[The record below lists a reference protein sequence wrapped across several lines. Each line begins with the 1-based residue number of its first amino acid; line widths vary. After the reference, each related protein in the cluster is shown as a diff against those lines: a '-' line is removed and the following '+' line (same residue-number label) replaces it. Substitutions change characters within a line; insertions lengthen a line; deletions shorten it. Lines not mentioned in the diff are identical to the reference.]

1 MSQTVEVRLNF
12 TAETAQAEQALNR
25 LQTSL
30 RNISTQ
36 SNMDTGGFRFT
47 QELNSA
53 SDAAIKL
60 RQNLSNAINTNTNKL
75 DLSKFRK
82 EMDKSGMSL
91 EKYRVALQQIGPEGQ
106 NAFVDLSK
114 AILASQTPL
123 THSIKLFDKLW
134 DTLKRTAGWQIS
146 SLAVHGI
153 QGALSDAYDYA
164 QDLNKSLNNIRIV
177 TGYSADRM
185 ADFAKQAN
193 KAAKE
198 LSSTTLNYTD
208 ASLIYYQQG
217 LDDKAV
223 KERTDTTIKMAN
235 VTGTTAE
242 TVSQQMTAVWEN
254 FMKDGQHATEY
265 YADVMAAL
273 GATTASSTDEIADG
287 LEKFAAVADT
297 VGLSYEY
304 ATSALATITAKTRQ
318 SADVVGTALKTLFA
332 RIEGLQLGET
342 LDDGTTLNKYSSALE
357 AVGVNIKDDTGNL
370 KKMDDILSEIG
381 AKWETLSK
389 DQQVALAQTVAG
401 VRQYTQFVALMDNW
415 DFMGE
420 NLATAYGAEGTL
432 EKQQKIYEESWE
444 AARNRLQASVETLY
458 DELLKDDFFIWL
470 TDALADVVGLIDKIV
485 NSMGGLAGLLP
496 GLILLMNKLW
506 GDKIINGISSA
517 AYNIAGLIP
526 SVNQKRQEAD
536 LATRDQALVQLKAL
550 RDYQAG
556 GGRGGEA
563 VNASIKA
570 YEQISKIEE
579 TRLRLGKSIT
589 SEQAATLDIY
599 REQLE
604 IMEKAAQ
611 KQGQAY
617 NDSRKARNEQ
627 MNYVKILQ
635 AAAENEIRKSS
646 GPKYQS
652 GAGSSWLNRVGANY
666 TPGMDLTQNLPVKG
680 SSAARGVLKYVREN
694 SNNSNIQW
702 ADIQSYANGDKT
714 AQNYNIVA
722 QAIERLRDTSAE
734 AGLKVQ
740 ELQKILEFNAR
751 SMSNNPD
758 SLQYQAEKIGILE
771 SAQEQLS
778 NIMQRVGNTNDVE
791 TLSQLGAEFK
801 KIITTAMTIDKDN
814 AVLKDLDKTINNVKA
829 TSNDYLT
836 VMQQFIKGGGN
847 VTSISKAMGIANE
860 KLNKT
865 MQDLVVKY
873 KIAPE
878 AVTELTQAM
887 QAYAKDSSKAA
898 EVAKILNDAIN
909 QSSAGMGKMST
920 QIDQV
925 AKIQNIVQGVS
936 NLAMGLSSLAAIGDT
951 ISNPNLSGWDKFVS
965 VLMSA
970 SMAIGSFLPI
980 LSKFNNLYQILTGQ
994 IIIGT
999 TAQKAATAA
1008 KAEDI
1013 AITTSQ
1019 SIASAVN
1026 IPMAD
1031 ECKKAHIAQ
1040 ALAASG
1046 LSKKQIELITTTLLL
1061 AKAQGKSRD
1070 EIVKMTEELLK
1081 QQFALQSNQKILLTN
1096 ITKYAKQFGPLALGL
1111 AAVTIT
1117 IKMIQKQYS
1126 ALQDKADQAA
1136 EVAKTVADNYQSMLE
1151 AKNAFDSNVTKY
1163 DEAKRGIEGLT
1174 EGTTEY
1180 INAVREAN
1188 DVALELIK
1196 NNHDLKYSVDDNGL
1210 ININKKSLES
1220 AQKENAEKLLQ
1231 LQSSSQLANIEA
1243 TNAQNKADRAAIAQ
1257 QLKTASDFGIAGLNG
1272 LASGASGA
1280 ALGAGIAAALTPLTG
1295 GISLLT
1301 AAILGGI
1308 VGITANTIAMD
1319 TLGTASETE
1328 TSVLNKLSH
1337 ATEDQQAKLDAA
1349 QAQNDVTA
1357 FTGALSEL
1365 GLEGIGT
1372 DLVNELMNNWTA
1384 IEAQID
1390 ATQANTAA
1398 LRAWVQQNGSVIN
1411 QDNETYQNLSNEDK
1425 ELANNITAKYL
1436 ASEEG
1441 QAEISRR
1448 KGGISQNQENADQ
1461 YLIGNYGKD
1470 ALQNYKITDL
1480 AGGNVTLMKKNE
1492 EGVWET
1498 IGDENGLSWDTIK
1511 TDLATRQVAQF
1522 NSTRVGGEKDEQLK
1536 LLETLREA
1544 RAELEEING
1553 LSADSINEVLNDVA
1567 SGNTVDLSSMLLT
1580 TGQIKDM
1587 RNAADNLA
1595 TDFRSAFNEA
1605 LNAYTP
1611 DQYYQRMYE
1620 EGQAI
1625 LQEAADEYDLSKRT
1639 LEEYTEQLVENT
1651 DGLYTNYKTAA
1662 QAAAAHA
1669 KFSKNLEELTHVLDS
1684 ELDTL
1689 KNLDKSTPYTIK
1701 QLESMSKV
1709 GGALSKLYGVEVST
1723 AFFESAENLQLLEKV
1738 ANGSE
1743 KALKELGLAV
1753 SKDYFSNLKIKDLNS
1768 EVIAALN
1775 LDVNQSSLDIWKNS
1789 IISTIDT
1796 LQSKINEL
1804 ADGTNLADILG
1815 STDAVNQ
1822 FIADFNAIS
1831 MAAGWTADQVIAQL
1845 NNIGLNI
1852 NPLDVHTE
1860 KVTLPADEIPITKT
1874 YQTVTED
1881 DPTILSDGKKVTTS
1895 TIVTNTEIIGYKGGG
1910 EKTINVASIGQ
1921 GANIIAD
1928 SSRVSGSRGSTG
1940 SKSSGGGGGGS
1951 KKSAKKSSD
1960 EIERYHVVKQQ
1971 LDRLSSEYDQLS
1983 AAKDRAYGPDKLRA
1997 IDKEIAKLQ
2006 EQEAMQKRY
2015 LNEIERYYQQDR
2027 AAIAKYGAVFD
2038 ANGIITNYDALM
2050 QKQLDIF
2057 NASLTDEA
2065 EEAYNAFKETLDQYE
2080 ETLALKLEESG
2091 NLLDKQY
2098 EIVSAKLEKIT
2109 YKVEYKIEIEDDKL
2123 DYLERRLTRL
2133 SEVEKASLQVFAIN
2147 QDKIMSYW
2155 IQYATYAEA
2164 IKDIEAEINA
2174 QKAKGLE
2181 ITDEQIQK
2189 LQDYKNSMGEIEDN
2203 IYDLYN
2209 DEIDSISDRYSNLFD
2224 QLEKYQDR
2232 IRDYRDS
2239 LETIKDMYSLLG
2251 VATVED
2257 NRAMNDSIRKTY
2269 QAEAKGIQNE
2279 IDLLKAR
2286 REELDNARDSL
2297 GKSVDK
2303 QGHLIDGIVAD
2314 IKQLEDVGDLT
2325 IMEDSTIAYSQ
2336 KLKDQRDEIDQQVHE
2351 KQMEFISLVSDY
2363 LNAIKDQWIDNLE
2376 LIGQKTKDA
2385 LYEGL
2390 EWAIDKYGDLTDLS
2404 ELYLSDTRKI
2414 YELNKLNRSIQ
2425 ADINKIDNVAAKTKL
2440 RDLMKD
2446 INGYYADNV
2455 KMSEYELKNLQAQ
2468 YELRLAEIALEDARN
2483 AKSEVRLTRDNEGR
2497 WGYMYTANTEEV
2509 DKAEQE
2515 LEDKRYE
2522 LQQLQEDTLKD
2533 AGEKILA
2540 LQNDYIDAMTELQ
2553 SSDLSDE
2560 QKKQRA
2566 EELTSLY
2573 QKQLDY
2579 YYETYAQALEASG
2592 LAYEETILGQATN
2605 TKSLQEV
2612 METFGHAS
2620 IEMTD
2625 QMISETQ
2632 KYQEAFIQMVS
2643 DITGK
2648 QINSYEEAQKAWM
2661 EYMSDTQKAL
2671 NEATTQA
2678 TDNFNQVAEAI
2689 KNMSIEFKKM
2699 IDELMVYL
2707 ARLSGEDM
2715 SLLFYSALA
2724 NGDYEMAERY
2734 AKARRQKIDSNPDEY
2749 GQYDWNTEKMN
2760 QIIDEKAKKDKPLTE
2775 EERKALLATA
2785 KEPYKTDKPGGW
2797 AEEMQDAL
2805 KAGEYDKAGQ
2815 YAEYRA
2821 YKVHNA
2827 GTQAEYA
2834 WTEADLQRQI
2844 DQYAKDP
2851 NEMTEAQRRRILA
2864 TASQYDTGGYTG
2876 SWGNEGRWAL
2886 LHEKE
2891 LILNKND
2898 TSNLLTTITLLH
2910 DLMARLDQAS
2920 AWSAL
2925 RELTPAS
2932 ATTTTEILEQNV
2944 HIEASFPNAVD
2955 HNEIEQAFENIVNLA
2970 SQYANRK

>member
-1 MSQTVEVRLNF
+1 MSKTVEVRLNF

-60 RQNLSNAINTNTNKL
+60 RQNLTNAINTNTNKL

-273 GATTASSTDEIADG
+273 GAATASSTDEIADG

-470 TDALADVVGLIDKIV
+470 TDALSDVVGLIDKIV

-563 VNASIKA
+563 VSASIKA

-646 GPKYQS
+646 GPIYRA
-652 GAGSSWLNRVGANY
+652 GAGSVWLNRVGANY
-666 TPGMDLTQNLPVKG
+666 TPGMDLTQDLPVKG

-722 QAIERLRDTSAE
+722 QAIERLRDTSTEAE
-734 AGLKVQ
+734 VKVQ
-740 ELQKILEFNAR
+740 ELQKILDFNAR
-751 SMSNNPD
+751 SMSSNPD
-758 SLQYQAEKIGILE
+758 SLQYQAEQIGMLE

-778 NIMQRVGNTNDVE
+778 NIMQRVGNTNNVE
-791 TLSQLGAEFK
+791 TLSQLGTEFK
-801 KIITTAMTIDKDN
+801 KILTTTMTIDKDN
-814 AVLKDLDKTINNVKA
+814 AVLQELDSTINNVAA
-829 TSNDYLT
+829 TSNDYQT
-836 VMQQFIKGGGN
+836 VMLKFIKGGQG
-847 VTSISKAMGIANE
+847 VKSISEAMSAANE

-873 KIAPE
+873 NIAPE
-878 AVTELTQAM
+878 AVTKLTQAM
-887 QAYAKDSSKAA
+887 QAYAKDSSKTA
-898 EVAKILNDAIN
+898 EVVKTLNDAIR
-909 QSSAGMGKMST
+909 QSSTGMDKMST
-920 QIDQV
+920 QIDRV
-925 AKIQNIVQGVS
+925 AKIQNIVRGVS
-936 NLAMGLSSLAAIGDT
+936 SLAMGLSSLTASIDT
-951 ISNPNLSGWDKFVS
+951 ISNPDLSVWDKFVQ
-965 VLMSA
+965 VGFSA
-970 SMAIGSFLPI
+970 GMIFGSFKNFFKDLKEQSPAMNDFINSIFKLTDGSGATDQLQNLFKYTDGSDSRTQAELRERLLASTGLSEETVDSLIGRVNELQESALEAGSDLTEGLTRSQLAGLKLKITLDSLGKALKGALPI
-980 LSKFNNLYQILTGQ
+980 
-994 IIIGT
+994 
-999 TAQKAATAA
+999 
-1008 KAEDI
+1008 
-1013 AITTSQ
+1013 
-1019 SIASAVN
+1019 
-1026 IPMAD
+1026 M
-1031 ECKKAHIAQ
+1031 
-1040 ALAASG
+1040 
-1046 LSKKQIELITTTLLL
+1046 
-1061 AKAQGKSRD
+1061 
-1070 EIVKMTEELLK
+1070 
-1081 QQFALQSNQKILLTN
+1081 LLT
-1096 ITKYAKQFGPLALGL
+1096 
-1111 AAVTIT
+1111 AAVTVFKIG
-1117 IKMIQKQYS
+1117 ISEFKKMENAAQDS
-1126 ALQDKADQAA
+1126 ADALRAQASIVSDA
-1136 EVAKTVADNYQSMLE
+1136 YKEAQEAQSQFASNLDNY
-1151 AKNAFDSNVTKY
+1151 KNAKAGLA
-1163 DEAKRGIEGLT
+1163 ELT

-1180 INAVREAN
+1180 KEKLLEAN
-1188 DVALELIK
+1188 AAALELIQNY
-1196 NNHDLKYSVDDNGL
+1196 NNLKYSINSEGL
-1210 ININKKSLES
+1210 IEIDKDSLEQAQEDLLKQTEYMQWS
-1220 AQKENAEKLLQ
+1220 AMGSRIA
-1231 LQSSSQLANIEA
+1231 
-1243 TNAQNKADRAAIAQ
+1243 ADRAQTQADIIETSRNIDTSSDHGTNNSQDKAVGIGMLTGGATAALIA
-1257 QLKTASDFGIAGLNG
+1257 AGIATFLTGGLAAPALLAVAGAAGLGAVAGGLTGAGVDGSQGTYSQGEIDAINALGKASSEQWATVQAEAAKANNENG
-1272 LASGASGA
+1272 FLDAVRQIDGLENTSEDVIKALYNNFDAVSKNVASLQANTEALKVWAQGAASGA
-1280 ALGAGIAAALTPLTG
+1280 
-1295 GISLLT
+1295 
-1301 AAILGGI
+1301 
-1308 VGITANTIAMD
+1308 
-1319 TLGTASETE
+1319 
-1328 TSVLNKLSH
+1328 
-1337 ATEDQQAKLDAA
+1337 
-1349 QAQNDVTA
+1349 
-1357 FTGALSEL
+1357 
-1365 GLEGIGT
+1365 
-1372 DLVNELMNNWTA
+1372 
-1384 IEAQID
+1384 
-1390 ATQANTAA
+1390 
-1398 LRAWVQQNGSVIN
+1398 N
-1411 QDNETYQNLSNEDK
+1411 QDNEIYQSLDEKDQAIADIVIGNKQTLDEDEIRKNAQMHYGDLYGASSLAVVGVDSNDE
-1425 ELANNITAKYL
+1425 EKYFKYVYGDDWKNYKL
-1436 ASEEG
+1436 TDT
-1441 QAEISRR
+1441 
-1448 KGGISQNQENADQ
+1448 KGGSVTIQKRDKNNKDAWVNESDENGVSKRDIAITLAE
-1461 YLIGNYGKD
+1461 YD
-1470 ALQNYKITDL
+1470 ALQMQGSDEEKVKEITSHRGDL
-1480 AGGNVTLMKKNE
+1480 LG
-1492 EGVWET
+1492 
-1498 IGDENGLSWDTIK
+1498 IGMDANTVEQALQDYARNRKWNSSYFTKDQWSDFGQLEDSYDEN
-1511 TDLATRQVAQF
+1511 AYV
-1522 NSTRVGGEKDEQLK
+1522 EKMSELGN
-1536 LLETLREA
+1536 A
-1544 RAELEEING
+1544 ILEETAETYG
-1553 LSADSINEVLNDVA
+1553 MS
-1567 SGNTVDLSSMLLT
+1567 
-1580 TGQIKDM
+1580 K
-1587 RNAADNLA
+1587 
-1595 TDFRSAFNEA
+1595 EA
-1605 LNAYTP
+1605 LEAYT
-1611 DQYYQRMYE
+1611 
-1620 EGQAI
+1620 
-1625 LQEAADEYDLSKRT
+1625 K
-1639 LEEYTEQLVENT
+1639 QLVENSN
-1651 DGLYTNYKTAA
+1651 GLYKNYK
-1662 QAAAAHA
+1662 QAAEATARHIKFA
-1669 KFSKNLEELTHVLDS
+1669 KAVEELAGTLSD
-1684 ELDTL
+1684 ELDIL
-1689 KNLDKSTPYTIK
+1689 KTINKNTPKTTK

-1709 GGALSKLYGVEVST
+1709 SKKLADIYGVEVSES
-1723 AFFESAENLQLLEKV
+1723 FYDSAENLQLLEQ
-1738 ANGSE
+1738 AAGGSM
-1743 KALKELGLAV
+1743 KALQKLGTNVL
-1753 SKDYFSNLKIKDLNS
+1753 KDYTKNFNAAFAAHKKDVTEAITQTEFDSVAETFNS
-1768 EVIAALN
+1768 G
-1775 LDVNQSSLDIWKNS
+1775 LDL
-1789 IISTIDT
+1789 IS
-1796 LQSKINEL
+1796 SKINDLANGTSL
-1804 ADGTNLADILG
+1804 ADVFDGASLTMNQWLDALNTVALVSGWTKQQMLDNLNAIGAEVDPLDITETEVMMPTTVVNEVTEQTVEKTGSDPDTYRITSHTTQSTEPGIEKPITVAQIGKGADINVDKSSLR
-1815 STDAVNQ
+1815 N
-1822 FIADFNAIS
+1822 
-1831 MAAGWTADQVIAQL
+1831 AAGSI
-1845 NNIGLNI
+1845 
-1852 NPLDVHTE
+1852 
-1860 KVTLPADEIPITKT
+1860 
-1874 YQTVTED
+1874 
-1881 DPTILSDGKKVTTS
+1881 
-1895 TIVTNTEIIGYKGGG
+1895 GGG
-1910 EKTINVASIGQ
+1910 SKP
-1921 GANIIAD
+1921 
-1928 SSRVSGSRGSTG
+1928 SG
-1940 SKSSGGGGGGS
+1940 GGGGGGS
-1951 KKSAKKSSD
+1951 KKDKKKASD

-2174 QKAKGLE
+2174 QKANGLE
-2181 ITDEQIQK
+2181 ITNEQIQK
-2189 LQDYKNSMGEIEDN
+2189 LRDYKNSMGEIEDN
-2203 IYDLYN
+2203 IYELYN
-2209 DEIDSISDRYSNLFD
+2209 DEIDSISDRYSKLFD
-2224 QLEKYQDR
+2224 QLENYQDR

-2286 REELDNARDSL
+2286 REELEKSRDSL
-2297 GKSVDK
+2297 GKTVDK

-2314 IKQLEDVGDLT
+2314 IKQLENVGDLT

-2336 KLKDQRDEIDQQVHE
+2336 KFQDQIDEINQQVHE
-2351 KQMEFISLVSDY
+2351 KQMEFISLASDY

-2533 AGEKILA
+2533 AGEKILS

-2625 QMISETQ
+2625 QMISETK
-2632 KYQEAFIQMVS
+2632 KYQEEFIQMVR

-2648 QINSYEEAQKAWM
+2648 QINSYEEAQKAWL

-2678 TDNFNQVAEAI
+2678 TNNFNEVAEAI
-2689 KNMSIEFKKM
+2689 KNMSTEFKKM

-2734 AKARRQKIDSNPDEY
+2734 AKARRQKIDSNPEEY
-2749 GQYDWNTEKMN
+2749 GQYDWNKEKMN
-2760 QIIDEKAKKDKPLTE
+2760 QIIDEKAKKDKPLTKK
-2775 EERKALLATA
+2775 EREALLATA

-2834 WTEADLQRQI
+2834 WTETDLQRQI

-2891 LILNKND
+2891 LVLNKND

>member
-1 MSQTVEVRLNF
+1 MSKTVEVRLNF

-47 QELNSA
+47 QELNLA

-106 NAFVDLSK
+106 NAFIDLSK

-134 DTLKRTAGWQIS
+134 DSLKRTAGWQIS
-146 SLAVHGI
+146 SLAIHGI

-198 LSSTTLNYTD
+198 LSSTTLDYTD

-217 LDDKAV
+217 LNDKAV

-332 RIEGLQLGET
+332 RIEGLQLGKT

-432 EKQQKIYEESWE
+432 EEQQKIYEESWE
-444 AARNRLQASVETLY
+444 AAKNHLQASMETLY
-458 DELLKDDFFIWL
+458 NNLLKDDFFIWL
-470 TDALADVVGLIDKIV
+470 TDALSDVVGLIDKIV
-485 NSMGGLAGLLP
+485 DSMGGLTGLLP

-506 GDKIINGISSA
+506 GDKIINGISNV
-517 AYNIAGLIP
+517 AYNVSGLIP
-526 SVNQKRQEAD
+526 SVNSKRQEAD
-536 LATRDQALVQLKAL
+536 LALKNKTMAEWKIMQDEYQGNL
-550 RDYQAG
+550 NNSASKASYQAY
-556 GGRGGEA
+556 
-563 VNASIKA
+563 S
-570 YEQISKIEE
+570 QISKIEE
-579 TRLRLGKSIT
+579 TRLRLGKGIT
-589 SEQAATLDIY
+589 EQQTAILDTY

-604 IMEKAAQ
+604 LLEKVA
-611 KQGQAY
+611 KTQGQQVDATRKERVEAEAY
-617 NDSRKARNEQ
+617 MSLLQDQAKQQIKSRFTA
-627 MNYVKILQ
+627 
-635 AAAENEIRKSS
+635 
-646 GPKYQS
+646 KYRA
-652 GAGSSWLNRVGANY
+652 GVGSSWLNAVGANY
-666 TPGMDLTQNLPVKG
+666 KKGMDISSIALPQEKG
-680 SSAARGVLKYVREN
+680 AAAKGILKYLNESTGRQIN
-694 SNNSNIQW
+694 W
-702 ADIQSYANGDKT
+702 ADVQAYSSGNTANE
-714 AQNYNIVA
+714 NYDAISSS
-722 QAIERLRDTSAE
+722 IERLRDRSDEAE
-734 AGLKVQ
+734 QSVARLNEILKFSPSSGKNSG
-740 ELQKILEFNAR
+740 ELQKQAELIGTIEGIAPQLENIKTR
-751 SMSNNPD
+751 MSNIGVGEESGENIAKLTSRFRELLEAVGYSED
-758 SLQYQAEKIGILE
+758 ELKDFNQEVEGSKTDIESLTAIMDRYLIGSGDNLSITNKLTAAEKDL
-771 SAQEQLS
+771 
-778 NIMQRVGNTNDVE
+778 NN
-791 TLSQLGAEFK
+791 TLSEL
-801 KIITTAMTIDKDN
+801 
-814 AVLKDLDKTINNVKA
+814 
-829 TSNDYLT
+829 
-836 VMQQFIKGGGN
+836 
-847 VTSISKAMGIANE
+847 VT
-860 KLNKT
+860 
-865 MQDLVVKY
+865 KY
-873 KIAPE
+873 GIAPE
-878 AVTELTQAM
+878 AVTRLRNALQN
-887 QAYAKDSSKAA
+887 YAHTATDA
-898 EVAKILNDAIN
+898 EGVTEALKNAIKSTNAGLLQMDQSVDKI
-909 QSSAGMGKMST
+909 QR
-920 QIDQV
+920 
-925 AKIQNIVQGVS
+925 IQNITTAVTS
-936 NLAMGLSSLAAIGDT
+936 LAMGISSLTAIADT
-951 ISNPNLSGWDKFVS
+951 ISNPDLSGWEKFTS
-965 VLMSA
+965 VLMSV
-970 SMAIGSFLPI
+970 SMAMGSFLPI
-980 LSKFNNLYQILTGQ
+980 LKS
-994 IIIGT
+994 
-999 TAQKAATAA
+999 A
-1008 KAEDI
+1008 KALY
-1013 AITTSQ
+1013 S
-1019 SIASAVN
+1019 SLKLAVE
-1026 IPMAD
+1026 A
-1031 ECKKAHIAQ
+1031 EAAAQ
-1040 ALAASG
+1040 ALSVSVNEAA
-1046 LSKKQIELITTTLLL
+1046 
-1061 AKAQGKSRD
+1061 A
-1070 EIVKMTEELLK
+1070 IVKNKNALAIIFEKESTNKLTQEEAMQQIKALTGIEITNKKAFAHYKSKIAILQEATATDVLTLAIRRLGAVISKYKAFILVAAAIAIAVETSKMLK
-1081 QQFALQSNQKILLTN
+1081 DAMNATQE
-1096 ITKYAKQFGPLALGL
+1096 
-1111 AAVTIT
+1111 
-1117 IKMIQKQYS
+1117 
-1126 ALQDKADQAA
+1126 AA
-1136 EVAKTVADNYQSMLE
+1136 EAAQETATNLANAYNEAKTAYNELTTAWDNYNT
-1151 AKNAFDSNVTKY
+1151 AKDNLK
-1163 DEAKRGIEGLT
+1163 ELT
-1174 EGTTEY
+1174 EGTIEY
-1180 INAVREAN
+1180 TDAVREAN
-1188 DVALELIK
+1188 EAALQLI
-1196 NNHDLKYSVDDNGL
+1196 NNYDGIKYTVGNDGL
-1210 ININKKSLES
+1210 IELDKDSVLAAQQQKSKQLLQQQAVVQS
-1220 AQKENAEKLLQ
+1220 ARMNASAAQTDVDIETTAEKMHT
-1231 LQSSSQLANIEA
+1231 SSDIIPTANYMAGGAAGGAMAGALA
-1243 TNAQNKADRAAIAQ
+1243 
-1257 QLKTASDFGIAGLNG
+1257 
-1272 LASGASGA
+1272 GA
-1280 ALGAGIAAALTPLTG
+1280 ALGSVVPVVGNIIGAIIGGAIMGSGLGAATTG
-1295 GISLLT
+1295 L
-1301 AAILGGI
+1301 
-1308 VGITANTIAMD
+1308 TIADSGGM
-1319 TLGTASETE
+1319 ASKTEVETIKELAKANEE
-1328 TSVLNKLSH
+1328 TW
-1337 ATEDQQAKLDAA
+1337 AKIQAA
-1349 QAQNDVTA
+1349 QAQNDNQAFAEAVRSIDGLANISDDMLNAIDGQFDAVSDNVTA
-1357 FTGALSEL
+1357 LQANTTALQAWFKASASGINTDNDYYNNLSDADQKLAASIRAGQITQEDITSEQERIDKYQTDKSIAEDYFEKAGYDSKSQKIEKNEDGDWVLRTQDAAGNWNDGFKIAIDEMTEYLAKYNLGQATEENVGEQLAAYQQARKNLANNNVNVSDGDRDAILQHYADTGEWDFTALSEETAQAFANAIPRTFFKDVVINK
-1365 GLEGIGT
+1365 GLEYRDSDQGKRAYQDNINTKISGLSDEYGVT
-1372 DLVNELMNNWTA
+1372 TGYIEEQTAAIMANNKAYANNQRAALDLVESQLKTQEALETASDEFKNNKEVLTNWAKGLDKSLEAQKKVNSFKKSLKDLFGVQFNDNFLIENFETIQAALEGDEEAYKRLQKLAAKQVVLDIKGASSVNELPIKLQGLYNLIDMMPDLEIGATLDDTGFRGVLEQLLTDGQITVDQMNSILSGIGFTPDITYVEIPAN
-1384 IEAQID
+1384 
-1390 ATQANTAA
+1390 QASAFVNGQEQEILVPDGNDGYVKKTITTKNDLKAYGA
-1398 LRAWVQQNGSVIN
+1398 STIRIPVIGNLTKEQQSVIGSGN
-1411 QDNETYQNLSNEDK
+1411 GK
-1425 ELANNITAKYL
+1425 IIANATFTGMGSAK
-1436 ASEEG
+1436 
-1441 QAEISRR
+1441 
-1448 KGGISQNQENADQ
+1448 
-1461 YLIGNYGKD
+1461 
-1470 ALQNYKITDL
+1470 
-1480 AGGNVTLMKKNE
+1480 
-1492 EGVWET
+1492 
-1498 IGDENGLSWDTIK
+1498 GLS
-1511 TDLATRQVAQF
+1511 
-1522 NSTRVGGEKDEQLK
+1522 SP
-1536 LLETLREA
+1536 
-1544 RAELEEING
+1544 
-1553 LSADSINEVLNDVA
+1553 SS
-1567 SGNTVDLSSMLLT
+1567 SG
-1580 TGQIKDM
+1580 
-1587 RNAADNLA
+1587 
-1595 TDFRSAFNEA
+1595 
-1605 LNAYTP
+1605 
-1611 DQYYQRMYE
+1611 
-1620 EGQAI
+1620 
-1625 LQEAADEYDLSKRT
+1625 
-1639 LEEYTEQLVENT
+1639 
-1651 DGLYTNYKTAA
+1651 
-1662 QAAAAHA
+1662 
-1669 KFSKNLEELTHVLDS
+1669 
-1684 ELDTL
+1684 
-1689 KNLDKSTPYTIK
+1689 
-1701 QLESMSKV
+1701 
-1709 GGALSKLYGVEVST
+1709 
-1723 AFFESAENLQLLEKV
+1723 
-1738 ANGSE
+1738 
-1743 KALKELGLAV
+1743 
-1753 SKDYFSNLKIKDLNS
+1753 
-1768 EVIAALN
+1768 
-1775 LDVNQSSLDIWKNS
+1775 
-1789 IISTIDT
+1789 
-1796 LQSKINEL
+1796 
-1804 ADGTNLADILG
+1804 
-1815 STDAVNQ
+1815 
-1822 FIADFNAIS
+1822 
-1831 MAAGWTADQVIAQL
+1831 
-1845 NNIGLNI
+1845 
-1852 NPLDVHTE
+1852 
-1860 KVTLPADEIPITKT
+1860 
-1874 YQTVTED
+1874 
-1881 DPTILSDGKKVTTS
+1881 
-1895 TIVTNTEIIGYKGGG
+1895 
-1910 EKTINVASIGQ
+1910 
-1921 GANIIAD
+1921 
-1928 SSRVSGSRGSTG
+1928 
-1940 SKSSGGGGGGS
+1940 GGGGGGS
-1951 KKSAKKSSD
+1951 KKDKKKASD

-2189 LQDYKNSMGEIEDN
+2189 LRDYKNSMGEIEDN

-2286 REELDNARDSL
+2286 REELDKARDSL
-2297 GKSVDK
+2297 GKNVDK
-2303 QGHLIDGIVAD
+2303 QGHLTDGIVAD

-2351 KQMEFISLVSDY
+2351 KQMEFISLASDY

-2579 YYETYAQALEASG
+2579 YYQTYAQALEASG

-2632 KYQEAFIQMVS
+2632 KYQEDFIQMVS

-2749 GQYDWNTEKMN
+2749 GQYDWDTDKMN
-2760 QIIDEKAKKDKPLTE
+2760 QIIDEKQNKDTPMSQEQKE
-2775 EERKALLATA
+2775 AILATA
-2785 KEPYKTDKPGGW
+2785 KEPYSAKTDYSL
-2797 AEEMQDAL
+2797 AMRNAL
-2805 KAGEYDKAGQ
+2805 SAGEYDKAGQ

-2821 YKVHNA
+2821 YKVHNDA
-2827 GTQAEYA
+2827 NLKDQA
-2834 WTEADLQRQI
+2834 WTEARLQAEI
-2844 DQYAKDP
+2844 DQYAQDVSKMSP
-2851 NEMTEAQRRRILA
+2851 EQKRRILA

-2891 LILNKND
+2891 LVLNKND
-2898 TSNLLTTITLLH
+2898 TSNLLTTVTLLH

-2944 HIEASFPNAVD
+2944 HIEASFPNAVN

>member
-134 DTLKRTAGWQIS
+134 DTLKRTIGWQIS
-146 SLAVHGI
+146 SQAVHGI
-153 QGALSDAYDYA
+153 QGALSDAYKYA

-198 LSSTTLNYTD
+198 LSATTLDYTD

-235 VTGTTAE
+235 VTGTTAQ

-342 LDDGTTLNKYSSALE
+342 LEDGTTLNKYSSALE
-357 AVGVNIKDDTGNL
+357 AIGVNIKDDTGNL
-370 KKMDDILSEIG
+370 KAMDNILSEIG

-432 EKQQKIYEESWE
+432 EKQQKIYEESWK
-444 AARNRLQASVETLY
+444 AARNRLQASIETLY

-470 TDALADVVGLIDKIV
+470 TDALSDVVGLIDKIV

-496 GLILLMNKLW
+496 GLILLMNKLF

-526 SVNQKRQEAD
+526 SVNQKRQKAD

-646 GPKYQS
+646 GPIYRS

-666 TPGMDLTQNLPVKG
+666 TPGMDLKQGLPTKG

-694 SNNSNIQW
+694 SKNSNIQW

-722 QAIERLRDTSAE
+722 QAIERLRDTSTE
-734 AGLKVQ
+734 AGIKVQ

-751 SMSNNPD
+751 SMSSNPD

-801 KIITTAMTIDKDN
+801 KILTTAMTIDKDN

-836 VMQQFIKGGGN
+836 VMQKFIKGGQG
-847 VTSISKAMGIANE
+847 VASISGAMDTAN
-860 KLNKT
+860 KNLNKT

-887 QAYAKDSSKAA
+887 RAYAKDSSKTA
-898 EVAKILNDAIN
+898 EVVKALNDAIR

-920 QIDQV
+920 QIDRV
-925 AKIQNIVQGVS
+925 AQIQNVVQSVS
-936 NLAMGLSSLAAIGDT
+936 SLAMGISSLQSAIDA
-951 ISNPNLSGWDKFVS
+951 INNPDLSGLEKFTSVAMSVS
-965 VLMSA
+965 ITVSSLMGTLKGMQEIVSLVSGAISLLSA
-970 SMAIGSFLPI
+970 KIIINKVIQDSANASTWASIPALKSKEMAILAVQIATEKLTVEEGAKKIAELAGIPI
-980 LSKFNNLYQILTGQ
+980 D
-994 IIIGT
+994 
-999 TAQKAATAA
+999 AATTIAERILAEGRDKLTA
-1008 KAEDI
+1008 KTI
-1013 AITTSQ
+1013 I
-1019 SIASAVN
+1019 
-1026 IPMAD
+1026 
-1031 ECKKAHIAQ
+1031 
-1040 ALAASG
+1040 
-1046 LSKKQIELITTTLLL
+1046 
-1061 AKAQGKSRD
+1061 
-1070 EIVKMTEELLK
+1070 
-1081 QQFALQSNQKILLTN
+1081 
-1096 ITKYAKQFGPLALGL
+1096 L
-1111 AAVTIT
+1111 AAVEAIKNGVFLKSLATILAL
-1117 IKMIQKQYS
+1117 IGPYILLAAALGGVAFVIAKVIQAYQNQET
-1126 ALQDKADQAA
+1126 AQEKAARQA
-1136 EVAKTVADNYQSMLE
+1136 
-1151 AKNAFDSNVTKY
+1151 
-1163 DEAKRGIEGLT
+1163 DEAARATENAKKAYEELCNTIDSYESGVDKLKDLE
-1174 EGTTEY
+1174 EGTLEFKQALIDTNE
-1180 INAVREAN
+1180 R
-1188 DVALELIK
+1188 ALELINK
-1196 NNHDLKYSVDDNGL
+1196 LNLIYGKDWKYDDQGKIVFLDENGNIDEGFTEQEKEKQADKVLSTQQMATHYNNAARGVEADEYFNNYDYSVDKNTGL
-1210 ININKKSLES
+1210 STTTKGKTTTVHYDGKKYAWDYMADSGLSMTELLGMAQGLNFATGDDTMSDEQVKQFYQMLEDRGITDKDKQRAIRRSVEDVNASDDPTERATEIDKQLENKRVG
-1220 AQKENAEKLLQ
+1220 NAEKDNYYD
-1231 LQSSSQLANIEA
+1231 S
-1243 TNAQNKADRAAIAQ
+1243 KAKELVDTWGQ
-1257 QLKTASDFGIAGLNG
+1257 VLDLDE
-1272 LASGASGA
+1272 
-1280 ALGAGIAAALTPLTG
+1280 
-1295 GISLLT
+1295 T
-1301 AAILGGI
+1301 AA
-1308 VGITANTIAMD
+1308 
-1319 TLGTASETE
+1319 E
-1328 TSVLNKLSH
+1328 
-1337 ATEDQQAKLDAA
+1337 QA
-1349 QAQNDVTA
+1349 
-1357 FTGALSEL
+1357 
-1365 GLEGIGT
+1365 
-1372 DLVNELMNNWTA
+1372 
-1384 IEAQID
+1384 
-1390 ATQANTAA
+1390 
-1398 LRAWVQQNGSVIN
+1398 
-1411 QDNETYQNLSNEDK
+1411 K
-1425 ELANNITAKYL
+1425 ELANIDTVVKKSEAAKKY
-1436 ASEEG
+1436 
-1441 QAEISRR
+1441 
-1448 KGGISQNQENADQ
+1448 D
-1461 YLIGNYGKD
+1461 NYTDD
-1470 ALQNYKITDL
+1470 ALLNEYYENTGIANSDEFKENYKIEDGKL
-1480 AGGNVTLMKKNE
+1480 KKKNE
-1492 EGVWET
+1492 NGDWE
-1498 IGDENGLSWDTIK
+1498 EAS
-1511 TDLATRQVAQF
+1511 
-1522 NSTRVGGEKDEQLK
+1522 KD
-1536 LLETLREA
+1536 
-1544 RAELEEING
+1544 
-1553 LSADSINEVLNDVA
+1553 
-1567 SGNTVDLSSMLLT
+1567 
-1580 TGQIKDM
+1580 
-1587 RNAADNLA
+1587 
-1595 TDFRSAFNEA
+1595 
-1605 LNAYTP
+1605 
-1611 DQYYQRMYE
+1611 DQYYVSTETAKDSLKADAVYPEVKEDVVDSLITSYLQKNGIEVTEGGTDRMTK
-1620 EGQAI
+1620 A
-1625 LQEAADEYDLSKRT
+1625 
-1639 LEEYTEQLVENT
+1639 VENLVT
-1651 DGLYTNYKTAA
+1651 TSDDSLLDEETLTNEDIIKIQNENEDLRLTEEEIRKLHDARLKYNEMTYEGLEDEQQSLAETASNYSSCSDEVTELKDAVKKYGKESKTAQNA
-1662 QAAAAHA
+1662 QKKLNQALKNAQWTKFA
-1669 KFSKNLEELTHVLDS
+1669 KNIASAIKE
-1684 ELDTL
+1684 L
-1689 KNLDKSTPYTIK
+1689 KNLDKNGDDYKNKCQEIADAWNDIFDPDITADFVADNEELFTDWMNSSGEEAGRLATKIALKATEAADTVNSAFTKALEWKGEGDAPTGFEKKINNMQELYAATEAFLEANPLEIDAEGRANLTPLLNALMGAGASAEQVAKILAAIGQTQVEIDG
-1701 QLESMSKV
+1701 QLI
-1709 GGALSKLYGVEVST
+1709 ST
-1723 AFFESAENLQLLEKV
+1723 ADISKAKGSFEDYLKSGGFEVENFQLQAEGK
-1738 ANGSE
+1738 GS
-1743 KALKELGLAV
+1743 V
-1753 SKDYFSNLKIKDLNS
+1753 P
-1768 EVIAALN
+1768 
-1775 LDVNQSSLDIWKNS
+1775 DVNPSSIMTN
-1789 IISTIDT
+1789 
-1796 LQSKINEL
+1796 
-1804 ADGTNLADILG
+1804 AGT
-1815 STDAVNQ
+1815 
-1822 FIADFNAIS
+1822 
-1831 MAAGWTADQVIAQL
+1831 
-1845 NNIGLNI
+1845 
-1852 NPLDVHTE
+1852 
-1860 KVTLPADEIPITKT
+1860 
-1874 YQTVTED
+1874 
-1881 DPTILSDGKKVTTS
+1881 
-1895 TIVTNTEIIGYKGGG
+1895 
-1910 EKTINVASIGQ
+1910 
-1921 GANIIAD
+1921 
-1928 SSRVSGSRGSTG
+1928 
-1940 SKSSGGGGGGS
+1940 GGGGGGS
-1951 KKSAKKSSD
+1951 KKDKKKASD

-1983 AAKDRAYGPDKLRA
+1983 AAKDRAYGPDKLKA

-2286 REELDNARDSL
+2286 REELYKARDSL

-2303 QGHLIDGIVAD
+2303 QGHLTDGIVAD

-2336 KLKDQRDEIDQQVHE
+2336 KFQDQIDEINQQVHE
-2351 KQMEFISLVSDY
+2351 KQMEFISWASDY

-2390 EWAIDKYGDLTDLS
+2390 EWAIDKYGDLTDIS

-2533 AGEKILA
+2533 AGEKILS

-2648 QINSYEEAQKAWM
+2648 QINSYEEAQKAWLD
-2661 EYMSDTQKAL
+2661 YMSDTQKAL

-2678 TDNFNQVAEAI
+2678 TNNFNEVAEAI
-2689 KNMSIEFKKM
+2689 KNMSTEFKKM

-2749 GQYDWNTEKMN
+2749 GQYDWNKEKMN

-2775 EERKALLATA
+2775 KEREALLATA

-2891 LILNKND
+2891 LVLNKND

>member
-153 QGALSDAYDYA
+153 QGALSDAYKYA

-198 LSSTTLNYTD
+198 LSSTTLDYTD

-273 GATTASSTDEIADG
+273 GATTASSTDEIAEG

-318 SADVVGTALKTLFA
+318 SADIVGTALKTLFA

-342 LDDGTTLNKYSSALE
+342 LEDGTTLNKYSNALE

-370 KKMDDILSEIG
+370 KKMDNILSEIG

-444 AARNRLQASVETLY
+444 GARNRLQASVETLY

-470 TDALADVVGLIDKIV
+470 TDALSDVVGLIDKIV

-589 SEQAATLDIY
+589 SEQADTLDIY

-627 MNYVKILQ
+627 MNYIKILQ
-635 AAAENEIRKSS
+635 AVAENEIRKSS
-646 GPKYQS
+646 RPIYRA

-666 TPGMDLTQNLPVKG
+666 TPGMDLKQDLPAEG
-680 SSAARGVLKYVREN
+680 SADARGVLKYVQKN

-702 ADIQSYANGDKT
+702 ADIQSYVNGDKT

-734 AGLKVQ
+734 AGAKVQ

-751 SMSNNPD
+751 SMSSNPD

-771 SAQEQLS
+771 SAQEKLS

-791 TLSQLGAEFK
+791 ALSQLGAEFK
-801 KIITTAMTIDKDN
+801 KIITTTMSIDEN
-814 AVLKDLDKTINNVKA
+814 NTVLQELDRTINNVKA

-847 VTSISKAMGIANE
+847 VTSISEAMDAANE

-878 AVTELTQAM
+878 AVIELTQAM

-909 QSSAGMGKMST
+909 QSSTGMDKMST
-920 QIDQV
+920 QIDRV
-925 AKIQNIVQGVS
+925 AKIQNIVQGIS
-936 NLAMGLSSLAAIGDT
+936 NLTMGLSSLTAIADT
-951 ISNPNLSGWDKFVS
+951 ISNPDLSGWDKFVS
-965 VLMSA
+965 ILMSA
-970 SMAIGSFLPI
+970 SMAIGNFSSIFKTLYST
-980 LSKFNNLYQILTGQ
+980 LSTY
-994 IIIGT
+994 
-999 TAQKAATAA
+999 TAGLKAATGATMAQAA
-1008 KAEDI
+1008 AESFKSECDSKSFIINNQKVVAMIAEEAATKDLSIAQIKQRLIEEGCTQQGVASAI
-1013 AITTSQ
+1013 AIRLKAAATNTETGAVKMNIAQKLILLAVEKGILATSLVFVGVLLVISTIVLGIVALINNINNNSLASQVEGLKDATAEASEAAAAARQNYEDLKSTINDYEDAKDSINELTKGTREFEDAVDKANEKARALISDYGITDWTIDANGVIQIDEEALETAQDKARQTAKDAEGVQSASSAALARKQKEQ
-1019 SIASAVN
+1019 SINDSDLRKV
-1026 IPMAD
+1026 D
-1031 ECKKAHIAQ
+1031 V
-1040 ALAASG
+1040 
-1046 LSKKQIELITTTLLL
+1046 
-1061 AKAQGKSRD
+1061 QGNL
-1070 EIVKMTEELLK
+1070 T
-1081 QQFALQSNQKILLTN
+1081 TN
-1096 ITKYAKQFGPLALGL
+1096 INTQTSSSYTASVDNMTRIVDAMNNFENGAIGFFEGGEENFRSRVMDVLGWTKDELTTGQDAWLKSLYKGKEALLGL
-1111 AAVTIT
+1111 AESAEKADAKLQSERQLATTNNLENSTDLNVRNSKYKSQMADVIVQNEGKTKQFEQDAKADIDKKSNEEKYEAYANAKGYESWKIGTIADGLEEFQDADGQTHKASDETIT
-1117 IKMIQKQYS
+1117 NFLIEQEIQKKLGTSNEDIVKNTVNYENS
-1126 ALQDKADQAA
+1126 NNALDQAVAAYAMSSGDFSSLAGQFSQETLQQLASLLNSTNANANQDYIDYIKSVIPDFTSDDAFNFQEYFANNGQYESDQKKALDNKAA
-1136 EVAKTVADNYQSMLE
+1136 ELANSYG
-1151 AKNAFDSNVTKY
+1151 VTESY
-1163 DEAKRGIEGLT
+1163 AQNQIET
-1174 EGTTEY
+1174 
-1180 INAVREAN
+1180 IM
-1188 DVALELIK
+1188 
-1196 NNHDLKYSVDDNGL
+1196 DLGGVYED
-1210 ININKKSLES
+1210 
-1220 AQKENAEKLLQ
+1220 NAEKASEVVDSLLQ
-1231 LQSSSQLANIEA
+1231 TQKQL
-1243 TNAQNKADRAAIAQ
+1243 D
-1257 QLKTASDFGIAGLNG
+1257 
-1272 LASGASGA
+1272 
-1280 ALGAGIAAALTPLTG
+1280 
-1295 GISLLT
+1295 
-1301 AAILGGI
+1301 
-1308 VGITANTIAMD
+1308 
-1319 TLGTASETE
+1319 
-1328 TSVLNKLSH
+1328 
-1337 ATEDQQAKLDAA
+1337 
-1349 QAQNDVTA
+1349 
-1357 FTGALSEL
+1357 
-1365 GLEGIGT
+1365 
-1372 DLVNELMNNWTA
+1372 
-1384 IEAQID
+1384 
-1390 ATQANTAA
+1390 
-1398 LRAWVQQNGSVIN
+1398 
-1411 QDNETYQNLSNEDK
+1411 
-1425 ELANNITAKYL
+1425 ITAKSWKDNKDAIKNWANGVDNSFETQEKVKEL
-1436 ASEEG
+1436 
-1441 QAEISRR
+1441 
-1448 KGGISQNQENADQ
+1448 QENLSKLFDGTKFDDKF
-1461 YLIGNYGKD
+1461 IKD
-1470 ALQNYKITDL
+1470 NL
-1480 AGGNVTLMKKNE
+1480 
-1492 EGVWET
+1492 ET
-1498 IGDENGLSWDTIK
+1498 IQAALEGDEKAYKRLQKKAAEQVIFNITGKTNFDELNPQWQALYDQIENMPDLEIGASIDQTGLSNAFQALLDSGAITVDQMNSILSQIGF
-1511 TDLATRQVAQF
+1511 TPEVAYLELTPSAAEKYIGK
-1522 NSTRVGGEKDEQLK
+1522 NKTRVQVWDE
-1536 LLETLREA
+1536 EA
-1544 RAELEEING
+1544 QEFVTKEATG
-1553 LSADSINEVLNDVA
+1553 DSINEVSAGQNIRIPIIGKNAMA
-1567 SGNTVDLSSMLLT
+1567 SAQKFASDNSGAKITGNLSTYVGKGSAGSLSS
-1580 TGQIKDM
+1580 
-1587 RNAADNLA
+1587 
-1595 TDFRSAFNEA
+1595 
-1605 LNAYTP
+1605 P
-1611 DQYYQRMYE
+1611 
-1620 EGQAI
+1620 
-1625 LQEAADEYDLSKRT
+1625 
-1639 LEEYTEQLVENT
+1639 
-1651 DGLYTNYKTAA
+1651 
-1662 QAAAAHA
+1662 
-1669 KFSKNLEELTHVLDS
+1669 
-1684 ELDTL
+1684 
-1689 KNLDKSTPYTIK
+1689 
-1701 QLESMSKV
+1701 
-1709 GGALSKLYGVEVST
+1709 
-1723 AFFESAENLQLLEKV
+1723 
-1738 ANGSE
+1738 
-1743 KALKELGLAV
+1743 
-1753 SKDYFSNLKIKDLNS
+1753 
-1768 EVIAALN
+1768 
-1775 LDVNQSSLDIWKNS
+1775 SS
-1789 IISTIDT
+1789 
-1796 LQSKINEL
+1796 
-1804 ADGTNLADILG
+1804 
-1815 STDAVNQ
+1815 
-1822 FIADFNAIS
+1822 
-1831 MAAGWTADQVIAQL
+1831 
-1845 NNIGLNI
+1845 
-1852 NPLDVHTE
+1852 
-1860 KVTLPADEIPITKT
+1860 
-1874 YQTVTED
+1874 
-1881 DPTILSDGKKVTTS
+1881 
-1895 TIVTNTEIIGYKGGG
+1895 
-1910 EKTINVASIGQ
+1910 
-1921 GANIIAD
+1921 
-1928 SSRVSGSRGSTG
+1928 SG
-1940 SKSSGGGGGGS
+1940 GGGGGGS
-1951 KKSAKKSSD
+1951 KKDKKKASD

-1983 AAKDRAYGPDKLRA
+1983 AAKDRAYGPDKLKA

-2065 EEAYNAFKETLDQYE
+2065 EEAYNVFKEALDQYE

-2189 LQDYKNSMGEIEDN
+2189 LRDYKNSMGEIEDN

-2286 REELDNARDSL
+2286 REELEKSRDSL
-2297 GKSVDK
+2297 GKTVDK

-2336 KLKDQRDEIDQQVHE
+2336 KFQDQIDEINQQVHE
-2351 KQMEFISLVSDY
+2351 KEMEFISLASDY

-2643 DITGK
+2643 HITGK
-2648 QINSYEEAQKAWM
+2648 QINSYEEAQKAWLD
-2661 EYMSDTQKAL
+2661 YMSDTQKAL

-2678 TDNFNQVAEAI
+2678 TNNFNEVAEAI

-2749 GQYDWNTEKMN
+2749 GQYDWNTDKME
-2760 QIIDEKAKKDKPLTE
+2760 QIIDEKQNKDTPMSQEQKE
-2775 EERKALLATA
+2775 AILATA
-2785 KEPYKTDKPGGW
+2785 KEPYSAKTDYSLAMRK
-2797 AEEMQDAL
+2797 AL
-2805 KAGEYDKAGQ
+2805 SAGEYDKAGQ

-2821 YKVHNA
+2821 YKVHNNA
-2827 GTQAEYA
+2827 SLKDQA
-2834 WTEADLQRQI
+2834 WTEAQLQAEI
-2844 DQYAKDP
+2844 DQYAQDVSKMSP
-2851 NEMTEAQRRRILA
+2851 EQKRRILA

-2891 LILNKND
+2891 LVLNKND
-2898 TSNLLTTITLLH
+2898 TSNLLTTVTLLH

>member
-1 MSQTVEVRLNF
+1 MSRTVEVRLNF
-12 TAETAQAEQALNR
+12 TAETSSAEQALNK
-25 LQTSL
+25 LQSSL

-36 SNMDTGGFRFT
+36 TNLDTGGLRFT
-47 QELNSA
+47 SELNQA
-53 SDAAIKL
+53 SEAAIKL
-60 RQNLSNAINTNTNKL
+60 RQNLQNAINTNTNKL
-75 DLSKFRK
+75 DLSKFQR

-91 EKYRVALQQIGPEGQ
+91 EKYRLALQQIGPSGQ
-106 NAFVDLSK
+106 EAFTDLSK

-123 THSIKLFDKLW
+123 TRSLGLFDKLW

-146 SLAVHGI
+146 SNIMHGF
-153 QGALSDAYDYA
+153 QSALSDAYNYA
-164 QDLNKSLNNIRIV
+164 QDLNKSLNDIRIV
-177 TGYSADRM
+177 TGYGADRM

-198 LSSTTLNYTD
+198 LSATTLDYTD

-235 VTGTTAE
+235 VTGTTAQ

-254 FMKDGQHATEY
+254 FMKNGEHATEY
-265 YADVMAAL
+265 YADVMTAL
-273 GATTASSTDEIADG
+273 GAATASSTDEIADG

-304 ATSALATITAKTRQ
+304 ATAALTTITAKTRQ

-332 RIEGLQLGET
+332 RIEGLNLGKT
-342 LDDGTTLNKYSSALE
+342 LEDGTTLNKYSKALD
-357 AVGVNIKDDTGNL
+357 AVGVNIKDEAGQL
-370 KKMDDILSEIG
+370 KDMDEILDEIG
-381 AKWETLSK
+381 SKWDTIGK
-389 DQQVALAQTVAG
+389 DQQIALAQTVAG

-420 NLATAYGAEGTL
+420 NLATAYNAEGTL
-432 EKQQKIYEESWE
+432 NEQQKIYEESWE
-444 AARNRLQASVETLY
+444 AARNRLQASMETLY
-458 DELLKDDFFIWL
+458 DDLLKDDFFIWL
-470 TDALADVVGLIDKIV
+470 TDALSDVVGLIDKIV
-485 NSMGGLAGLLP
+485 DSMGGLAGLLP
-496 GLILLMNKLW
+496 GLVLLMNKLW
-506 GDKIINGISSA
+506 GDKIINGISTV
-517 AYNIAGLIP
+517 AYNVGGLIP
-526 SVNQKRQEAD
+526 SINSKRQEAD
-536 LATRDQALVQLKAL
+536 LALKNKTMAEWKVMQDEYQGNL
-550 RDYQAG
+550 NNSASKASYQAY
-556 GGRGGEA
+556 
-563 VNASIKA
+563 S
-570 YEQISKIEE
+570 QISKIEE
-579 TRLRLGKSIT
+579 TRLRLGKGIT
-589 SEQAATLDIY
+589 EQQTAILDTY

-604 IMEKAAQ
+604 MLEKIA
-611 KQGQAY
+611 KTQGQQVDATRKERVEAEAY
-617 NDSRKARNEQ
+617 VSLLQDQVESEVRSRSTAR
-627 MNYVKILQ
+627 YR
-635 AAAENEIRKSS
+635 A
-646 GPKYQS
+646 
-652 GAGSSWLNRVGANY
+652 GAGSTWLNAVGANY
-666 TPGMDLTQNLPVKG
+666 RKGLDISSIALPQENG
-680 SSAARGVLKYVREN
+680 SAAKGILKYLNESTSRQINWEDVQAYSSGNTANEN
-694 SNNSNIQW
+694 YDAIAS
-702 ADIQSYANGDKT
+702 
-714 AQNYNIVA
+714 
-722 QAIERLRDTSAE
+722 AIERLRDRSDEAE
-734 AGLKVQ
+734 QSVARLNEILKFSPSSGENAG
-740 ELQKILEFNAR
+740 ELQKQAELIGTIEGIAPQLENIKTR
-751 SMSNNPD
+751 MSNIGVGEESSENVTELTSRFRELLAVVGYGKEELED
-758 SLQYQAEKIGILE
+758 FDNEIEAQSGDIARINGVMAQYCANSGEQVSITDKLANAEERLN
-771 SAQEQLS
+771 Q
-778 NIMQRVGNTNDVE
+778 
-791 TLSQLGAEFK
+791 TLSEL
-801 KIITTAMTIDKDN
+801 
-814 AVLKDLDKTINNVKA
+814 
-829 TSNDYLT
+829 
-836 VMQQFIKGGGN
+836 
-847 VTSISKAMGIANE
+847 VTEYG
-860 KLNKT
+860 L
-865 MQDLVVKY
+865 
-873 KIAPE
+873 APE
-878 AVTELTQAM
+878 AVARLRNALQNYARTATNAEGVTEALKNAI
-887 QAYAKDSSKAA
+887 KATDTGLSQMGQS
-898 EVAKILNDAIN
+898 VDKI
-909 QSSAGMGKMST
+909 Q
-920 QIDQV
+920 
-925 AKIQNIVQGVS
+925 KIQNVTTTITS
-936 NLAMGLSSLAAIGDT
+936 LAMGISGLTSIFTTL
-951 ISNPNLSGWDKFVS
+951 SNPDLSAWDKFTS
-965 VLMSA
+965 ILMSA
-970 SMAIGSFLPI
+970 SMVLGSFLPI
-980 LSKFNNLYQILTGQ
+980 LKSAQTLYSSLKFAIEAETL
-994 IIIGT
+994 
-999 TAQKAATAA
+999 AKAA
-1008 KAEDI
+1008 
-1013 AITTSQ
+1013 
-1019 SIASAVN
+1019 SISVSTASAVVKN
-1026 IPMAD
+1026 KDALATIFEEAVTKKLKD
-1031 ECKKAHIAQ
+1031 EQVAQQIAALLNCSTTDALTLARNREAVAALREATATEVLKKA
-1040 ALAASG
+1040 
-1046 LSKKQIELITTTLLL
+1046 LSSL
-1061 AKAQGKSRD
+1061 GKV
-1070 EIVKMTEELLK
+1070 IVR
-1081 QQFALQSNQKILLTN
+1081 
-1096 ITKYAKQFGPLALGL
+1096 FGPLALGL
-1111 AAVTIT
+1111 TAVILT
-1117 IKMIQKQYS
+1117 IKMIQNQYS

-1136 EVAKTVADNYQSMLE
+1136 ETAKTVADNYQSMLE

-1180 INAVREAN
+1180 INAIREAN
-1188 DVALELIK
+1188 DAALELIK

-1210 ININKKSLES
+1210 INIDKKSLES
-1220 AQKENAEKLLQ
+1220 AQKENTEKLLQ

-1243 TNAQNKADRAAIAQ
+1243 TRVQNRADRATIAQ
-1257 QLKTASDFGIAGLNG
+1257 QLKTASDFGIQGANG
-1272 LASGASGA
+1272 LALGASGA
-1280 ALGAGIAAALTPLTG
+1280 LLGIGIATALAPLTG
-1295 GISLLT
+1295 GLSLLT

-1308 VGITANTIAMD
+1308 AGITANTIAMD

-1328 TSVLNKLSH
+1328 TSVLSKLSH

-1349 QAQNDVTA
+1349 QAQNDVAA
-1357 FTGALSEL
+1357 FTEALNEL

-1384 IEAQID
+1384 IDAQID

-1398 LRAWVQQNGSVIN
+1398 LRAWVQQNGSAIN
-1411 QDNETYQNLSNEDK
+1411 QDNELYKNLSDEDK
-1425 ELANNITAKYL
+1425 KLADSITAKYL

-1441 QAEISRR
+1441 QAEIERR
-1448 KGGISQNQENADQ
+1448 KGAFAQSQENANQ
-1461 YLIGNYGKD
+1461 YLINTYGKD

-1480 AGGNVTLMKKNE
+1480 AGGNVTLMKKND
-1492 EGVWET
+1492 EGAWET
-1498 IGDENGLSWDTIK
+1498 LGNEDGLSWDTIK
-1511 TDLATRQVAQF
+1511 TNLATQEVAKF

-1536 LLETLREA
+1536 LLEALRQA
-1544 RAELEEING
+1544 RTQLEKIDG
-1553 LSADSINEVLNDVA
+1553 LAADSINDILSDIA
-1567 SGNTVDLSSMLLT
+1567 DGGGVDLAGIYLT
-1580 TGQIKDM
+1580 DKQRAQM
-1587 RNAADNLA
+1587 QMVANQLA
-1595 TDFRSAFNEA
+1595 NDFGSAFNEA
-1605 LNAYTP
+1605 IASYTP
-1611 DQYYQRMYE
+1611 EQYQQRMYE

-1625 LQEAADEYDLSKRT
+1625 LQDAADEYGLSKRT

-1662 QAAAAHA
+1662 QAAAAHV
-1669 KFSKNLEELTHVLDS
+1669 KFSKNLEELTNVLDS

-1709 GGALSKLYGVEVST
+1709 GNVLSKLYGVEVST

-1753 SKDYFSNLKIKDLNS
+1753 SKDYFSNLKVEDLNS
-1768 EVIAALN
+1768 EVIAALD
-1775 LDVNQSSLDIWKNS
+1775 LEVNQSSLDIWKNS

-1860 KVTLPADEIPITKT
+1860 KVTLPADEIPITRT

-1895 TIVTNTEIIGYKGGG
+1895 TIMTDTEIIGYKGGG

-1921 GANIIAD
+1921 GANIITD
-1928 SSRVSGSRGSTG
+1928 SSRISGSKGPTS
-1940 SKSSGGGGGGS
+1940 SKSSGGGGGS
-1951 KKSAKKSSD
+1951 KKSTKKSSD

-1983 AAKDRAYGPDKLRA
+1983 AAKDRAYGPDKLKA
-1997 IDKEIAKLQ
+1997 IDNEIAKLQ

-2015 LNEIERYYQQDR
+2015 LDEINRYYQQDR

-2038 ANGIITNYDALM
+2038 ANGVVTNYDALM

-2065 EEAYNAFKETLDQYE
+2065 EEAYNIFKETLDQYE
-2080 ETLALKLEESG
+2080 ETLALKLEEAG

-2133 SEVEKASLQVFAIN
+2133 SDVEKASLQVFAIN

-2155 IQYATYAEA
+2155 VQYATYAEA
-2164 IKDIEAEINA
+2164 IKDIEAQINE

-2189 LQDYKNSMGEIEDN
+2189 LRDYKKSMGEMEDN
-2203 IYDLYN
+2203 IYELYN

-2224 QLEKYQDR
+2224 QLENYQDR

-2286 REELDNARDSL
+2286 REELDKSRNSL
-2297 GKSVDK
+2297 GKSVDE
-2303 QGHLIDGIVAD
+2303 QGHLIDGMVAD
-2314 IKQLEDVGDLT
+2314 IRKLENAGDLA
-2325 IMEDSTIAYSQ
+2325 IMENSTLAYSQ
-2336 KLKDQRDEIDQQVHE
+2336 KLQDQINEIDQQVHE
-2351 KQMEFISLVSDY
+2351 KQMELISLASDY
-2363 LNAIKDQWIDNLE
+2363 LNAIKDQWIENIE
-2376 LIGQKTKDA
+2376 LIGQKAKDA

-2390 EWAIDKYGDLTDLS
+2390 EWAIDKYEDLTDLS
-2404 ELYLSDTRKI
+2404 ELYLTDTRKI
-2414 YELNKLNRSIQ
+2414 YELNKLNRNIQ
-2425 ADINKIDNVAAKTKL
+2425 ADINRLDSVAAKTKL

-2515 LEDKRYE
+2515 LEDKQYA

-2533 AGEKILA
+2533 AGEKILS

-2573 QKQLDY
+2573 QQQLNY
-2579 YYETYAQALEASG
+2579 YYKTYAQALEASG

-2620 IEMTD
+2620 IEMTH
-2625 QMISETQ
+2625 QMTDETK
-2632 KYQEAFIQMVS
+2632 KYQENFIQMVN
-2643 DITGK
+2643 DITGA
-2648 QINSYEEAQKAWM
+2648 QVTSYEDAQKAWQT
-2661 EYMSDTQKAL
+2661 YMADTQKQLQESTKA
-2671 NEATTQA
+2671 A
-2678 TDNFNQVAEAI
+2678 TDNFNEVAKAI
-2689 KNMSIEFKKM
+2689 KDMSVQFKKM
-2699 IDELMVYL
+2699 IEELMVYL

-2734 AKARRQKIDSNPDEY
+2734 AKARRQKIDSNPGEY
-2749 GQYDWNTEKMN
+2749 GQYDWNKEQME
-2760 QIIDEKAKKDKPLTE
+2760 QIIDEKQKKDTPMSQEQRDAILT
-2775 EERKALLATA
+2775 TA
-2785 KEPYKTDKPGGW
+2785 KEPYSAKTDW
-2797 AEEMQDAL
+2797 SLAMRNAL
-2805 KAGEYDKAGQ
+2805 AAGDYDKAGQ

-2821 YKVHNA
+2821 YKVHNDA
-2827 GTQAEYA
+2827 SLKNLA
-2834 WTEADLQRQI
+2834 WTEAQLQAEI
-2844 DQYAKDP
+2844 DQYAQDVSKMSP
-2851 NEMTEAQRRRILA
+2851 EQKRRILA

-2891 LILNKND
+2891 LVLNKND

-2925 RELTPAS
+2925 RELAPAS
-2932 ATTTTEILEQNV
+2932 AAATTEILEQNV

>member
-134 DTLKRTAGWQIS
+134 DTLKRTIGWQIS
-146 SLAVHGI
+146 SQAVHGI
-153 QGALSDAYDYA
+153 QGALSDAYKYA

-198 LSSTTLNYTD
+198 LSATTLDYTD

-235 VTGTTAE
+235 VTGTTAQ

-342 LDDGTTLNKYSSALE
+342 LEDGTTLNKYSSALE
-357 AVGVNIKDDTGNL
+357 AIGVNIKDDTGNL
-370 KKMDDILSEIG
+370 KAMDNILSEIG

-432 EKQQKIYEESWE
+432 EKQQKIYEESWK
-444 AARNRLQASVETLY
+444 AARNRLQASIETLY

-470 TDALADVVGLIDKIV
+470 TDALSDVVGLIDKIV

-496 GLILLMNKLW
+496 GLILLMNKLF

-526 SVNQKRQEAD
+526 SVNQKRQKAD

-646 GPKYQS
+646 GPIYRS

-666 TPGMDLTQNLPVKG
+666 TPGMDLKQDLPTKG

-722 QAIERLRDTSAE
+722 QAIERLRDTSTE
-734 AGLKVQ
+734 AGIKVQ

-751 SMSNNPD
+751 SMSSNPD

-801 KIITTAMTIDKDN
+801 KILTTAMTIDKDN

-836 VMQQFIKGGGN
+836 VMQKFIKGGQG
-847 VTSISKAMGIANE
+847 VASISGAMDTAN
-860 KLNKT
+860 KNLNKT

-887 QAYAKDSSKAA
+887 RAYAKDSSKTA
-898 EVAKILNDAIN
+898 EVVKALNDAIR

-920 QIDQV
+920 QIDRV
-925 AKIQNIVQGVS
+925 AQIQNVVQSVS
-936 NLAMGLSSLAAIGDT
+936 SLAMGISSLQSAIDA
-951 ISNPNLSGWDKFVS
+951 INNPDLSGLEKFTSVAMSVS
-965 VLMSA
+965 ITVSSLMGTLKGMQEIVSLVSGAISLLSA
-970 SMAIGSFLPI
+970 KIIINKVIQDSANASTWASIPALKSKEMAILAVQIATEKLTVEEGAKKIAELAGIPI
-980 LSKFNNLYQILTGQ
+980 D
-994 IIIGT
+994 
-999 TAQKAATAA
+999 AATTIAERILAEGRDKLTA
-1008 KAEDI
+1008 KTI
-1013 AITTSQ
+1013 I
-1019 SIASAVN
+1019 
-1026 IPMAD
+1026 
-1031 ECKKAHIAQ
+1031 
-1040 ALAASG
+1040 
-1046 LSKKQIELITTTLLL
+1046 
-1061 AKAQGKSRD
+1061 
-1070 EIVKMTEELLK
+1070 
-1081 QQFALQSNQKILLTN
+1081 
-1096 ITKYAKQFGPLALGL
+1096 L
-1111 AAVTIT
+1111 AAVEAIKNGVFLKSLATILAL
-1117 IKMIQKQYS
+1117 IGPYILLAAALGGVAFVIAKVIQAYQNQET
-1126 ALQDKADQAA
+1126 AQEKAARQA
-1136 EVAKTVADNYQSMLE
+1136 
-1151 AKNAFDSNVTKY
+1151 
-1163 DEAKRGIEGLT
+1163 DEAARATENAKKAYEELCNTIDSYESGVDKLKDLE
-1174 EGTTEY
+1174 EGTLEFKQALIDTNE
-1180 INAVREAN
+1180 R
-1188 DVALELIK
+1188 ALELINK
-1196 NNHDLKYSVDDNGL
+1196 LNLIYGKDWKYDDQGKIVFLDENGNIDEGFTEQEKEKQADKVLSTQQMATHYNNAARGVEADEYFNNYDYSVDKNTGL
-1210 ININKKSLES
+1210 STTTKGKTTTVHYDGKKYAWDYMADSGLSMTELLGMAQGLNFATGDDTMSDEQVKQFYQMLEDRGITDKDKQRAIRRSVEDVNASDDPTERATEIDKQLENKRVG
-1220 AQKENAEKLLQ
+1220 NAEKDNYYD
-1231 LQSSSQLANIEA
+1231 S
-1243 TNAQNKADRAAIAQ
+1243 KAKELVDTWGQ
-1257 QLKTASDFGIAGLNG
+1257 VLDLDE
-1272 LASGASGA
+1272 
-1280 ALGAGIAAALTPLTG
+1280 
-1295 GISLLT
+1295 T
-1301 AAILGGI
+1301 AA
-1308 VGITANTIAMD
+1308 
-1319 TLGTASETE
+1319 E
-1328 TSVLNKLSH
+1328 
-1337 ATEDQQAKLDAA
+1337 QA
-1349 QAQNDVTA
+1349 
-1357 FTGALSEL
+1357 
-1365 GLEGIGT
+1365 
-1372 DLVNELMNNWTA
+1372 
-1384 IEAQID
+1384 
-1390 ATQANTAA
+1390 
-1398 LRAWVQQNGSVIN
+1398 
-1411 QDNETYQNLSNEDK
+1411 K
-1425 ELANNITAKYL
+1425 ELANIDTVVKKSEAAKKY
-1436 ASEEG
+1436 
-1441 QAEISRR
+1441 
-1448 KGGISQNQENADQ
+1448 D
-1461 YLIGNYGKD
+1461 NYTDD
-1470 ALQNYKITDL
+1470 ALLNEYYENTGIANSDEFKENYKIEDGKL
-1480 AGGNVTLMKKNE
+1480 KKKNE
-1492 EGVWET
+1492 NGDWE
-1498 IGDENGLSWDTIK
+1498 EAS
-1511 TDLATRQVAQF
+1511 
-1522 NSTRVGGEKDEQLK
+1522 KD
-1536 LLETLREA
+1536 
-1544 RAELEEING
+1544 
-1553 LSADSINEVLNDVA
+1553 
-1567 SGNTVDLSSMLLT
+1567 
-1580 TGQIKDM
+1580 
-1587 RNAADNLA
+1587 
-1595 TDFRSAFNEA
+1595 
-1605 LNAYTP
+1605 
-1611 DQYYQRMYE
+1611 DQYYVSTETAKDSLKADAVYPEVKEDVVDSLITSYLQKNGIEVTEGGTDRMTK
-1620 EGQAI
+1620 A
-1625 LQEAADEYDLSKRT
+1625 
-1639 LEEYTEQLVENT
+1639 VENLVT
-1651 DGLYTNYKTAA
+1651 TSDDSLLDEETLTNEDIIKIQNENEDLRLTEEEIRKLHDARLKYNEMTYEGLEDEQQSLAETASNYSSCSDEVTELKDAVKKYGKESKTAQNA
-1662 QAAAAHA
+1662 QKKLNQALKNAQWTKFA
-1669 KFSKNLEELTHVLDS
+1669 KNIASAIKE
-1684 ELDTL
+1684 L
-1689 KNLDKSTPYTIK
+1689 KNLDKNGDDYKNKCQEIADAWNDIFDPDITADFVADNEELFTDWMNSSGEEAGRLATKIALKATEAADTVNSAFTKALEWKGEGDAPTGFEKKINNMQELYAATEAFLEANPLEIDAEGRANLTPLLNALMGAGASAEQVAKILAAIGQTQVEIDG
-1701 QLESMSKV
+1701 QLI
-1709 GGALSKLYGVEVST
+1709 ST
-1723 AFFESAENLQLLEKV
+1723 ADISKAKGSFEDYLKSGGFEVENFQLQAEGK
-1738 ANGSE
+1738 GS
-1743 KALKELGLAV
+1743 V
-1753 SKDYFSNLKIKDLNS
+1753 P
-1768 EVIAALN
+1768 
-1775 LDVNQSSLDIWKNS
+1775 DVNPSSIMTN
-1789 IISTIDT
+1789 
-1796 LQSKINEL
+1796 
-1804 ADGTNLADILG
+1804 AGT
-1815 STDAVNQ
+1815 
-1822 FIADFNAIS
+1822 
-1831 MAAGWTADQVIAQL
+1831 
-1845 NNIGLNI
+1845 
-1852 NPLDVHTE
+1852 
-1860 KVTLPADEIPITKT
+1860 
-1874 YQTVTED
+1874 
-1881 DPTILSDGKKVTTS
+1881 
-1895 TIVTNTEIIGYKGGG
+1895 
-1910 EKTINVASIGQ
+1910 
-1921 GANIIAD
+1921 
-1928 SSRVSGSRGSTG
+1928 
-1940 SKSSGGGGGGS
+1940 GGGGGGS
-1951 KKSAKKSSD
+1951 KKDKKKASD

-1983 AAKDRAYGPDKLRA
+1983 AAKDRAYGPDKLKA

-2286 REELDNARDSL
+2286 REELNKSRDSL
-2297 GKSVDK
+2297 GKTVDE
-2303 QGHLIDGIVAD
+2303 QNHLTDGIVAD
-2314 IKQLEDVGDLT
+2314 IRKLEDVGDLT
-2325 IMEDSTIAYSQ
+2325 IMEDSAKAYSQ
-2336 KLKDQRDEIDQQVHE
+2336 KFQDQIDEIDQQVHE
-2351 KQMEFISLVSDY
+2351 KQMEFISLASDY
-2363 LNAIKDQWIDNLE
+2363 FNAIKDQWIDNLE

-2390 EWAIDKYGDLTDLS
+2390 EWAIDKYGDLTDIS

-2533 AGEKILA
+2533 AGEKILS

-2648 QINSYEEAQKAWM
+2648 QINSYEEAQKAWLD
-2661 EYMSDTQKAL
+2661 YMSDTQKAL

-2678 TDNFNQVAEAI
+2678 TNNFNEVAEAI
-2689 KNMSIEFKKM
+2689 KNMSTEFKKM

-2749 GQYDWNTEKMN
+2749 GQYDWNKEKMN

-2775 EERKALLATA
+2775 KERKALLATA

-2891 LILNKND
+2891 LVLNKND

>member
-1 MSQTVEVRLNF
+1 MSKTVEVRLNF

-36 SNMDTGGFRFT
+36 SNMNTGGFRFT
-47 QELNSA
+47 QELNQA

-91 EKYRVALQQIGPEGQ
+91 EKYRVALQKIGPEGQ
-106 NAFVDLSK
+106 NAFIDLSK
-114 AILASQTPL
+114 AILSSQTPL

-134 DTLKRTAGWQIS
+134 DSLKRTAGWQIS
-146 SLAVHGI
+146 SLAIHGI
-153 QGALSDAYDYA
+153 QSALSDAYHYA
-164 QDLNKSLNNIRIV
+164 EDLNKSLNNIRIV

-193 KAAKE
+193 KAARE
-198 LSSTTLNYTD
+198 LSSTTLDYTD

-273 GATTASSTDEIADG
+273 GASTASSTDEIAQG

-304 ATSALATITAKTRQ
+304 ATAALATITAKTRQ
-318 SADVVGTALKTLFA
+318 SADIVGTALKTLFA
-332 RIEGLQLGET
+332 RIEGLKLGET
-342 LDDGTTLNKYSSALE
+342 LDDGTTLNKYSEALE
-357 AVGVNIKDDTGNL
+357 AVGVNIKDDAGNL
-370 KKMDDILSEIG
+370 KKMDNILSEIG
-381 AKWETLSK
+381 AKWETLNK

-401 VRQYTQFVALMDNW
+401 IRQYTQFIALMDNW

-420 NLATAYGAEGTL
+420 NLATAYNAEGTL
-432 EKQQKIYEESWE
+432 EKQQKIYEDSWE
-444 AARNRLQASVETLY
+444 AARNRLKASVETLY

-470 TDALADVVGLIDKIV
+470 TDALSDVVGLIDKII

-506 GDKIINGISSA
+506 GDKIIKGISSA
-517 AYNIAGLIP
+517 AYNMAGLIP

-563 VNASIKA
+563 VSASIKA

-646 GPKYQS
+646 GPIYRS

-666 TPGMDLTQNLPVKG
+666 TPGMDLKQNLPVKG
-680 SSAARGVLKYVREN
+680 SSAARGVLNYVREN

-702 ADIQSYANGDKT
+702 SDIQSYANGDKT

-734 AGLKVQ
+734 AEIKVQ
-740 ELQKILEFNAR
+740 ELQKILEFNAN

-758 SLQYQAEKIGILE
+758 SLQYQAEKIGMLE

-778 NIMQRVGNTNDVE
+778 NIMQRVGNTNDVG
-791 TLSQLGAEFK
+791 TLSQLGTEFK
-801 KIITTAMTIDKDN
+801 KIITTTMDIDENN
-814 AVLKDLDKTINNVKA
+814 AAFEKLDSTINNVKA

-836 VMQQFIKGGGN
+836 VMQQFIKGGGE
-847 VTSISKAMGIANE
+847 VTSISKAMDAANE

-865 MQDLVVKY
+865 MQDLVVKG

-878 AVTELTQAM
+878 AVTKLTQAM
-887 QAYAKDSSKAA
+887 RAYAKDSSKTS
-898 EVAKILNDAIN
+898 EVIKALNDAIN

-920 QIDQV
+920 QIDRV
-925 AKIQNIVQGVS
+925 AQIQNIVQGVS
-936 NLAMGLSSLAAIGDT
+936 NLAFGLSSLSAISDT
-951 ISNPNLSGWDKFVS
+951 LSNPNLSGWDKFVS

-980 LSKFNNLYQILTGQ
+980 LKS
-994 IIIGT
+994 
-999 TAQKAATAA
+999 
-1008 KAEDI
+1008 
-1013 AITTSQ
+1013 
-1019 SIASAVN
+1019 
-1026 IPMAD
+1026 
-1031 ECKKAHIAQ
+1031 AQ
-1040 ALAASG
+1040 ALYSSLKLAIEAEAAAQA
-1046 LSKKQIELITTTLLL
+1046 LSVSMDEAAIIIKNKNLL
-1061 AKAQGKSRD
+1061 AIIFEKEATGELTQEKAIQQIKALTGI
-1070 EIVKMTEELLK
+1070 EITNAEA
-1081 QQFALQSNQKILLTN
+1081 FAHYKNTVATLQEATATDVLTMAIRRLGAVISKYKAFILVAAAIAIAVETSKILKDAMNAT
-1096 ITKYAKQFGPLALGL
+1096 QE
-1111 AAVTIT
+1111 
-1117 IKMIQKQYS
+1117 
-1126 ALQDKADQAA
+1126 AA
-1136 EVAKTVADNYQSMLE
+1136 ETAQETATNLANAYNEAKTAYNELTTAWDNYNT
-1151 AKNAFDSNVTKY
+1151 AKDNLK
-1163 DEAKRGIEGLT
+1163 ELT
-1174 EGTTEY
+1174 EGTIEY
-1180 INAVREAN
+1180 TDAVREAN
-1188 DVALELIK
+1188 EAALQLI
-1196 NNHDLKYSVDDNGL
+1196 NNYDGIKYTVGNDGL
-1210 ININKKSLES
+1210 IELDKDSVLAAQQEKSK
-1220 AQKENAEKLLQ
+1220 QLLQ
-1231 LQSSSQLANIEA
+1231 QQTVVQSARMNASAAQTDVDIETTAGKMHTLSDVTPTANYMAGGALGGAMAGALA
-1243 TNAQNKADRAAIAQ
+1243 
-1257 QLKTASDFGIAGLNG
+1257 
-1272 LASGASGA
+1272 GA
-1280 ALGAGIAAALTPLTG
+1280 ALGSVVPVVGNIIGAIIGGAIMGSGLGAVATGLTIADNGGMASKDEVEVIKELAKADEETWAKIQAAQADSNNEAFAEAVRSINGLANISDGMLNALDSQFDAVSNNVIALQANTTALQTWFKTSAG
-1295 GISLLT
+1295 GINTDNDYYNNLSDADQKLAASIRAGQVTQEDIDVEQDRINKYYTDKAIAEDYFEKAGYNSDTQKIEKNDDGDWVLRTQDAAGNWNDGFKISIDEMAEYLARYNLGQVTEENVGEQLAAYQQVHTNLANNNVNISDEDRDAILQHYADTGEWDFTALSEEIAQAFANVLPDIFSQDAIDEGLEYRNSDQGERAYQDNINTKISGLSDEYGVTTGYIEEQT
-1301 AAILGGI
+1301 AAIM
-1308 VGITANTIAMD
+1308 ANNKAYANNQKAALDLVESQLKTQAA
-1319 TLGTASETE
+1319 LETASDEFKNNKEVLTNWAKGLDKSLEAQKKVNSFKKSLKELFGIQFSDDFLIENFETI
-1328 TSVLNKLSH
+1328 
-1337 ATEDQQAKLDAA
+1337 QAA
-1349 QAQNDVTA
+1349 
-1357 FTGALSEL
+1357 
-1365 GLEGIGT
+1365 LEGDEEAYKRLQKLAAKQVVLDVVGASS
-1372 DLVNELMNNWTA
+1372 VNELPIKLQGLYNLIGMMPDLEIGATLDDTGFKGVLEQLLTDGQITVDQMNSILSGIGFTPDITYVEIPAN
-1384 IEAQID
+1384 
-1390 ATQANTAA
+1390 QASAFVNGQEQEILVPDGDDGYVKKTITTKNDLKAYGA
-1398 LRAWVQQNGSVIN
+1398 STIRIPVIGNLTKEQQSVIDSGN
-1411 QDNETYQNLSNEDK
+1411 GK
-1425 ELANNITAKYL
+1425 IIT
-1436 ASEEG
+1436 
-1441 QAEISRR
+1441 
-1448 KGGISQNQENADQ
+1448 NATFT
-1461 YLIGNYGKD
+1461 GMGS
-1470 ALQNYKITDL
+1470 
-1480 AGGNVTLMKKNE
+1480 AGG
-1492 EGVWET
+1492 
-1498 IGDENGLSWDTIK
+1498 
-1511 TDLATRQVAQF
+1511 
-1522 NSTRVGGEKDEQLK
+1522 
-1536 LLETLREA
+1536 
-1544 RAELEEING
+1544 
-1553 LSADSINEVLNDVA
+1553 
-1567 SGNTVDLSSMLLT
+1567 LSS
-1580 TGQIKDM
+1580 
-1587 RNAADNLA
+1587 
-1595 TDFRSAFNEA
+1595 
-1605 LNAYTP
+1605 
-1611 DQYYQRMYE
+1611 
-1620 EGQAI
+1620 
-1625 LQEAADEYDLSKRT
+1625 LS
-1639 LEEYTEQLVENT
+1639 
-1651 DGLYTNYKTAA
+1651 
-1662 QAAAAHA
+1662 
-1669 KFSKNLEELTHVLDS
+1669 
-1684 ELDTL
+1684 
-1689 KNLDKSTPYTIK
+1689 P
-1701 QLESMSKV
+1701 
-1709 GGALSKLYGVEVST
+1709 
-1723 AFFESAENLQLLEKV
+1723 
-1738 ANGSE
+1738 
-1743 KALKELGLAV
+1743 
-1753 SKDYFSNLKIKDLNS
+1753 
-1768 EVIAALN
+1768 
-1775 LDVNQSSLDIWKNS
+1775 
-1789 IISTIDT
+1789 
-1796 LQSKINEL
+1796 
-1804 ADGTNLADILG
+1804 
-1815 STDAVNQ
+1815 
-1822 FIADFNAIS
+1822 
-1831 MAAGWTADQVIAQL
+1831 
-1845 NNIGLNI
+1845 
-1852 NPLDVHTE
+1852 
-1860 KVTLPADEIPITKT
+1860 
-1874 YQTVTED
+1874 
-1881 DPTILSDGKKVTTS
+1881 
-1895 TIVTNTEIIGYKGGG
+1895 
-1910 EKTINVASIGQ
+1910 
-1921 GANIIAD
+1921 
-1928 SSRVSGSRGSTG
+1928 
-1940 SKSSGGGGGGS
+1940 SGGGGGGS
-1951 KKSAKKSSD
+1951 KKDKKKASD

-1971 LDRLSSEYDQLS
+1971 LDRLSSEYDRLS

-1997 IDKEIAKLQ
+1997 IDNEIAKLQ

-2015 LNEIERYYQQDR
+2015 LDEIERYYQQDR

-2038 ANGIITNYDALM
+2038 ANGIIANYDALM

-2065 EEAYNAFKETLDQYE
+2065 EEAYNAFKEALDQYE

-2109 YKVEYKIEIEDDKL
+2109 YKVEYKIEIEDNKL

-2133 SEVEKASLQVFAIN
+2133 SEVEKASLQVFAVN

-2164 IKDIEAEINA
+2164 VKDIEEDINK

-2224 QLEKYQDR
+2224 QLENYQDR

-2286 REELDNARDSL
+2286 REELDKSRDSL
-2297 GKSVDK
+2297 GKSVDE
-2303 QGHLIDGIVAD
+2303 QGNLIDGIVAD

-2325 IMEDSTIAYSQ
+2325 IMEDSTKAYSQ
-2336 KLKDQRDEIDQQVHE
+2336 KLQNQIDEIDQQVHE
-2351 KQMEFISLVSDY
+2351 KQMELISLASDY
-2363 LNAIKDQWIDNLE
+2363 LNVIKDQWINNLE

-2404 ELYLSDTRKI
+2404 ELYLSNTRKI

-2533 AGEKILA
+2533 AGEKILS
-2540 LQNDYIDAMTELQ
+2540 LQNDYIDAITELQ

-2560 QKKQRA
+2560 QKKKRA

-2579 YYETYAQALEASG
+2579 YYKTYAQALQASG
-2592 LAYEETILGQATN
+2592 LAYEETVLGQATN

-2612 METFGHAS
+2612 VKTFGHAS
-2620 IEMTD
+2620 IEMAD

-2632 KYQEAFIQMVS
+2632 KYQEAFTQMVS

-2661 EYMSDTQKAL
+2661 EYMSNTQKAL
-2671 NEATTQA
+2671 NEATAQA
-2678 TDNFNQVAEAI
+2678 TNNFNEVAKAI
-2689 KNMSIEFKKM
+2689 QNMSKEFKKL
-2699 IDELMVYL
+2699 IDELIVYL

-2749 GQYDWNTEKMN
+2749 GQYDWDTDKMN
-2760 QIIDEKAKKDKPLTE
+2760 QIIDEKQNKDTPMSQE
-2775 EERKALLATA
+2775 QREALLATA
-2785 KEPYKTDKPGGW
+2785 KEPYSTKTDW
-2797 AEEMQDAL
+2797 SLAMRNAL
-2805 KAGEYDKAGQ
+2805 SAGEYDKAGQ

-2821 YKVHNA
+2821 YKVHNDA
-2827 GTQAEYA
+2827 SLKDLA
-2834 WTEADLQRQI
+2834 WTEAQLQAEI
-2844 DQYAKDP
+2844 DRYAQDVSKMSL
-2851 NEMTEAQRRRILA
+2851 EQKRRILA

-2891 LILNKND
+2891 LVLNKND
-2898 TSNLLTTITLLH
+2898 TSNLLTTVTLLH

>member
-91 EKYRVALQQIGPEGQ
+91 EQYRVALQQIGPEGQ
-106 NAFVDLSK
+106 NAFIDLSK

-134 DTLKRTAGWQIS
+134 DTLKRTVGWQIS
-146 SLAVHGI
+146 SSAVHGF
-153 QGALSDAYDYA
+153 QSALSGAYKYA
-164 QDLNKSLNNIRIV
+164 QDLNESLNNIRIV
-177 TGYSADRM
+177 TGYNADRM

-198 LSSTTLNYTD
+198 LSATTLDYTD

-342 LDDGTTLNKYSSALE
+342 LEDGTTLNKYSSALE
-357 AVGVNIKDDTGNL
+357 AIGVNIKDDTGNL
-370 KKMDDILSEIG
+370 KAMDNILSEIG

-432 EKQQKIYEESWE
+432 EKQQKVYEESWE
-444 AARNRLQASVETLY
+444 AAHNRLQASIETLY

-470 TDALADVVGLIDKIV
+470 TDALSDVVGLIDKIV
-485 NSMGGLAGLLP
+485 NSMGGLTGLLP
-496 GLILLMNKLW
+496 GLILLMNKLF

-646 GPKYQS
+646 GPMYRS

-666 TPGMDLTQNLPVKG
+666 TPGMDLKQNLPAKG

-734 AGLKVQ
+734 AGAKVQ

-751 SMSNNPD
+751 SMSSNPD

-801 KIITTAMTIDKDN
+801 KILTTAMTIDKDN

-836 VMQQFIKGGGN
+836 VMQKFIKGGQG
-847 VTSISKAMGIANE
+847 VASISGAMDTANE
-860 KLNKT
+860 NLNKT

-873 KIAPE
+873 NIAPE
-878 AVTELTQAM
+878 AVTKLAQAM
-887 QAYAKDSSKAA
+887 QAYAKDSSKTA
-898 EVAKILNDAIN
+898 EVVKTLNDAIR
-909 QSSAGMGKMST
+909 QSSTGMGKMST

-936 NLAMGLSSLAAIGDT
+936 SLAMGLSSLTAIGDT
-951 ISNPNLSGWDKFVS
+951 LSNPNLSGWDKFVS

-1013 AITTSQ
+1013 VTTTSQ

-1031 ECKKAHIAQ
+1031 KCKKAHIAQ

-1046 LSKKQIELITTTLLL
+1046 LSEKQIELITTTLLL

-1070 EIVKMTEELLK
+1070 EIAKMTEELLK
-1081 QQFALQSNQKILLTN
+1081 QQFALQNNQKILLTN
-1096 ITKYAKQFGPLALGL
+1096 IVKYAKQFGPLALGL
-1111 AAVTIT
+1111 AAATIT

-1126 ALQDKADQAA
+1126 VLQDKANQAA

-1196 NNHDLKYSVDDNGL
+1196 NNHDLKYEVDDNGL

-1280 ALGAGIAAALTPLTG
+1280 ALGAGIAAALAPLTG

-1319 TLGTASETE
+1319 TLGTASEAE
-1328 TSVLNKLSH
+1328 TNALSKLSH

-1349 QAQNDVTA
+1349 QAQNDVMA
-1357 FTGALSEL
+1357 FTEALSGL

-1398 LRAWVQQNGSVIN
+1398 LRAWVQQNGSAIN
-1411 QDNETYQNLSNEDK
+1411 QDNETYKNLSDEDK

-1448 KGGISQNQENADQ
+1448 KAAISQSQENVDQ
-1461 YLIGNYGKD
+1461 YLIDNYGKD

-1480 AGGNVTLMKKNE
+1480 AGGNVTLMKKND

-1522 NSTRVGGEKDEQLK
+1522 NSTRVGGEKDEQLN
-1536 LLETLREA
+1536 LLKQLQDA
-1544 RAELEEING
+1544 RTKMSGIEG
-1553 LSADSINEVLNDVA
+1553 LSSNSINDVLNDVA

-1580 TGQIKDM
+1580 TDQIEDM
-1587 RNAADNLA
+1587 RSAADNLA
-1595 TDFRSAFNEA
+1595 TDFRNAFNEA
-1605 LNAYTP
+1605 LNSYTP
-1611 DQYYQRMYE
+1611 DQYYQHMYE

-1625 LQEAADEYDLSKRT
+1625 LQDAADEYELSKRT

-1669 KFSKNLEELTHVLDS
+1669 KFSKNLEELTNVLDS

-1709 GGALSKLYGVEVST
+1709 GGALSKLYGIEVST

-1789 IISTIDT
+1789 VISTIDT

-1951 KKSAKKSSD
+1951 KKSTKKSSD

-2027 AAIAKYGAVFD
+2027 ATIAKYGAVFD

-2065 EEAYNAFKETLDQYE
+2065 EEAYNAFKEALDQYE

-2209 DEIDSISDRYSNLFD
+2209 DEIDSMSDRYSNLFD
-2224 QLEKYQDR
+2224 QLENYQDR
-2232 IRDYRDS
+2232 IRNYRDS

-2286 REELDNARDSL
+2286 REELSKSRDSL
-2297 GKSVDK
+2297 GKSADK

-2336 KLKDQRDEIDQQVHE
+2336 KFQDQIDEIDQQVHE
-2351 KQMEFISLVSDY
+2351 KQMEFISLASDY

-2404 ELYLSDTRKI
+2404 DLYLSDTRKI

-2533 AGEKILA
+2533 AGEKILS

-2648 QINSYEEAQKAWM
+2648 QINSYEEAQKAWLD
-2661 EYMSDTQKAL
+2661 YMSDTQKAL

-2678 TDNFNQVAEAI
+2678 TNNFNEVAEAI
-2689 KNMSIEFKKM
+2689 KNMSTEFKKM

-2760 QIIDEKAKKDKPLTE
+2760 QIIDEKQNKDTPMSQEQKE
-2775 EERKALLATA
+2775 AILATA
-2785 KEPYKTDKPGGW
+2785 KEPYSAKTDYSL
-2797 AEEMQDAL
+2797 AMRNAL
-2805 KAGEYDKAGQ
+2805 SAGEYDKAGQ

-2821 YKVHNA
+2821 YKVHNNA
-2827 GTQAEYA
+2827 SLKDQA
-2834 WTEADLQRQI
+2834 WTEAQLQAEI
-2844 DQYAKDP
+2844 DQYAQDVSKMSP
-2851 NEMTEAQRRRILA
+2851 EQKRRILA

-2891 LILNKND
+2891 LVLNKND

>member
-1 MSQTVEVRLNF
+1 MSRTVEVRLNF
-12 TAETAQAEQALNR
+12 TAETSSAEQALHK
-25 LQTSL
+25 LQSSL

-36 SNMDTGGFRFT
+36 TNLDTGGLRFT
-47 QELNSA
+47 NELNQA
-53 SDAAIKL
+53 SEAAIKL
-60 RQNLSNAINTNTNKL
+60 RQNLQNAINTNTNKL
-75 DLSKFRK
+75 DLSKFQR

-91 EKYRVALQQIGPEGQ
+91 EKYRLVLQQIGPSGQ
-106 NAFVDLSK
+106 EAFTDLSK

-123 THSIKLFDKLW
+123 TRSLGLFDKLW

-146 SLAVHGI
+146 SNIMHGL
-153 QGALSDAYDYA
+153 QSALSDAYDYA
-164 QDLNKSLNNIRIV
+164 QDLNESLNNIRIV

-198 LSSTTLNYTD
+198 LSATTLDYTD

-235 VTGTTAE
+235 VTGTTAQ

-265 YADVMAAL
+265 YADVMTAL
-273 GATTASSTDEIADG
+273 GAATASSTDEIADG

-342 LDDGTTLNKYSSALE
+342 LEDGTTLNKYSSALE

-370 KKMDDILSEIG
+370 KDMDDILDEIG
-381 AKWETLSK
+381 TKWETLSK

-432 EKQQKIYEESWE
+432 EEQQKIYEESWK
-444 AARNRLQASVETLY
+444 AARNRLQASMETLY
-458 DELLKDDFFIWL
+458 DDLLKDDFFIWL
-470 TDALADVVGLIDKIV
+470 TDALSDVVGLIDKIV
-485 NSMGGLAGLLP
+485 DSMGGLTGLLP

-506 GDKIINGISSA
+506 GDKIISGISTV
-517 AYNIAGLIP
+517 AYNVGGLIP
-526 SVNQKRQEAD
+526 SVNSKRQEAD
-536 LATRDQALVQLKAL
+536 LALKNKTMAEWKIMQDEYQGNL
-550 RDYQAG
+550 NNSASKASYQAY
-556 GGRGGEA
+556 
-563 VNASIKA
+563 S
-570 YEQISKIEE
+570 QISKIEE
-579 TRLRLGKSIT
+579 TRLRLGKGIT
-589 SEQAATLDIY
+589 EQQTAILNTY

-604 IMEKAAQ
+604 LLEKVA
-611 KQGQAY
+611 KTQGQQVDATRKERVEAEAY
-617 NDSRKARNEQ
+617 MSLLQDQAEQQIKSRFTA
-627 MNYVKILQ
+627 
-635 AAAENEIRKSS
+635 
-646 GPKYQS
+646 KYRA
-652 GAGSSWLNRVGANY
+652 GAGSSWLNAVGANY
-666 TPGMDLTQNLPVKG
+666 KKGMDISSIALPQEKG
-680 SSAARGVLKYVREN
+680 AAAKGILKYLNESTGRQINWEDVQAYSSGNITNEN
-694 SNNSNIQW
+694 YDAISS
-702 ADIQSYANGDKT
+702 
-714 AQNYNIVA
+714 
-722 QAIERLRDTSAE
+722 AIERLRDRSDEAE
-734 AGLKVQ
+734 QSVARLNEILKFSPSSGKNSG
-740 ELQKILEFNAR
+740 ELQKQAELIGTIEGIAPQLENIKTR
-751 SMSNNPD
+751 MSNIGVGEESGENIAKLTSRFRELLETVGYSKD
-758 SLQYQAEKIGILE
+758 ELKDFNTEVEGSKTDIESLTAIMDRYLIGSGNNLSITNKLTAAETDL
-771 SAQEQLS
+771 
-778 NIMQRVGNTNDVE
+778 NN
-791 TLSQLGAEFK
+791 TLSEL
-801 KIITTAMTIDKDN
+801 
-814 AVLKDLDKTINNVKA
+814 
-829 TSNDYLT
+829 
-836 VMQQFIKGGGN
+836 
-847 VTSISKAMGIANE
+847 VT
-860 KLNKT
+860 
-865 MQDLVVKY
+865 KY
-873 KIAPE
+873 NIAPE
-878 AVTELTQAM
+878 AVTRLRNALQN
-887 QAYAKDSSKAA
+887 YARTATNA
-898 EVAKILNDAIN
+898 EGVTEALKNAIKSTDVGLSQMGQSVDKI
-909 QSSAGMGKMST
+909 Q
-920 QIDQV
+920 
-925 AKIQNIVQGVS
+925 KIQNATTTITS
-936 NLAMGLSSLAAIGDT
+936 LAMGISSLTSIFT
-951 ISNPNLSGWDKFVS
+951 TLSNPDLSAWDKFTS

-970 SMAIGSFLPI
+970 SMALGSFLPI
-980 LSKFNNLYQILTGQ
+980 LKSAQALYSSLKIAVEAETL
-994 IIIGT
+994 
-999 TAQKAATAA
+999 AKAA
-1008 KAEDI
+1008 
-1013 AITTSQ
+1013 
-1019 SIASAVN
+1019 SISVSTASAVVKN
-1026 IPMAD
+1026 KDALATIFEEATTEKLGNVQVAQRIKALLNCSATD
-1031 ECKKAHIAQ
+1031 ALTLARNRETAAALREATATEVLKKA
-1040 ALAASG
+1040 
-1046 LSKKQIELITTTLLL
+1046 LSSFGKVIT
-1061 AKAQGKSRD
+1061 R
-1070 EIVKMTEELLK
+1070 
-1081 QQFALQSNQKILLTN
+1081 
-1096 ITKYAKQFGPLALGL
+1096 FGPLALGL
-1111 AAVTIT
+1111 AAVATTIR
-1117 IKMIQKQYS
+1117 MIQKQYS
-1126 ALQDKADQAA
+1126 DLQDKANQAV
-1136 EVAKTVADNYQSMLE
+1136 ETAKTVADNYQSMLE
-1151 AKNAFDSNVTKY
+1151 AKNAFDSNITKY
-1163 DEAKRGIEGLT
+1163 DEAKRGIDGLT

-1188 DVALELIK
+1188 DAALELIK

-1210 ININKKSLES
+1210 INIDKKSLES

-1243 TNAQNKADRAAIAQ
+1243 INAQNKADRAAIAQ

-1280 ALGAGIAAALTPLTG
+1280 ALGAGIAAALAPLTG

-1319 TLGTASETE
+1319 TLGTASEAE
-1328 TSVLNKLSH
+1328 TSVLNRLSH

-1349 QAQNDVTA
+1349 QAQNDMTA
-1357 FTGALSEL
+1357 FTKALSEL
-1365 GLEGIGT
+1365 GLEGVGT

-1398 LRAWVQQNGSVIN
+1398 LRAWVQQNSSVIN
-1411 QDNETYQNLSNEDK
+1411 QDNETYQNLSDEDK
-1425 ELANNITAKYL
+1425 KLADSIAAKNL

-1448 KGGISQNQENADQ
+1448 KAAISQSQENADQ
-1461 YLIGNYGKD
+1461 YLIDNYGED
-1470 ALQNYKITDL
+1470 ALQNYKITNL

-1492 EGVWET
+1492 QGVWET
-1498 IGDENGLSWDTIK
+1498 VGDENGLSWDTIK

-1522 NSTRVGGEKDEQLK
+1522 NSTRVGGEKDEQLN
-1536 LLETLREA
+1536 LLKQLQNA
-1544 RAELEEING
+1544 RTAMSGIEG
-1553 LSADSINEVLNDVA
+1553 LSSDSINNVLNDVA

-1580 TGQIKDM
+1580 ADQIEDM
-1587 RNAADNLA
+1587 RSVASKLA
-1595 TDFRSAFNEA
+1595 TDFGSAFNEA

-1620 EGQAI
+1620 EGQGI
-1625 LQEAADEYDLSKRT
+1625 LQSTADEYGVTKEA
-1639 LEEYTEQLVENT
+1639 LEAYTEDLVENT
-1651 DGLYTNYKTAA
+1651 GELYDNYKAAA
-1662 QAAAAHA
+1662 QAASSNFKLA
-1669 KFSKNLEELTHVLDS
+1669 KNLENLSNVLDS
-1684 ELDTL
+1684 ELDVVKELL
-1689 KNLDKSTPYTIK
+1689 KTDKKTSKYY
-1701 QLESMSKV
+1701 ESLGKITQAV
-1709 GGALSKLYGVEVST
+1709 SKLFNIKVSPKFVEIP
-1723 AFFESAENLQLLEKV
+1723 ENLQLIEKA
-1738 ANGSE
+1738 ANGSQ
-1743 KALKELGLAV
+1743 KALQQLGLAI
-1753 SKDYFSNLKIKDLNS
+1753 SKDYF
-1768 EVIAALN
+1768 AN
-1775 LDVNQSSLDIWKNS
+1775 LDNLALQGLETGTGDYNDIASKFIHAQN
-1789 IISTIDT
+1789 IISNGIDT
-1796 LQSKINEL
+1796 LQSKLDEL
-1804 ADGTNLADILG
+1804 KAGTSLAEALG
-1815 STDAVNQ
+1815 SEQ
-1822 FIADFNAIS
+1822 
-1831 MAAGWTADQVIAQL
+1831 AAQEFVDS
-1845 NNIGLNI
+1845 LNI
-1852 NPLDVHTE
+1852 MATQAGISVQEMQDNLSAMGISATVEPKTVPLQTE
-1860 KVTLPADEIPITKT
+1860 VPKYRTVERTVSGGDEPGDRVFETYT
-1874 YQTVTED
+1874 YQVDTVPVTEYKTVAD
-1881 DPTILSDGKKVTTS
+1881 VKYDPKG
-1895 TIVTNTEIIGYKGGG
+1895 KGGV
-1910 EKTINVASIGQ
+1910 KAPVKIAPIGSL
-1921 GANIIAD
+1921 
-1928 SSRVSGSRGSTG
+1928 SSGGG
-1940 SKSSGGGGGGS
+1940 SKSSGGGGGGGS
-1951 KKSAKKSSD
+1951 KKDKKKASD

-2065 EEAYNAFKETLDQYE
+2065 EEAYNAFKKALDQYE

-2232 IRDYRDS
+2232 IRNYRDS

-2286 REELDNARDSL
+2286 REELNKARDSL
-2297 GKSVDK
+2297 GKSVDE

-2336 KLKDQRDEIDQQVHE
+2336 KLQDQIDEINQQVHE
-2351 KQMEFISLVSDY
+2351 KQMELISLASDY

-2533 AGEKILA
+2533 AGEKILS

-2648 QINSYEEAQKAWM
+2648 QINSYEEAQKAWLD
-2661 EYMSDTQKAL
+2661 YMSDTQKVL

-2678 TDNFNQVAEAI
+2678 TNNFNEVAEAI
-2689 KNMSIEFKKM
+2689 KNMSTEFKKM

-2749 GQYDWNTEKMN
+2749 GQYDWNTDKME
-2760 QIIDEKAKKDKPLTE
+2760 QIIDEKQNKDTPMSQE
-2775 EERKALLATA
+2775 QREAILATA
-2785 KEPYKTDKPGGW
+2785 KEPYSAKTDYSL
-2797 AEEMQDAL
+2797 AMRNAL
-2805 KAGEYDKAGQ
+2805 SAGEYDKAGQ

-2821 YKVHNA
+2821 YKVHNDA
-2827 GTQAEYA
+2827 SLKDLA
-2834 WTEADLQRQI
+2834 WTEAQLQAEI
-2844 DQYAKDP
+2844 DQYAQDVSKMKP
-2851 NEMTEAQRRRILA
+2851 EQKRRILA

-2891 LILNKND
+2891 LVLNKND
-2898 TSNLLTTITLLH
+2898 TSNLLTTVTLLH

>member
-91 EKYRVALQQIGPEGQ
+91 EQYRVALQQIGPEGQ
-106 NAFVDLSK
+106 NAFIDLSK

-134 DTLKRTAGWQIS
+134 DTLKRTVGWQIS
-146 SLAVHGI
+146 SSAVHGF
-153 QGALSDAYDYA
+153 QSALSGAYKYA
-164 QDLNKSLNNIRIV
+164 QDLNESLNNIRIV
-177 TGYSADRM
+177 TGYNADRM

-198 LSSTTLNYTD
+198 LSATTLDYTD

-342 LDDGTTLNKYSSALE
+342 LEDGTTLNKYSSALE
-357 AVGVNIKDDTGNL
+357 AIGVNIKDDTGNL
-370 KKMDDILSEIG
+370 KAMDNILSEIG

-444 AARNRLQASVETLY
+444 AARNRLQASIETLY

-470 TDALADVVGLIDKIV
+470 TDALSDVVGLIDKIV
-485 NSMGGLAGLLP
+485 NSMGGLTGLLP
-496 GLILLMNKLW
+496 GLILLMNKLF

-611 KQGQAY
+611 KQGWAY

-646 GPKYQS
+646 GPIYRP
-652 GAGSSWLNRVGANY
+652 GAGSVWLNRVGANY
-666 TPGMDLTQNLPVKG
+666 TPGMDLKQNLPAKG

-734 AGLKVQ
+734 AGAKVQ

-751 SMSNNPD
+751 SMSSNPD

-801 KIITTAMTIDKDN
+801 KILTTAMTIDKDN

-836 VMQQFIKGGGN
+836 VMQKFIKGGQG
-847 VTSISKAMGIANE
+847 VASISGAMDTAN
-860 KLNKT
+860 KNLNKT

-878 AVTELTQAM
+878 AVTELTQVM
-887 QAYAKDSSKAA
+887 RAYAKDSSKTA
-898 EVAKILNDAIN
+898 EVVKALNDAIR

-920 QIDQV
+920 QIDRV
-925 AKIQNIVQGVS
+925 AQIQNVVQSVS
-936 NLAMGLSSLAAIGDT
+936 SLAMGISSLQSAIDA
-951 ISNPNLSGWDKFVS
+951 INNPDLSGLEKFTSVAMSVS
-965 VLMSA
+965 IAVSGLMGTLKGMQEIVSLVSGAISLLSA
-970 SMAIGSFLPI
+970 KIIINKVIQDSANASIWASIPALKSKEMAILAVQIATEKLTVEEGAKKIAELAGIPI
-980 LSKFNNLYQILTGQ
+980 D
-994 IIIGT
+994 
-999 TAQKAATAA
+999 AATTIAERILAEGRDKLTA
-1008 KAEDI
+1008 KTI
-1013 AITTSQ
+1013 I
-1019 SIASAVN
+1019 
-1026 IPMAD
+1026 
-1031 ECKKAHIAQ
+1031 
-1040 ALAASG
+1040 
-1046 LSKKQIELITTTLLL
+1046 
-1061 AKAQGKSRD
+1061 
-1070 EIVKMTEELLK
+1070 
-1081 QQFALQSNQKILLTN
+1081 
-1096 ITKYAKQFGPLALGL
+1096 L
-1111 AAVTIT
+1111 AAVEA
-1117 IKMIQKQYS
+1117 IKNGVFLKSLATVLALIGPYILLAAALGGVAFVIAKVIQAYQNQET
-1126 ALQDKADQAA
+1126 AQEKAARQA
-1136 EVAKTVADNYQSMLE
+1136 
-1151 AKNAFDSNVTKY
+1151 
-1163 DEAKRGIEGLT
+1163 DEAARATENAKKAYEELCNTIDSYESGVDKLKDLE
-1174 EGTTEY
+1174 EGTLEFKQALIDTNE
-1180 INAVREAN
+1180 R
-1188 DVALELIK
+1188 ALELINK
-1196 NNHDLKYSVDDNGL
+1196 LNLIYGKDWKYDNQGKIVFLDENGNVDEGFTEQEKEKQADKVLSTQQMTTHYNNAARGVEADEYFNNYDYSVDKNTGL
-1210 ININKKSLES
+1210 STTTKGKTTTVHYDGKKYAWDYMADSGLSMTELLGMAQGLNFATGDDTMSDEQVKQFYQMLEDRGITDKDKQRAIRRSVEDVNASDDPTERATEIDKQLENKRVG
-1220 AQKENAEKLLQ
+1220 NAEKDNYYD
-1231 LQSSSQLANIEA
+1231 S
-1243 TNAQNKADRAAIAQ
+1243 KAKELVDTWGQ
-1257 QLKTASDFGIAGLNG
+1257 VLDLDETA
-1272 LASGASGA
+1272 
-1280 ALGAGIAAALTPLTG
+1280 
-1295 GISLLT
+1295 
-1301 AAILGGI
+1301 
-1308 VGITANTIAMD
+1308 V
-1319 TLGTASETE
+1319 E
-1328 TSVLNKLSH
+1328 
-1337 ATEDQQAKLDAA
+1337 QA
-1349 QAQNDVTA
+1349 
-1357 FTGALSEL
+1357 
-1365 GLEGIGT
+1365 
-1372 DLVNELMNNWTA
+1372 
-1384 IEAQID
+1384 
-1390 ATQANTAA
+1390 
-1398 LRAWVQQNGSVIN
+1398 
-1411 QDNETYQNLSNEDK
+1411 K
-1425 ELANNITAKYL
+1425 ELANIDTVVKKSEAAKKY
-1436 ASEEG
+1436 
-1441 QAEISRR
+1441 
-1448 KGGISQNQENADQ
+1448 D
-1461 YLIGNYGKD
+1461 NYTDD
-1470 ALQNYKITDL
+1470 ALLNEYYENTGIANSDEFKENYKIEDGKL
-1480 AGGNVTLMKKNE
+1480 KKKNE
-1492 EGVWET
+1492 NGDWE
-1498 IGDENGLSWDTIK
+1498 
-1511 TDLATRQVAQF
+1511 
-1522 NSTRVGGEKDEQLK
+1522 
-1536 LLETLREA
+1536 EA
-1544 RAELEEING
+1544 SE
-1553 LSADSINEVLNDVA
+1553 D
-1567 SGNTVDLSSMLLT
+1567 
-1580 TGQIKDM
+1580 
-1587 RNAADNLA
+1587 
-1595 TDFRSAFNEA
+1595 
-1605 LNAYTP
+1605 
-1611 DQYYQRMYE
+1611 DQYYVSTETAKDSLKADAVYPEVKEDVVDSLITSYLQKNGIEVTEGGTDRMTK
-1620 EGQAI
+1620 A
-1625 LQEAADEYDLSKRT
+1625 
-1639 LEEYTEQLVENT
+1639 VENLVT
-1651 DGLYTNYKTAA
+1651 TSDNSLLDEETLTNEDIIKIQNENEDLRLTEEEIRKLHDARLKYNEMTYEGLEDEQQSLAETASNYSSCSDEVTELKDAVKKYGKESKSA
-1662 QAAAAHA
+1662 QNAQKKLNQALKNAQWTKFA
-1669 KFSKNLEELTHVLDS
+1669 KNIASAIKE
-1684 ELDTL
+1684 L
-1689 KNLDKSTPYTIK
+1689 KNLDKNGDDYKNKCQEIADAWNDIFDPDITADFVADNEELFTDWMNSSGEEAGRLATKIALKATKAADTANSAFTKALEWKGEGDAPTGFEKKINNMQELYAATEAFLEANPLEIDAEGRANLTPLLNALMGAGASAEQVAKILAAIGQTQVEIDG
-1701 QLESMSKV
+1701 QLI
-1709 GGALSKLYGVEVST
+1709 ST
-1723 AFFESAENLQLLEKV
+1723 ADISKAKGSFEDYLKSGGFEVENFQLQAEGK
-1738 ANGSE
+1738 GS
-1743 KALKELGLAV
+1743 V
-1753 SKDYFSNLKIKDLNS
+1753 P
-1768 EVIAALN
+1768 
-1775 LDVNQSSLDIWKNS
+1775 DVNPSSIMTN
-1789 IISTIDT
+1789 
-1796 LQSKINEL
+1796 
-1804 ADGTNLADILG
+1804 AGTG
-1815 STDAVNQ
+1815 
-1822 FIADFNAIS
+1822 
-1831 MAAGWTADQVIAQL
+1831 
-1845 NNIGLNI
+1845 
-1852 NPLDVHTE
+1852 
-1860 KVTLPADEIPITKT
+1860 
-1874 YQTVTED
+1874 
-1881 DPTILSDGKKVTTS
+1881 
-1895 TIVTNTEIIGYKGGG
+1895 
-1910 EKTINVASIGQ
+1910 
-1921 GANIIAD
+1921 
-1928 SSRVSGSRGSTG
+1928 
-1940 SKSSGGGGGGS
+1940 GGGGGGS
-1951 KKSAKKSSD
+1951 KKDKKKASD

-2027 AAIAKYGAVFD
+2027 AAIAKYGAIFD

-2065 EEAYNAFKETLDQYE
+2065 EEAYNVFKEALDQYE

-2155 IQYATYAEA
+2155 VQYATYAEA

-2189 LQDYKNSMGEIEDN
+2189 LRDYKNSMGEIEDN

-2209 DEIDSISDRYSNLFD
+2209 DEIDSISDRYSKLFD
-2224 QLEKYQDR
+2224 QLENYQDR

-2286 REELDNARDSL
+2286 REELSKSHDSL
-2297 GKSVDK
+2297 GKSADK

-2336 KLKDQRDEIDQQVHE
+2336 KFQDQIDEIDQQVHE
-2351 KQMEFISLVSDY
+2351 KQMEFISLASDY

-2404 ELYLSDTRKI
+2404 DLYLSDTRKI

-2533 AGEKILA
+2533 AGEKILS

-2661 EYMSDTQKAL
+2661 EYMSNTQKAL
-2671 NEATTQA
+2671 NEATTKA
-2678 TDNFNQVAEAI
+2678 TNNFNEVAEAI

-2749 GQYDWNTEKMN
+2749 GQYDWDTDKMN
-2760 QIIDEKAKKDKPLTE
+2760 QIIDEKQNKDTPMSQE
-2775 EERKALLATA
+2775 QREALLATA
-2785 KEPYKTDKPGGW
+2785 KEPYSAKTDW
-2797 AEEMQDAL
+2797 SLAMRNAL
-2805 KAGEYDKAGQ
+2805 SAGEYDKAGQ

-2821 YKVHNA
+2821 YKVHNDA
-2827 GTQAEYA
+2827 SLKDLA
-2834 WTEADLQRQI
+2834 WTEAQLQAEI
-2844 DQYAKDP
+2844 DRYAQDVSKMSP
-2851 NEMTEAQRRRILA
+2851 EQKRRILA

-2891 LILNKND
+2891 LVLNKSD
-2898 TSNLLTTITLLH
+2898 TSNLLTAVTLLH

>member
-1 MSQTVEVRLNF
+1 MSKTVEVRLNF

-36 SNMDTGGFRFT
+36 SNMNTGGFRFT
-47 QELNSA
+47 QELNQA

-91 EKYRVALQQIGPEGQ
+91 EKYRVALQKIGPEGQ
-106 NAFVDLSK
+106 NAFIDLSK
-114 AILASQTPL
+114 AILSSQTPL

-134 DTLKRTAGWQIS
+134 DSLKRTAGWQIS
-146 SLAVHGI
+146 SLAIHGI
-153 QGALSDAYDYA
+153 QSALSDAYHYA
-164 QDLNKSLNNIRIV
+164 EDLNKSLNNIRIV

-198 LSSTTLNYTD
+198 LSSTTLDYTD

-273 GATTASSTDEIADG
+273 GASTASSTDEIAEG

-304 ATSALATITAKTRQ
+304 ATAALTTITAKTRQ

-332 RIEGLQLGET
+332 RIEGLKLGET
-342 LDDGTTLNKYSSALE
+342 LDDGTTLNKYSQALE
-357 AVGVNIKDDTGNL
+357 AVGVHIKDGTGNL
-370 KKMDDILSEIG
+370 KDMDNILDEIG
-381 AKWETLSK
+381 AKWETLNK

-401 VRQYTQFVALMDNW
+401 IRQYTQFIALMDNW
-415 DFMGE
+415 DFMSE
-420 NLATAYGAEGTL
+420 NLATAYSAEGTL

-470 TDALADVVGLIDKIV
+470 TNALSDVVGLIDKIV

-496 GLILLMNKLW
+496 GLVLLMNKLW
-506 GDKIINGISSA
+506 GDKIIKGISSA
-517 AYNIAGLIP
+517 AYNMAGLIP

-536 LATRDQALVQLKAL
+536 LATRDQALVQLRAL

-635 AAAENEIRKSS
+635 ASAENEIRKSS
-646 GPKYQS
+646 GPIYRS

-666 TPGMDLTQNLPVKG
+666 TPGMDLKQNLPTKG
-680 SSAARGVLKYVREN
+680 SSAARGVLNYVREN

-702 ADIQSYANGDKT
+702 ADIQSYANGDTT

-734 AGLKVQ
+734 AEVKVQ
-740 ELQKILEFNAR
+740 ELQKILEFNAN
-751 SMSNNPD
+751 SMSSNPD
-758 SLQYQAEKIGILE
+758 SLQYQAEQIGMLE

-778 NIMQRVGNTNDVE
+778 NIMQRVGNTNDVG
-791 TLSQLGAEFK
+791 TLSQLGTEFK
-801 KIITTAMTIDKDN
+801 KILTTAMAGTKTNAEYDDALTKLDN
-814 AVLKDLDKTINNVKA
+814 TINNVTA
-829 TSNDYLT
+829 TSDDYQKI
-836 VMQQFIKGGGN
+836 MQQFIKGGGN
-847 VTSISKAMGIANE
+847 VTSISEAMGTANE
-860 KLNKT
+860 KLSKT

-887 QAYAKDSSKAA
+887 RTYARDSSKTA
-898 EVAKILNDAIN
+898 EVVKALNDAIN
-909 QSSAGMGKMST
+909 QSSAGMGKMTT
-920 QIDQV
+920 QIDRV
-925 AKIQNIVQGVS
+925 AQIQNVVRGVS
-936 NLAMGLSSLAAIGDT
+936 NLAMGLSSLTASIET
-951 ISNPNLSGWDKFVS
+951 ISNPDLSAWDKFVQVGFS
-965 VLMSA
+965 AGIIFSSFNSFFKDLKEQSPAVNDFVNSIFKLTAGSGAIDQLQDLFKYTDSSDPRTQLGLRDRLLVSTGLSEETVDGLIGNVNELQESALEAGSDLTEGLTRSQLAGLKLKVTLKSLGKVLKGA
-970 SMAIGSFLPI
+970 LPI
-980 LSKFNNLYQILTGQ
+980 MLFAGAVAAFKLGVSAFKKMEDAAQDSADALRAQASTVSDAYKEAQEAQSQFASNLDNY
-994 IIIGT
+994 
-999 TAQKAATAA
+999 
-1008 KAEDI
+1008 
-1013 AITTSQ
+1013 
-1019 SIASAVN
+1019 
-1026 IPMAD
+1026 
-1031 ECKKAHIAQ
+1031 KKA
-1040 ALAASG
+1040 
-1046 LSKKQIELITTTLLL
+1046 KT
-1061 AKAQGKSRD
+1061 
-1070 EIVKMTEELLK
+1070 
-1081 QQFALQSNQKILLTN
+1081 
-1096 ITKYAKQFGPLALGL
+1096 GL
-1111 AAVTIT
+1111 A
-1117 IKMIQKQYS
+1117 
-1126 ALQDKADQAA
+1126 
-1136 EVAKTVADNYQSMLE
+1136 E
-1151 AKNAFDSNVTKY
+1151 
-1163 DEAKRGIEGLT
+1163 LT

-1180 INAVREAN
+1180 KEKLLEAN
-1188 DVALELIK
+1188 AAALELIQNY
-1196 NNHDLKYSVDDNGL
+1196 NNLKYSINSEGL
-1210 ININKKSLES
+1210 IEIDKDSLEQAQEDLLKQTEYMQWS
-1220 AQKENAEKLLQ
+1220 AMGSRITADQAQTQADIVETSRNMDTSGDYNT
-1231 LQSSSQLANIEA
+1231 SSSSDKAIGIGMLTGGATAALIAAGIATFLTGGLAAVAIAAVAGAVGAVAGGLTGYGIDASQGTYSQGEIDAINALGKANSEQWAKVQAEA
-1243 TNAQNKADRAAIAQ
+1243 AAGNERGFLEAVSSIDGLENTSEDVIKALYNNFDAVSKNVASLQANTEALKVWAQGAASGVNQNNEIYQSLDEKDQAIADTVIANKQELDPDEIRKNAQMHYGY
-1257 QLKTASDFGIAGLNG
+1257 LY
-1272 LASGASGA
+1272 GATWMT
-1280 ALGAGIAAALTPLTG
+1280 GAGIDSDDAEKYLKYKYGDDWKNYRIIHP
-1295 GISLLT
+1295 
-1301 AAILGGI
+1301 LGGG
-1308 VGITANTIAMD
+1308 VTIQKRD
-1319 TLGTASETE
+1319 KDNS
-1328 TSVLNKLSH
+1328 
-1337 ATEDQQAKLDAA
+1337 
-1349 QAQNDVTA
+1349 DV
-1357 FTGALSEL
+1357 
-1365 GLEGIGT
+1365 
-1372 DLVNELMNNWTA
+1372 W
-1384 IEAQID
+1384 
-1390 ATQANTAA
+1390 
-1398 LRAWVQQNGSVIN
+1398 
-1411 QDNETYQNLSNEDK
+1411 
-1425 ELANNITAKYL
+1425 NNI
-1436 ASEEG
+1436 SEEDG
-1441 QAEISRR
+1441 VDKQDIAIALAE
-1448 KGGISQNQENADQ
+1448 
-1461 YLIGNYGKD
+1461 YD
-1470 ALQNYKITDL
+1470 ALQMQESDKEK
-1480 AGGNVTLMKKNE
+1480 V
-1492 EGVWET
+1492 
-1498 IGDENGLSWDTIK
+1498 ENIVSNRD
-1511 TDLATRQVAQF
+1511 
-1522 NSTRVGGEKDEQLK
+1522 K
-1536 LLETLREA
+1536 LLETKMDADIVEQVLQDYAKNNEWDSSYFTKDQWLA
-1544 RAELEEING
+1544 FGQPDNLYDEKAYNHKMSELGNSILEETAEIYG
-1553 LSADSINEVLNDVA
+1553 IS
-1567 SGNTVDLSSMLLT
+1567 
-1580 TGQIKDM
+1580 KD
-1587 RNAADNLA
+1587 
-1595 TDFRSAFNEA
+1595 A
-1605 LNAYTP
+1605 LK
-1611 DQYYQRMYE
+1611 
-1620 EGQAI
+1620 I
-1625 LQEAADEYDLSKRT
+1625 
-1639 LEEYTEQLVENT
+1639 YTEQLVENSN
-1651 DGLYTNYKTAA
+1651 GLYKNYK
-1662 QAAAAHA
+1662 QAAEATARHMKFA
-1669 KFSKNLEELTHVLDS
+1669 KAVDELAGTLSD
-1684 ELDTL
+1684 ELDIL
-1689 KNLDKSTPYTIK
+1689 KTINKNTPKTTK

-1709 GGALSKLYGVEVST
+1709 SKKLANIYGVEVSES
-1723 AFFESAENLQLLEKV
+1723 FYDSAENIKLLEQ
-1738 ANGSE
+1738 AAGGSM
-1743 KALKELGLAV
+1743 KALQKLGTNVL
-1753 SKDYFSNLKIKDLNS
+1753 KDFTKNFNAEFAAHKKTKDVITQEDFDSVAEKFNS
-1768 EVIAALN
+1768 G
-1775 LDVNQSSLDIWKNS
+1775 LDL
-1789 IISTIDT
+1789 IS
-1796 LQSKINEL
+1796 SKINEL
-1804 ADGTNLADILG
+1804 QSGASLADVFAGAQLPMNEWL
-1815 STDAVNQ
+1815 DALNTV
-1822 FIADFNAIS
+1822 ALAS
-1831 MAAGWTADQVIAQL
+1831 GWTKQQMLDNLNSIGVGIDPLDITETEVMMPTTVVNEVTDQVVEKTGSDPDTYKITSHTTQSTEPGIEKPISVAQIGE
-1845 NNIGLNI
+1845 NAKINIDKSSLRNAG
-1852 NPLDVHTE
+1852 DSV
-1860 KVTLPADEIPITKT
+1860 
-1874 YQTVTED
+1874 
-1881 DPTILSDGKKVTTS
+1881 
-1895 TIVTNTEIIGYKGGG
+1895 GGG
-1910 EKTINVASIGQ
+1910 K
-1921 GANIIAD
+1921 
-1928 SSRVSGSRGSTG
+1928 
-1940 SKSSGGGGGGS
+1940 KSSGGGGGGS
-1951 KKSAKKSSD
+1951 KKDKKKASD

-1971 LDRLSSEYDQLS
+1971 LDRLSSEYDRLS

-2015 LNEIERYYQQDR
+2015 LDEIERYYQQDR

-2038 ANGIITNYDALM
+2038 ANGIIANYDALM

-2065 EEAYNAFKETLDQYE
+2065 EEAYNAFKEALDQYE
-2080 ETLALKLEESG
+2080 ETLALKLDEAG

-2133 SEVEKASLQVFAIN
+2133 SEVEKASLQVFAVN

-2164 IKDIEAEINA
+2164 IKDIEEDINA

-2209 DEIDSISDRYSNLFD
+2209 DEIDSISDRYSDLFD
-2224 QLEKYQDR
+2224 QLENYQDR

-2286 REELDNARDSL
+2286 REELDKSRDSL
-2297 GKSVDK
+2297 GKSVDE
-2303 QGHLIDGIVAD
+2303 QGNLIDGIVAD

-2325 IMEDSTIAYSQ
+2325 IMEDSTKAYSQ
-2336 KLKDQRDEIDQQVHE
+2336 KLQDQIDEVDQQVHE
-2351 KQMEFISLVSDY
+2351 KQMELISLASDY
-2363 LNAIKDQWIDNLE
+2363 LNAIKDQWINNLE

-2404 ELYLSDTRKI
+2404 ELYLSNTRKI

-2533 AGEKILA
+2533 AGEKILS

-2560 QKKQRA
+2560 QKKKRA

-2579 YYETYAQALEASG
+2579 YYKTYAQALQASG

-2620 IEMTD
+2620 IEMAD

-2632 KYQEAFIQMVS
+2632 KYQEAFTQMVS

-2648 QINSYEEAQKAWM
+2648 QINSYEEAQTAWM
-2661 EYMSDTQKAL
+2661 EYMSNTQKAL
-2671 NEATTQA
+2671 NEATTKA
-2678 TDNFNQVAEAI
+2678 TDNFNEVAKAI
-2689 KNMSIEFKKM
+2689 QNMSEEFKKM
-2699 IDELMVYL
+2699 IEELMVYL

-2715 SLLFYSALA
+2715 GLLFYSALA

-2749 GQYDWNTEKMN
+2749 GQYDWDTDKMN
-2760 QIIDEKAKKDKPLTE
+2760 QIIDENQNKDTPMSQE
-2775 EERKALLATA
+2775 QREALLATA
-2785 KEPYKTDKPGGW
+2785 KEPYSAKTDW
-2797 AEEMQDAL
+2797 SLAMRNAL
-2805 KAGEYDKAGQ
+2805 SAGEYDKAGQ

-2821 YKVHNA
+2821 YKVHNDVSLKDL
-2827 GTQAEYA
+2827 A
-2834 WTEADLQRQI
+2834 WTEAQLQAEI
-2844 DQYAKDP
+2844 DRYAQDVSKMSP
-2851 NEMTEAQRRRILA
+2851 EQKRRILA

-2891 LILNKND
+2891 LVLNKSD
-2898 TSNLLTTITLLH
+2898 TSNLLTAVTLLH

-2932 ATTTTEILEQNV
+2932 AATTTEILEQNV

>member
-1 MSQTVEVRLNF
+1 MSRTVEVRLNF
-12 TAETAQAEQALNR
+12 TAETSSAEQALNK
-25 LQTSL
+25 LQSSL

-36 SNMDTGGFRFT
+36 TNLDTGGLRFT
-47 QELNSA
+47 NELNQA
-53 SDAAIKL
+53 SEAAIKL
-60 RQNLSNAINTNTNKL
+60 RQNLQNAINTNTNKL
-75 DLSKFRK
+75 DLSKFQK

-91 EKYRVALQQIGPEGQ
+91 EKYRLVLQQIGPSGQ
-106 NAFVDLSK
+106 EAFTDLSK

-123 THSIKLFDKLW
+123 TRSLGLFDKLW

-146 SLAVHGI
+146 SNIMHGL
-153 QGALSDAYDYA
+153 QSALSDAYGYA
-164 QDLNKSLNNIRIV
+164 QDLNRSLNDIRIV
-177 TGYSADRM
+177 TGYGADRM

-198 LSSTTLNYTD
+198 LSATTLDYTD

-235 VTGTTAE
+235 VTGTTAQ

-254 FMKDGQHATEY
+254 FMKNGEHATEY
-265 YADVMAAL
+265 YADVMTAL
-273 GATTASSTDEIADG
+273 GAATASSTDEIADG

-304 ATSALATITAKTRQ
+304 ATAALTTITAKTRQ

-332 RIEGLQLGET
+332 RIEGLNLGET
-342 LDDGTTLNKYSSALE
+342 LDDGTTLNKYSTALE

-370 KKMDDILSEIG
+370 KDMDDILDEIG
-381 AKWETLSK
+381 SKWETLSK

-415 DFMGE
+415 DFMSE

-432 EKQQKIYEESWE
+432 EEQQKIYEESWE
-444 AARNRLQASVETLY
+444 AARNRLQASMETLY
-458 DELLKDDFFIWL
+458 DDLLKDDFFIWL
-470 TDALADVVGLIDKIV
+470 TDALSDVVGLIDKIID
-485 NSMGGLAGLLP
+485 SMGGLAGLLP

-506 GDKIINGISSA
+506 GDKIINSISTV
-517 AYNIAGLIP
+517 AYNIGGLIP
-526 SVNQKRQEAD
+526 SVNSKRQEAD
-536 LATRDQALVQLKAL
+536 LALKNKTMTEWKMMQ
-550 RDYQAG
+550 DYQGTLNNSASKASY
-556 GGRGGEA
+556 EA
-563 VNASIKA
+563 YS
-570 YEQISKIEE
+570 QISKVEE
-579 TRLRLGKSIT
+579 TRLRLGKGIT
-589 SEQAATLDIY
+589 EQQTAILDTY

-604 IMEKAAQ
+604 MLEKVA
-611 KQGQAY
+611 KTQGQQV
-617 NDSRKARNEQ
+617 DITRKEREE
-627 MNYVKILQ
+627 
-635 AAAENEIRKSS
+635 AENYMSLLKMQSEDNIRFKAKATWR
-646 GPKYQS
+646 P
-652 GAGSSWLNRVGANY
+652 GAGSAWLNAVGANY
-666 TPGMDLTQNLPVKG
+666 KKGMDISSIALPKENGTAAKG
-680 SSAARGVLKYVREN
+680 ILKYLNESTGRLINWEDVQAYSSGNTANEN
-694 SNNSNIQW
+694 YDAIAS
-702 ADIQSYANGDKT
+702 
-714 AQNYNIVA
+714 
-722 QAIERLRDTSAE
+722 AIERLRDRSDEAEQSVARLNEILKFSPSSGKNSGELQKQAELIGAIEGIAPQLENIKTRMSNIGFGEESGENITKLTSHFKELLKTVGYSEDELKQFDNEIKDSATDIGLLTRTMEQYLAGSGNTLSITNKLTSAE
-734 AGLKVQ
+734 
-740 ELQKILEFNAR
+740 
-751 SMSNNPD
+751 
-758 SLQYQAEKIGILE
+758 
-771 SAQEQLS
+771 
-778 NIMQRVGNTNDVE
+778 E
-791 TLSQLGAEFK
+791 TLNQTLSEL
-801 KIITTAMTIDKDN
+801 
-814 AVLKDLDKTINNVKA
+814 
-829 TSNDYLT
+829 
-836 VMQQFIKGGGN
+836 
-847 VTSISKAMGIANE
+847 VT
-860 KLNKT
+860 
-865 MQDLVVKY
+865 KY
-873 KIAPE
+873 NIAPE
-878 AVTELTQAM
+878 AVSRLRDALQKYARTATDAEGVTEALKNAIKSTDTGLSQM
-887 QAYAKDSSKAA
+887 GQSVD
-898 EVAKILNDAIN
+898 KI
-909 QSSAGMGKMST
+909 Q
-920 QIDQV
+920 
-925 AKIQNIVQGVS
+925 KIQNVTTTITS
-936 NLAMGLSSLAAIGDT
+936 LAMGLSSLTSIFT
-951 ISNPNLSGWDKFVS
+951 TLSNPDLSAWDKFIS

-970 SMAIGSFLPI
+970 SMALGSFLPV
-980 LSKFNNLYQILTGQ
+980 LKSAQTLYFSLKFAVEAETL
-994 IIIGT
+994 
-999 TAQKAATAA
+999 AKAA
-1008 KAEDI
+1008 
-1013 AITTSQ
+1013 
-1019 SIASAVN
+1019 SISVGTASAVVKN
-1026 IPMAD
+1026 KDALATIFEEAATEKLSNVQVAQRIEALLNCSATD
-1031 ECKKAHIAQ
+1031 ALTLARNKETAAALREATATEVLKKALSSFGKVIARFGF
-1040 ALAASG
+1040 LAA
-1046 LSKKQIELITTTLLL
+1046 
-1061 AKAQGKSRD
+1061 
-1070 EIVKMTEELLK
+1070 
-1081 QQFALQSNQKILLTN
+1081 
-1096 ITKYAKQFGPLALGL
+1096 GL
-1111 AAVTIT
+1111 AAVVLT
-1117 IKMIQKQYS
+1117 IKMVQNQYS

-1136 EVAKTVADNYQSMLE
+1136 ETAKTVADNYQSMLE

-1163 DEAKRGIEGLT
+1163 DDAKRGIEGLT
-1174 EGTTEY
+1174 EGTAEY

-1188 DVALELIK
+1188 DAALELIK

-1210 ININKKSLES
+1210 INIDKKSLES
-1220 AQKENAEKLLQ
+1220 AQKENTEKLLQ

-1243 TNAQNKADRAAIAQ
+1243 TSAQNKADRATIAQ
-1257 QLKTASDFGIAGLNG
+1257 QLKTASDFGIQGANG
-1272 LASGASGA
+1272 LAFGASGA
-1280 ALGAGIAAALTPLTG
+1280 LLGIGIATALAPLTG
-1295 GISLLT
+1295 GLSLLT

-1308 VGITANTIAMD
+1308 AGITANTIAMD
-1319 TLGTASETE
+1319 TLGTASEAE

-1337 ATEDQQAKLDAA
+1337 ATEEQQAKLDAA
-1349 QAQNDVTA
+1349 QGQNNVTA
-1357 FTGALSEL
+1357 FTEALSEL

-1384 IEAQID
+1384 IDAQID

-1398 LRAWVQQNGSVIN
+1398 LRTWVQQNGSAIN
-1411 QDNETYQNLSNEDK
+1411 QDNETYKNLSNEDK
-1425 ELANNITAKYL
+1425 KLADSITAKYL

-1441 QAEISRR
+1441 QAEIERR
-1448 KGGISQNQENADQ
+1448 KGAFAQSQENANQ
-1461 YLIGNYGKD
+1461 YLINTYGKD

-1480 AGGNVTLMKKNE
+1480 AGGNVTLMKKNDD
-1492 EGVWET
+1492 GAWET
-1498 IGDENGLSWDTIK
+1498 LGNEDGLSWDTIK
-1511 TDLATRQVAQF
+1511 TNLATQEVAQF

-1536 LLETLREA
+1536 LLEALRQA
-1544 RAELEEING
+1544 RTQLEKIDG
-1553 LSADSINEVLNDVA
+1553 LDADSINDILSDVA
-1567 SGNTVDLSSMLLT
+1567 DGGGVDLAGIYLT
-1580 TGQIKDM
+1580 DKQRAQM
-1587 RNAADNLA
+1587 QMVANELA
-1595 TDFRSAFNEA
+1595 NDFGSAFNEA
-1605 LNAYTP
+1605 IASYTP
-1611 DQYYQRMYE
+1611 EQYQQRMYE

-1625 LQEAADEYDLSKRT
+1625 LQEAADEYELSKRT

-1669 KFSKNLEELTHVLDS
+1669 KFSKNLEELTNVLDS

-1689 KNLDKSTPYTIK
+1689 KNLDKNTPYTIK

-1709 GGALSKLYGVEVST
+1709 GDALSKLYGVEVST

-1753 SKDYFSNLKIKDLNS
+1753 SKDYFSNLKIEDLNS
-1768 EVIAALN
+1768 EVIAALDS
-1775 LDVNQSSLDIWKNS
+1775 DVNQSSLDIWKNS
-1789 IISTIDT
+1789 VISTIDT

-1860 KVTLPADEIPITKT
+1860 KVTLPADEIPITRT

-1881 DPTILSDGKKVTTS
+1881 DPTILPDGKKVITS
-1895 TIVTNTEIIGYKGGG
+1895 TITTDTEIIGHKGGG
-1910 EKTINVASIGQ
+1910 DKTIYIASIGQ

-1928 SSRVSGSRGSTG
+1928 SSRVAGSKGSTG

-1951 KKSAKKSSD
+1951 KKSTKKSSD

-1983 AAKDRAYGPDKLRA
+1983 AAKDRAYGPDKLKA

-2015 LNEIERYYQQDR
+2015 LDEIERYYQQDR

-2057 NASLTDEA
+2057 NTSLTDEA
-2065 EEAYNAFKETLDQYE
+2065 EEAYNTFKETLDQYE
-2080 ETLALKLEESG
+2080 ETLALKLEEAG

-2133 SEVEKASLQVFAIN
+2133 SEVEKASLQVFAVN

-2164 IKDIEAEINA
+2164 IKDIETEINA

-2189 LQDYKNSMGEIEDN
+2189 LRDYKKSMGEMEDN
-2203 IYDLYN
+2203 IYELYN

-2232 IRDYRDS
+2232 VRDYRDS

-2251 VATVED
+2251 VATIED

-2286 REELDNARDSL
+2286 REELDKSRNSL
-2297 GKSVDK
+2297 GKSVDE
-2303 QGHLIDGIVAD
+2303 QDHLIDGMVAD
-2314 IKQLEDVGDLT
+2314 IRKLENAGDLT
-2325 IMEDSTIAYSQ
+2325 IMEDSTKAYSQ
-2336 KLKDQRDEIDQQVHE
+2336 KLQDQIDEIDQQVHE
-2351 KQMEFISLVSDY
+2351 KQMELISLASDY
-2363 LNAIKDQWIDNLE
+2363 LNAIKDQWIENLE

-2404 ELYLSDTRKI
+2404 ELYLTDTRKI
-2414 YELNKLNRSIQ
+2414 YELNKLNRNIQ
-2425 ADINKIDNVAAKTKL
+2425 TDINKLDSVVAKTKL

-2533 AGEKILA
+2533 AGEKILS

-2573 QKQLDY
+2573 QKQLGY
-2579 YYETYAQALEASG
+2579 YYKTYAQALEASG

-2625 QMISETQ
+2625 QMINETQ
-2632 KYQEAFIQMVS
+2632 KYQEAFTQMVS

-2661 EYMSDTQKAL
+2661 DYMGNTQKSL
-2671 NEATTQA
+2671 NEATIKA
-2678 TDNFNQVAEAI
+2678 TDNFNEVAKAI
-2689 KNMSIEFKKM
+2689 RSLSEDFKKM
-2699 IDELMVYL
+2699 IEELMVYL

-2734 AKARRQKIDSNPDEY
+2734 AKARRQKIDSNPSEY
-2749 GQYDWNTEKMN
+2749 GQYDWNRDQMN
-2760 QIIDEKAKKDKPLTE
+2760 QIINEKSNKENPITE
-2775 EERKALLATA
+2775 DQRKALLVTA
-2785 KEPYKTDKPGGW
+2785 KEPYSAKTDW
-2797 AEEMQDAL
+2797 SLAMRNAL
-2805 KAGEYDKAGQ
+2805 AAGEYDKAGQ

-2821 YKVHNA
+2821 YKVHNDA
-2827 GTQAEYA
+2827 SLKHLAWSEAQLQAE
-2834 WTEADLQRQI
+2834 I
-2844 DQYAKDP
+2844 DQYAQDVSKMSP
-2851 NEMTEAQRRRILA
+2851 EQKRRILA

-2891 LILNKND
+2891 LVLNKND

-2925 RELTPAS
+2925 RELAPAS
-2932 ATTTTEILEQNV
+2932 ATATTEILEQNV

>member
-1 MSQTVEVRLNF
+1 MSKTVEVRLNF

-36 SNMDTGGFRFT
+36 SNMNTGGFRFT
-47 QELNSA
+47 QELNQA

-91 EKYRVALQQIGPEGQ
+91 EKYRVALQKIGPEGQ
-106 NAFVDLSK
+106 NAFIDLSK
-114 AILASQTPL
+114 AILSSQTPL

-134 DTLKRTAGWQIS
+134 DSLKRTAGWQIS
-146 SLAVHGI
+146 SLAIHGI
-153 QGALSDAYDYA
+153 QSALSDAYHYA
-164 QDLNKSLNNIRIV
+164 EDLNKSLNNIRIV

-193 KAAKE
+193 KAARE
-198 LSSTTLNYTD
+198 LSSTTLDYTD

-273 GATTASSTDEIADG
+273 GASTASSTDEIAQG

-304 ATSALATITAKTRQ
+304 ATAALTTITAKTRQ
-318 SADVVGTALKTLFA
+318 SADIVGTALKTLFA
-332 RIEGLQLGET
+332 RIEGLKLGET
-342 LDDGTTLNKYSSALE
+342 LDDGTTLNKYSKALE
-357 AVGVNIKDDTGNL
+357 AVGVNIKDDAGNL
-370 KKMDDILSEIG
+370 KDMDNILDEIG
-381 AKWETLSK
+381 IKWENLSK
-389 DQQVALAQTVAG
+389 DQQVALAQAVAG
-401 VRQYTQFVALMDNW
+401 IRQYTQFIALMDNW

-420 NLATAYGAEGTL
+420 NLATAYSAEGTL

-470 TDALADVVGLIDKIV
+470 TNALSDVVGLIDKIIS
-485 NSMGGLAGLLP
+485 SMGGLAGLLP

-506 GDKIINGISSA
+506 GDKIIKGISSA
-517 AYNIAGLIP
+517 AYNMAGLIP

-563 VNASIKA
+563 VSASIKA
-570 YEQISKIEE
+570 YDQISKIEE
-579 TRLRLGKSIT
+579 TRLRLGKNIT

-646 GPKYQS
+646 GPIYRS

-666 TPGMDLTQNLPVKG
+666 TPGMDLKQGLPTKG
-680 SSAARGVLKYVREN
+680 SSAARGVLNYVREN

-722 QAIERLRDTSAE
+722 QAIERLRDTSTE
-734 AGLKVQ
+734 AGVKVQ
-740 ELQKILEFNAR
+740 ELQKILEFNAN
-751 SMSNNPD
+751 SMSSNPG
-758 SLQYQAEKIGILE
+758 SLQYQAEQVGMLE
-771 SAQEQLS
+771 SAQEKLS
-778 NIMQRVGNTNDVE
+778 NIMQRVGSTNDAA

-801 KIITTAMTIDKDN
+801 KILTTTMAGTETSVEYKKALD
-814 AVLKDLDKTINNVKA
+814 DLNSTINNVAA
-829 TSNDYLT
+829 TSNDYQKI
-836 VMQQFIKGGGN
+836 MQQFIKGGGN
-847 VTSISKAMGIANE
+847 VTSISKAMDAANE

-865 MQDLVVKY
+865 MQDLAVKY
-873 KIAPE
+873 KIPIK

-887 QAYAKDSSKAA
+887 RTYAKDSSKTA
-898 EVAKILNDAIN
+898 EVIKALNDAIN

-920 QIDQV
+920 QIDRV
-925 AKIQNIVQGVS
+925 AQIQNIVSGVT
-936 NLAMGLSSLAAIGDT
+936 NLAFGLSSLQSAIDA
-951 ISNPNLSGWDKFVS
+951 INNPNLSGFEKFTS
-965 VLMSA
+965 VAMSA
-970 SMAIGSFLPI
+970 SIAVSSLMGTLKGMQEIVSLVSGAISILSAKIIINKVIQDSANASTWASIPALKSKEMAILAVQIATEKLTVEEGAKKIAELAGIPI
-980 LSKFNNLYQILTGQ
+980 D
-994 IIIGT
+994 
-999 TAQKAATAA
+999 AATTIAERILAEGRDKLTA
-1008 KAEDI
+1008 KTI
-1013 AITTSQ
+1013 I
-1019 SIASAVN
+1019 
-1026 IPMAD
+1026 
-1031 ECKKAHIAQ
+1031 
-1040 ALAASG
+1040 
-1046 LSKKQIELITTTLLL
+1046 
-1061 AKAQGKSRD
+1061 
-1070 EIVKMTEELLK
+1070 
-1081 QQFALQSNQKILLTN
+1081 
-1096 ITKYAKQFGPLALGL
+1096 L
-1111 AAVTIT
+1111 AAVEAIKNGVFLKSLATILAL
-1117 IKMIQKQYS
+1117 IGPYILLAAAIGGVAFIIAKVIQAYQNQET
-1126 ALQDKADQAA
+1126 AQEKAARQA
-1136 EVAKTVADNYQSMLE
+1136 
-1151 AKNAFDSNVTKY
+1151 
-1163 DEAKRGIEGLT
+1163 DEAARAT
-1174 EGTTEY
+1174 E
-1180 INAVREAN
+1180 NAKKAYEELCNTIDSYESGVDKLKDLEEATLEFKQALIDTN
-1188 DVALELIK
+1188 ESALELINK
-1196 NNHDLKYSVDDNGL
+1196 LNLIYGKDWKYDDQGKIVFLDENGNVDEGFTEQEKEKQADKVLSTQQMATHYNNVAKGVEADEYFNNYDYSVDKNIGL
-1210 ININKKSLES
+1210 SATTKGKTTTVHYDGKKYAWDYMADSGLSMTELLGMAQGLNFATGDDTMSDEQVKQFYQMLKDRGITDKDEQRAIRRVVEDVNASDDPTERATEIDKQLENKRVG
-1220 AQKENAEKLLQ
+1220 NAEKDDYYD
-1231 LQSSSQLANIEA
+1231 SKAKELA
-1243 TNAQNKADRAAIAQ
+1243 
-1257 QLKTASDFGIAGLNG
+1257 
-1272 LASGASGA
+1272 
-1280 ALGAGIAAALTPLTG
+1280 
-1295 GISLLT
+1295 
-1301 AAILGGI
+1301 
-1308 VGITANTIAMD
+1308 D
-1319 TLGTASETE
+1319 TWGQ
-1328 TSVLNKLSH
+1328 VL
-1337 ATEDQQAKLDAA
+1337 DLD
-1349 QAQNDVTA
+1349 
-1357 FTGALSEL
+1357 E
-1365 GLEGIGT
+1365 
-1372 DLVNELMNNWTA
+1372 TA
-1384 IEAQID
+1384 IK
-1390 ATQANTAA
+1390 QA
-1398 LRAWVQQNGSVIN
+1398 
-1411 QDNETYQNLSNEDK
+1411 K
-1425 ELANNITAKYL
+1425 ELANIDTAVKKSKAAKKY
-1436 ASEEG
+1436 
-1441 QAEISRR
+1441 
-1448 KGGISQNQENADQ
+1448 D
-1461 YLIGNYGKD
+1461 NYTDD
-1470 ALQNYKITDL
+1470 ALLNEYYENTGIANSDEFKENYKIEDGKL
-1480 AGGNVTLMKKNE
+1480 KKKNE
-1492 EGVWET
+1492 NGDWE
-1498 IGDENGLSWDTIK
+1498 
-1511 TDLATRQVAQF
+1511 
-1522 NSTRVGGEKDEQLK
+1522 
-1536 LLETLREA
+1536 EA
-1544 RAELEEING
+1544 SE
-1553 LSADSINEVLNDVA
+1553 D
-1567 SGNTVDLSSMLLT
+1567 
-1580 TGQIKDM
+1580 
-1587 RNAADNLA
+1587 
-1595 TDFRSAFNEA
+1595 
-1605 LNAYTP
+1605 
-1611 DQYYQRMYE
+1611 DQYYVSTETAKDSLKADAVYPE
-1620 EGQAI
+1620 VKENVVDSLI
-1625 LQEAADEYDLSKRT
+1625 TSYLQENGIEVTKGGTDRMTKA
-1639 LEEYTEQLVENT
+1639 VENLVAT
-1651 DGLYTNYKTAA
+1651 SDDSLLDEETLTNEDIIKIQNENEDLRLTEEEIRKLHDARLKYNEMTYEGLEDEQQSLAETASNYSSCSDEVTELKDAVKKYGKESKTAQNA
-1662 QAAAAHA
+1662 QKKLNQALKNAQWTKFA
-1669 KFSKNLEELTHVLDS
+1669 KNIASAIKE
-1684 ELDTL
+1684 L
-1689 KNLDKSTPYTIK
+1689 KNLDKNGDDYKNKCQEIANAWNDIFDSDITADFVADNEELFTDWMNSSGEEAGRLATKIALKATEAADTVNSAFTKALEWKGEGDAPTGFEKKINNMQELYAATEAFLEANPLEIDAEGRANLTPLLNALMGAGASAEQVAKILAAIGQTDVEIDG
-1701 QLESMSKV
+1701 QLI
-1709 GGALSKLYGVEVST
+1709 ST
-1723 AFFESAENLQLLEKV
+1723 ADISKAKGSFEDYLKSGGFEVENFKLQAEGK
-1738 ANGSE
+1738 GS
-1743 KALKELGLAV
+1743 V
-1753 SKDYFSNLKIKDLNS
+1753 P
-1768 EVIAALN
+1768 
-1775 LDVNQSSLDIWKNS
+1775 DVNPSSIMTN
-1789 IISTIDT
+1789 
-1796 LQSKINEL
+1796 
-1804 ADGTNLADILG
+1804 AGTG
-1815 STDAVNQ
+1815 
-1822 FIADFNAIS
+1822 
-1831 MAAGWTADQVIAQL
+1831 
-1845 NNIGLNI
+1845 
-1852 NPLDVHTE
+1852 
-1860 KVTLPADEIPITKT
+1860 
-1874 YQTVTED
+1874 
-1881 DPTILSDGKKVTTS
+1881 
-1895 TIVTNTEIIGYKGGG
+1895 
-1910 EKTINVASIGQ
+1910 
-1921 GANIIAD
+1921 
-1928 SSRVSGSRGSTG
+1928 
-1940 SKSSGGGGGGS
+1940 GGGGGGS
-1951 KKSAKKSSD
+1951 KKDKKKASD

-1971 LDRLSSEYDQLS
+1971 LDRLSSEYDRLS

-2065 EEAYNAFKETLDQYE
+2065 EEAYNAFKEALDQYE
-2080 ETLALKLEESG
+2080 ETLALKLDEAG

-2133 SEVEKASLQVFAIN
+2133 SEVEKASLQVFAVN

-2224 QLEKYQDR
+2224 QLENYQDR

-2286 REELDNARDSL
+2286 REELDKSRDSL
-2297 GKSVDK
+2297 GKSVDE
-2303 QGHLIDGIVAD
+2303 QGNLIDGIIAD

-2325 IMEDSTIAYSQ
+2325 IMEDSTKAYSQ
-2336 KLKDQRDEIDQQVHE
+2336 KLQNQIDEINQQVHE
-2351 KQMEFISLVSDY
+2351 KQMELISLASDY
-2363 LNAIKDQWIDNLE
+2363 LNAIKDQWINNLE

-2404 ELYLSDTRKI
+2404 ELYLSNTRKI

-2533 AGEKILA
+2533 AGEKILS

-2560 QKKQRA
+2560 QKKKRA

-2579 YYETYAQALEASG
+2579 YYKTYTQALQASG

-2620 IEMTD
+2620 IEMAD

-2632 KYQEAFIQMVS
+2632 KYQEAFTQMVN

-2661 EYMSDTQKAL
+2661 EYMSNTQKAL
-2671 NEATTQA
+2671 NDATTQA
-2678 TDNFNQVAEAI
+2678 ANNFNEVAEAI
-2689 KNMSIEFKKM
+2689 QNMSKEFKKM
-2699 IDELMVYL
+2699 IEELMVYL

-2715 SLLFYSALA
+2715 GLLFYSALA

-2749 GQYDWNTEKMN
+2749 GQYDWDTDKMN
-2760 QIIDEKAKKDKPLTE
+2760 QIIDENQNKDNPMSQE
-2775 EERKALLATA
+2775 QREALLATA
-2785 KEPYKTDKPGGW
+2785 KEPYSAKTDW
-2797 AEEMQDAL
+2797 SLAMRNAL
-2805 KAGEYDKAGQ
+2805 SAGEYDKAGQ

-2821 YKVHNA
+2821 YKVHNDA
-2827 GTQAEYA
+2827 SLKDLA
-2834 WTEADLQRQI
+2834 WTEAQLQAEI
-2844 DQYAKDP
+2844 DRYAQDVSKMSP
-2851 NEMTEAQRRRILA
+2851 EQKRRILA

-2891 LILNKND
+2891 LVLNKSD
-2898 TSNLLTTITLLH
+2898 TSNLLTAVTLLH

>member
-106 NAFVDLSK
+106 NAFIDLSK

-134 DTLKRTAGWQIS
+134 DTLKRTVGWQIS
-146 SLAVHGI
+146 SSAVHGF
-153 QGALSDAYDYA
+153 QSALSGAYKYA
-164 QDLNKSLNNIRIV
+164 QDLNESLNNIRIV

-198 LSSTTLNYTD
+198 LSATTLDYTD

-273 GATTASSTDEIADG
+273 GATTASSTDEIAEG

-342 LDDGTTLNKYSSALE
+342 LDDGTTLNKYSNALE

-370 KKMDDILSEIG
+370 KAMDNILSEIG

-470 TDALADVVGLIDKIV
+470 TDALSDVVGLIDKIV

-646 GPKYQS
+646 GPIYRP
-652 GAGSSWLNRVGANY
+652 GAGSVWLNRVGANY

-680 SSAARGVLKYVREN
+680 STAARGVLKYVREN

-751 SMSNNPD
+751 SMSSNPD

-771 SAQEQLS
+771 SAQEKLS
-778 NIMQRVGNTNDVE
+778 NIMQRVGNTSDVE
-791 TLSQLGAEFK
+791 TLSQLGTEFK
-801 KIITTAMTIDKDN
+801 KILTTAMTIDKDN
-814 AVLKDLDKTINNVKA
+814 AVLKELDGTINNVKA

-836 VMQQFIKGGGN
+836 VMQKFIKGGQG
-847 VTSISKAMGIANE
+847 VASISEAMDAAN
-860 KLNKT
+860 KNLNKT
-865 MQDLVVKY
+865 IQDLVVKY

-878 AVTELTQAM
+878 AVTKLTQAM
-887 QAYAKDSSKAA
+887 QAYAKDSSKTV
-898 EVAKILNDAIN
+898 EVVKALNDAIN

-920 QIDQV
+920 QIDRV
-925 AKIQNIVQGVS
+925 AKIQNIVSNVS
-936 NLAMGLSSLAAIGDT
+936 SLAMGLSSLTAIGDT

-980 LSKFNNLYQILTGQ
+980 LKSAKALYSSLKIAVEAETF
-994 IIIGT
+994 
-999 TAQKAATAA
+999 AKAA
-1008 KAEDI
+1008 
-1013 AITTSQ
+1013 
-1019 SIASAVN
+1019 SISVNAASAAIKNKEAIATIFEEAATNKLGNVQVAQRIKALLN
-1026 IPMAD
+1026 CSAAD
-1031 ECKKAHIAQ
+1031 ALTLARNREAVAALQEATATDVLKKA
-1040 ALAASG
+1040 LSG
-1046 LSKKQIELITTTLLL
+1046 LGKVIT
-1061 AKAQGKSRD
+1061 R
-1070 EIVKMTEELLK
+1070 
-1081 QQFALQSNQKILLTN
+1081 
-1096 ITKYAKQFGPLALGL
+1096 FGPLALGL

-1126 ALQDKADQAA
+1126 ALQDKANQAA

-1151 AKNAFDSNVTKY
+1151 AKNAFDSNLTKY

-1210 ININKKSLES
+1210 INIDKKSLEL

-1257 QLKTASDFGIAGLNG
+1257 QLKTASDFGIVGLNG

-1280 ALGAGIAAALTPLTG
+1280 ALGAGIAATLAPLTG

-1319 TLGTASETE
+1319 TLGTASEAE
-1328 TSVLNKLSH
+1328 TSVLNKLSY

-1349 QAQNDVTA
+1349 QAQNDVMA
-1357 FTGALSEL
+1357 FTEALSEL

-1398 LRAWVQQNGSVIN
+1398 LRAWVQQNSSAIN
-1411 QDNETYQNLSNEDK
+1411 QDNETYKNLSNEDK

-1448 KGGISQNQENADQ
+1448 KAAISQNQENAVQ
-1461 YLIGNYGKD
+1461 YLIDNYGKD

-1498 IGDENGLSWDTIK
+1498 VGDENGLSWDTIK

-1553 LSADSINEVLNDVA
+1553 LSADSINDILSDVA
-1567 SGNTVDLSSMLLT
+1567 NGGGIDLAGIYLT
-1580 TGQIKDM
+1580 DGQRSQMSTIAKE
-1587 RNAADNLA
+1587 LA
-1595 TDFRSAFNEA
+1595 NDFGSAFSEA
-1605 LNAYTP
+1605 IASYTP

-1669 KFSKNLEELTHVLDS
+1669 KFSKNLEELTNVLDS

-1753 SKDYFSNLKIKDLNS
+1753 SKDYFSNLKIEDLNS

-1789 IISTIDT
+1789 VISTIDT

-1831 MAAGWTADQVIAQL
+1831 MAAGWTAEQVIAQL

-1928 SSRVSGSRGSTG
+1928 SSRVSSSRGQTG

-1997 IDKEIAKLQ
+1997 INKEIAKLQ

-2065 EEAYNAFKETLDQYE
+2065 EEAYNAFKEALDQYE

-2091 NLLDKQY
+2091 KLLDKQY

-2189 LQDYKNSMGEIEDN
+2189 LRDYKNSMGEIEDN

-2209 DEIDSISDRYSNLFD
+2209 DEIDSISDRYSKLFD
-2224 QLEKYQDR
+2224 QLENYQDR

-2279 IDLLKAR
+2279 IDLLKIR
-2286 REELDNARDSL
+2286 REELDKSRDSL
-2297 GKSVDK
+2297 GKTVDK

-2336 KLKDQRDEIDQQVHE
+2336 KLQDQIDEIDQQVHE
-2351 KQMEFISLVSDY
+2351 KQMELISLASDY

-2425 ADINKIDNVAAKTKL
+2425 TDINKIDNVAAKTKL

-2579 YYETYAQALEASG
+2579 YYKTYAQALEASG

-2632 KYQEAFIQMVS
+2632 KYQEAFIQMVG

-2648 QINSYEEAQKAWM
+2648 QINSYEEAQKAWLD
-2661 EYMSDTQKAL
+2661 YMSDTQKAL

-2689 KNMSIEFKKM
+2689 KNMSEDFKKM

-2749 GQYDWNTEKMN
+2749 GQYDWNTDKMEE
-2760 QIIDEKAKKDKPLTE
+2760 IIDEKQKKDKPMSQE
-2775 EERKALLATA
+2775 QKEAILATA

-2891 LILNKND
+2891 LVLNKND
-2898 TSNLLTTITLLH
+2898 TSNLLTTVTLLH

>member
-1 MSQTVEVRLNF
+1 MSRTVEVRLNF
-12 TAETAQAEQALNR
+12 TAETSSAEQALNR
-25 LQTSL
+25 LQSSL

-36 SNMDTGGFRFT
+36 NNLDTGGLRFT
-47 QELNSA
+47 NELNQA
-53 SDAAIKL
+53 SEAAIKL
-60 RQNLSNAINTNTNKL
+60 RQNLQNAINTNTNKL
-75 DLSKFRK
+75 DLSKFQR

-91 EKYRVALQQIGPEGQ
+91 EKYRLVLQQIGPSGQ
-106 NAFVDLSK
+106 EAFTDLSK

-123 THSIKLFDKLW
+123 TRSLGLFDKLW

-146 SLAVHGI
+146 SNIMHGL
-153 QGALSDAYDYA
+153 QSALSDAYDYA

-198 LSSTTLNYTD
+198 LSATTLDYTD

-273 GATTASSTDEIADG
+273 GATTASSTDEIAEG

-318 SADVVGTALKTLFA
+318 SADIVGTALKTLFA
-332 RIEGLQLGET
+332 RIEGLKLGET

-370 KKMDDILSEIG
+370 KAMDNILSEIG

-444 AARNRLQASVETLY
+444 AAKNRLQASMETLY
-458 DELLKDDFFIWL
+458 DDLLKDDFFIWL

-485 NSMGGLAGLLP
+485 DSMGGLTGLLP

-506 GDKIINGISSA
+506 GDKIINGISNV
-517 AYNIAGLIP
+517 AYNIGGLIP
-526 SVNQKRQEAD
+526 SVNSERQEAD
-536 LATRDQALVQLKAL
+536 LALKNKTMAEWKIMQDEYQGNL
-550 RDYQAG
+550 NNSASKASYQAY
-556 GGRGGEA
+556 
-563 VNASIKA
+563 S
-570 YEQISKIEE
+570 QISKIEE
-579 TRLRLGKSIT
+579 TRLRLGKGIT
-589 SEQAATLDIY
+589 EQQTAILNTY

-604 IMEKAAQ
+604 LLEKVA
-611 KQGQAY
+611 KTQGQQVDATRKERIEAEAY
-617 NDSRKARNEQ
+617 MSLLQDQAEQQIKSRFTA
-627 MNYVKILQ
+627 
-635 AAAENEIRKSS
+635 
-646 GPKYQS
+646 KYRA
-652 GAGSSWLNRVGANY
+652 GAGSSWLNAVGANY
-666 TPGMDLTQNLPVKG
+666 KKGMDISSIALPQEKG
-680 SSAARGVLKYVREN
+680 AAAKGILKYLNESTGRQINWEDVQAYSSGNTANEN
-694 SNNSNIQW
+694 YDAISS
-702 ADIQSYANGDKT
+702 
-714 AQNYNIVA
+714 
-722 QAIERLRDTSAE
+722 AIERLRDRSDEAE
-734 AGLKVQ
+734 QSVARLNEILKFSPSSGKNSG
-740 ELQKILEFNAR
+740 ELQKQAELIGTIEGIAPQLENIKTR
-751 SMSNNPD
+751 MSNIGVGEESGENIAKLTSRFRELLETVGYSENELKD
-758 SLQYQAEKIGILE
+758 FDTEVEGSKTDIESLTAIMDRYLIGSGNNLSITNKLTAAETDL
-771 SAQEQLS
+771 
-778 NIMQRVGNTNDVE
+778 NN
-791 TLSQLGAEFK
+791 TLSEL
-801 KIITTAMTIDKDN
+801 
-814 AVLKDLDKTINNVKA
+814 
-829 TSNDYLT
+829 
-836 VMQQFIKGGGN
+836 
-847 VTSISKAMGIANE
+847 VTE
-860 KLNKT
+860 Y
-865 MQDLVVKY
+865 D
-873 KIAPE
+873 IAPE
-878 AVTELTQAM
+878 AVTRLRNALQN
-887 QAYAKDSSKAA
+887 YARTATNA
-898 EVAKILNDAIN
+898 EGVTEALKNAIKSTDVGLSQMGQSVDKI
-909 QSSAGMGKMST
+909 Q
-920 QIDQV
+920 
-925 AKIQNIVQGVS
+925 KIQNVTTTITS
-936 NLAMGLSSLAAIGDT
+936 LAMGISSLTSIFT
-951 ISNPNLSGWDKFVS
+951 TLSNPDLSAWDKFTS

-970 SMAIGSFLPI
+970 SMVLSSVLPV
-980 LSKFNNLYQILTGQ
+980 LKS
-994 IIIGT
+994 
-999 TAQKAATAA
+999 A
-1008 KAEDI
+1008 KALY
-1013 AITTSQ
+1013 S
-1019 SIASAVN
+1019 SLKLAVE
-1026 IPMAD
+1026 A
-1031 ECKKAHIAQ
+1031 EAAAQ
-1040 ALAASG
+1040 ALSVSVNEAA
-1046 LSKKQIELITTTLLL
+1046 T
-1061 AKAQGKSRD
+1061 
-1070 EIVKMTEELLK
+1070 IVKNKNALAIIFEKESTNKLTREEAIQQIKALTGIEITNEKAFAHYKSKIAILEEATATDVLTLAIRRLGAVISKYKAFILVAAAIAIAVETSKMLK
-1081 QQFALQSNQKILLTN
+1081 DAMNATQE
-1096 ITKYAKQFGPLALGL
+1096 
-1111 AAVTIT
+1111 
-1117 IKMIQKQYS
+1117 
-1126 ALQDKADQAA
+1126 AA
-1136 EVAKTVADNYQSMLE
+1136 EAAQETATNLANAYNEAKTAYNELTTAWDNYNT
-1151 AKNAFDSNVTKY
+1151 AKDNLK
-1163 DEAKRGIEGLT
+1163 ELT
-1174 EGTTEY
+1174 EGTIEY
-1180 INAVREAN
+1180 TDAVREAN
-1188 DVALELIK
+1188 EAALQLI
-1196 NNHDLKYSVDDNGL
+1196 NNYDGIKYTVGNDGL
-1210 ININKKSLES
+1210 IELDKNSVLAAQQEKSKQLLQQQAVVQS
-1220 AQKENAEKLLQ
+1220 ARMNASAAQTDVDIETTAEKMHT
-1231 LQSSSQLANIEA
+1231 SSDIMPTANYMAGGAAGGAMAGALA
-1243 TNAQNKADRAAIAQ
+1243 
-1257 QLKTASDFGIAGLNG
+1257 
-1272 LASGASGA
+1272 GA
-1280 ALGAGIAAALTPLTG
+1280 ALGSVVPVVGNIIGAIIGGAIMGSGLGAVATG
-1295 GISLLT
+1295 L
-1301 AAILGGI
+1301 
-1308 VGITANTIAMD
+1308 TIADSGGM
-1319 TLGTASETE
+1319 ASKTEVETIKELAKADKE
-1328 TSVLNKLSH
+1328 TW
-1337 ATEDQQAKLDAA
+1337 AKIQAA
-1349 QAQNDVTA
+1349 QAQNDNQAFAEAVRSIDGLANISDDMLNAIDGQFEAVSDNVTA
-1357 FTGALSEL
+1357 L
-1365 GLEGIGT
+1365 
-1372 DLVNELMNNWTA
+1372 
-1384 IEAQID
+1384 
-1390 ATQANTAA
+1390 QANTTA
-1398 LRAWVQQNGSVIN
+1398 LQAWFKASASGIN
-1411 QDNETYQNLSNEDK
+1411 TDNDYYNNLSDADQKLAASIRAGQITQEDIKSEQERIDKYQTDKSIAEDYFEKAGYDSKTQKIEKNEDGDWVLRTQDAAGNWNDGFK
-1425 ELANNITAKYL
+1425 IAIDEMTEYLAKYNLGQATEENVGEQLTAYQQVRTNLANNNVN
-1436 ASEEG
+1436 
-1441 QAEISRR
+1441 ISDEDRDN
-1448 KGGISQNQENADQ
+1448 ILQHYADT
-1461 YLIGNYGKD
+1461 GEWD
-1470 ALQNYKITDL
+1470 FT
-1480 AGGNVTLMKKNE
+1480 
-1492 EGVWET
+1492 
-1498 IGDENGLSWDTIK
+1498 GLSTEVAEAFADAIK
-1511 TDLATRQVAQF
+1511 QTDKFLYEPVNEGIDYR
-1522 NSTRVGGEKDEQLK
+1522 NSDQGE
-1536 LLETLREA
+1536 
-1544 RAELEEING
+1544 RAYQ
-1553 LSADSINEVLNDVA
+1553 DSINQKTNELSDEYGVTTGYIEEQTAAIMANNKAYANNQRAALDLVESQLKTQAALETASDEFKSNKEVLTNWA
-1567 SGNTVDLSSMLLT
+1567 KGL
-1580 TGQIKDM
+1580 
-1587 RNAADNLA
+1587 DNSL
-1595 TDFRSAFNEA
+1595 EA
-1605 LNAYTP
+1605 QKKVN
-1611 DQYYQRMYE
+1611 
-1620 EGQAI
+1620 
-1625 LQEAADEYDLSKRT
+1625 SFK
-1639 LEEYTEQLVENT
+1639 
-1651 DGLYTNYKTAA
+1651 
-1662 QAAAAHA
+1662 
-1669 KFSKNLEELTHVLDS
+1669 
-1684 ELDTL
+1684 
-1689 KNLDKSTPYTIK
+1689 KS
-1701 QLESMSKV
+1701 
-1709 GGALSKLYGVEVST
+1709 
-1723 AFFESAENLQLLEKV
+1723 
-1738 ANGSE
+1738 
-1743 KALKELGLAV
+1743 LKELFGIQFNDDFLIEN
-1753 SKDYFSNLKIKDLNS
+1753 FETIQ
-1768 EVIAALN
+1768 AALEGDEQAYKRLQKLAAKQVV
-1775 LDVNQSSLDIWKNS
+1775 LDVKGASSVDELPIQLQGLYNLIDMMPDLEIGATLD
-1789 IISTIDT
+1789 DT
-1796 LQSKINEL
+1796 GFRGVLEQLL
-1804 ADGTNLADILG
+1804 ADGQITVD
-1815 STDAVNQ
+1815 Q
-1822 FIADFNAIS
+1822 MNAILS
-1831 MAAGWTADQVIAQL
+1831 G
-1845 NNIGLNI
+1845 IGFTPDI
-1852 NPLDVHTE
+1852 SYV
-1860 KVTLPADEIPITKT
+1860 EIPANQASAFVGSQEQEILVPNGDGGYDKKTITTQNDLKALGA
-1874 YQTVTED
+1874 QTIRI
-1881 DPTILSDGKKVTTS
+1881 P
-1895 TIVTNTEIIGYKGGG
+1895 IIGNLTKDQQSAIKSGGG
-1910 EKTINVASIGQ
+1910 K
-1921 GANIIAD
+1921 IIANATFTGKGSAGSL
-1928 SSRVSGSRGSTG
+1928 SSPSSSG
-1940 SKSSGGGGGGS
+1940 GGGGGGS
-1951 KKSAKKSSD
+1951 KKDKKKASD

-1983 AAKDRAYGPDKLRA
+1983 AAKDRAYGPDKLKA

-2065 EEAYNAFKETLDQYE
+2065 EEAYNAFKEALDQYE

-2189 LQDYKNSMGEIEDN
+2189 LRDYKNSMGEIEDN

-2209 DEIDSISDRYSNLFD
+2209 DEIDSISDRYSKLFD
-2224 QLEKYQDR
+2224 QLENYQDR

-2286 REELDNARDSL
+2286 REELNKSRDSL
-2297 GKSVDK
+2297 GKTVDE
-2303 QGHLIDGIVAD
+2303 QNHLTDGIVAD
-2314 IKQLEDVGDLT
+2314 IRKLEDVGDLT

-2336 KLKDQRDEIDQQVHE
+2336 KLQDQRQEIDQQIHE
-2351 KQMEFISLVSDY
+2351 KQMEYISLASDY
-2363 LNAIKDQWIDNLE
+2363 FNAIKDQWIDNLE

-2390 EWAIDKYGDLTDLS
+2390 EWAIDKYSDLTDLS

-2533 AGEKILA
+2533 AGEKILS

-2648 QINSYEEAQKAWM
+2648 QINSYEEAQKAWLD
-2661 EYMSDTQKAL
+2661 YMSDTQKAL

-2678 TDNFNQVAEAI
+2678 TDNFNQVADAI

-2749 GQYDWNTEKMN
+2749 GQYDWNKEKMEE
-2760 QIIDEKAKKDKPLTE
+2760 IIDEKQKKDKPMSQE
-2775 EERKALLATA
+2775 QREALLATA

-2851 NEMTEAQRRRILA
+2851 NEMTEAQKRRILA

-2891 LILNKND
+2891 LVLNKND
-2898 TSNLLTTITLLH
+2898 TSNLLTTVTLLH

-2932 ATTTTEILEQNV
+2932 AMATTEILEQNV

>member
-134 DTLKRTAGWQIS
+134 DSLKRTAGWQIS
-146 SLAVHGI
+146 SLAIHGI

-198 LSSTTLNYTD
+198 LSSTTLDYTD

-273 GATTASSTDEIADG
+273 GATTASSTDEIAEG

-342 LDDGTTLNKYSSALE
+342 LEDGTTLNKYSSALE

-370 KKMDDILSEIG
+370 KDMDNILSEIG

-444 AARNRLQASVETLY
+444 AARNRLQASIETLY

-470 TDALADVVGLIDKIV
+470 TDALSDVVGLIDKIV

-589 SEQAATLDIY
+589 SEQADTLDIY

-646 GPKYQS
+646 GPIYRA
-652 GAGSSWLNRVGANY
+652 GAGSVWLNRVGANY

-680 SSAARGVLKYVREN
+680 SPAARGVLKYVREN

-734 AGLKVQ
+734 ARVKVQ

-751 SMSNNPD
+751 SMSSNPD

-771 SAQEQLS
+771 SAQEKLS

-814 AVLKDLDKTINNVKA
+814 AVLKELDGTIKNVKA

-847 VTSISKAMGIANE
+847 VASISKAMDAAN
-860 KLNKT
+860 KNLNKT
-865 MQDLVVKY
+865 IQDLVVKY

-878 AVTELTQAM
+878 AVTKLTQAM
-887 QAYAKDSSKAA
+887 QAYAKDSSKTV
-898 EVAKILNDAIN
+898 EVVKALNDAIN
-909 QSSAGMGKMST
+909 QSNAGMGKMFT

-925 AKIQNIVQGVS
+925 TKIQNIISNVS
-936 NLAMGLSSLAAIGDT
+936 SLAMGLSSLTAIGDT

-980 LSKFNNLYQILTGQ
+980 LKSAKALYSSLKIAVEAETF
-994 IIIGT
+994 
-999 TAQKAATAA
+999 AKAA
-1008 KAEDI
+1008 
-1013 AITTSQ
+1013 
-1019 SIASAVN
+1019 SISVNAASAAIKNKEAIATIFEEAATKKLGNVQVAQRIKALLN
-1026 IPMAD
+1026 CSAAD
-1031 ECKKAHIAQ
+1031 ALTLARNREAIAALQEATATDVLKKA
-1040 ALAASG
+1040 LSG
-1046 LSKKQIELITTTLLL
+1046 LGKVIT
-1061 AKAQGKSRD
+1061 R
-1070 EIVKMTEELLK
+1070 
-1081 QQFALQSNQKILLTN
+1081 
-1096 ITKYAKQFGPLALGL
+1096 FGPLALGL

-1126 ALQDKADQAA
+1126 ALQDKANQAA

-1243 TNAQNKADRAAIAQ
+1243 TNVQNKADRVAIAQ

-1280 ALGAGIAAALTPLTG
+1280 ALGAGIAAALAPLTG

-1319 TLGTASETE
+1319 TLGTASEAE

-1337 ATEDQQAKLDAA
+1337 TTEDQQAKLDAA

-1411 QDNETYQNLSNEDK
+1411 QDNKTYQNLSEEDQK
-1425 ELANNITAKYL
+1425 LADSITVKYL

-1580 TGQIKDM
+1580 TDQIKDM

-1753 SKDYFSNLKIKDLNS
+1753 SKDYFSNLKIEDLNS

-1789 IISTIDT
+1789 VISTIDT

-1940 SKSSGGGGGGS
+1940 SKSSGGGGGGGS

-1983 AAKDRAYGPDKLRA
+1983 AAKDRAYGPDKLKA

-2065 EEAYNAFKETLDQYE
+2065 EEAYNAFKEALDQYE

-2189 LQDYKNSMGEIEDN
+2189 LRDYKNSMGEIEDN

-2286 REELDNARDSL
+2286 REELNNARDSL

-2336 KLKDQRDEIDQQVHE
+2336 KLQDQIDEIDQQVHE
-2351 KQMEFISLVSDY
+2351 KQMELISLASDY

-2579 YYETYAQALEASG
+2579 YYKTYAQALEASG

-2648 QINSYEEAQKAWM
+2648 QINSYEEAQKAWLD
-2661 EYMSDTQKAL
+2661 YMSDTQKAL

-2678 TDNFNQVAEAI
+2678 TDNFNKVAQAI
-2689 KNMSIEFKKM
+2689 QNMSTEFKKM

-2851 NEMTEAQRRRILA
+2851 NEMTEAQKRRILA

-2891 LILNKND
+2891 LVLNKND
-2898 TSNLLTTITLLH
+2898 TSNLLTTVTLLH

-2925 RELTPAS
+2925 RELIPAS

>member
-198 LSSTTLNYTD
+198 LSSTTLDYTD

-273 GATTASSTDEIADG
+273 GAATASSTDEIADG

-342 LDDGTTLNKYSSALE
+342 LEDGTTLNKYSTALE
-357 AVGVNIKDDTGNL
+357 AVGVNIKDDAGNL

-470 TDALADVVGLIDKIV
+470 TDALSDVIGLIDKIV

-536 LATRDQALVQLKAL
+536 LATRDQALAQLKAL

-617 NDSRKARNEQ
+617 NDSRKVRNEQ

-646 GPKYQS
+646 GPIYRA
-652 GAGSSWLNRVGANY
+652 GAGSVWLNRVGANY
-666 TPGMDLTQNLPVKG
+666 TPGMDLKQDFPTKG

-734 AGLKVQ
+734 AEIKVQ

-751 SMSNNPD
+751 SMSSNPD

-791 TLSQLGAEFK
+791 ALSQLGAEFK
-801 KIITTAMTIDKDN
+801 KIITTTMSIDENN
-814 AVLKDLDKTINNVKA
+814 AVLQELDGTINNVKA

-847 VTSISKAMGIANE
+847 VISISKAMDAANE

-909 QSSAGMGKMST
+909 QSSTGMDKMST
-920 QIDQV
+920 QIDRV
-925 AKIQNIVQGVS
+925 AKIQNIVRGVS
-936 NLAMGLSSLAAIGDT
+936 SLAMGLSSLTASIDT
-951 ISNPNLSGWDKFVS
+951 ISNPDLSVWDKFVQ
-965 VLMSA
+965 VGFSA
-970 SMAIGSFLPI
+970 GMIFGSFKNFFKDLKEQSPAMNDFINSIFKLTDGSGATDQLQDLFKYTDGSDFRTQEELRERLLASTGLSEEAVDSLIGRVNELQESALEAGSSLTDGLTRSQLAGLKLKITLDSLGKALKGALPI
-980 LSKFNNLYQILTGQ
+980 
-994 IIIGT
+994 
-999 TAQKAATAA
+999 
-1008 KAEDI
+1008 
-1013 AITTSQ
+1013 
-1019 SIASAVN
+1019 
-1026 IPMAD
+1026 M
-1031 ECKKAHIAQ
+1031 
-1040 ALAASG
+1040 
-1046 LSKKQIELITTTLLL
+1046 
-1061 AKAQGKSRD
+1061 
-1070 EIVKMTEELLK
+1070 
-1081 QQFALQSNQKILLTN
+1081 LLT
-1096 ITKYAKQFGPLALGL
+1096 
-1111 AAVTIT
+1111 AAVTVFKIG
-1117 IKMIQKQYS
+1117 ISEFKKMENAAQNS
-1126 ALQDKADQAA
+1126 ADALRAQASTVSDA
-1136 EVAKTVADNYQSMLE
+1136 YKEAQEAQSQFASNLDNYKNAKTGLAE
-1151 AKNAFDSNVTKY
+1151 
-1163 DEAKRGIEGLT
+1163 LT

-1180 INAVREAN
+1180 KEKLLEAN
-1188 DVALELIK
+1188 AAALELIQNY
-1196 NNHDLKYSVDDNGL
+1196 NNLKYSINSEGL
-1210 ININKKSLES
+1210 IEIDKDSLEQAQEDLLKQTEYMQWS
-1220 AQKENAEKLLQ
+1220 AMGSRIA
-1231 LQSSSQLANIEA
+1231 
-1243 TNAQNKADRAAIAQ
+1243 ADRAQTQADIIETSRNINTSSDHGTNNSSDKAVGIGMLTGGTTAALIAAGIATFLTGGLAAPALLAVAGAAGLGAVVGGLTGSGIDASQGTYSQGEIDAINALGKANSKQWAEVQTAAAKTDNEDGFLDAVRQIDGLKNTSEDVIKALYNNFDAVSKNVASLQANTEALKVWAQGAASGANQDNKIYQSLDEKDQAIADIVIGNKQ
-1257 QLKTASDFGIAGLNG
+1257 TLDEDKIRKNAQMHYGNLYGASSLTAFGVDSDDEEKYLKYRYGDDWKNYRLTDTAGGGVTIQKRDKNNDDAWADITGEDAVDKQDIALALAQYDALQMQESDKEKVENVTSHRGDLLDTDMDADIVEQVLQDYARNGKWNSSYFTKDQWSDFGQSKDLYDENAY
-1272 LASGASGA
+1272 
-1280 ALGAGIAAALTPLTG
+1280 
-1295 GISLLT
+1295 
-1301 AAILGGI
+1301 
-1308 VGITANTIAMD
+1308 VEKM
-1319 TLGTASETE
+1319 
-1328 TSVLNKLSH
+1328 
-1337 ATEDQQAKLDAA
+1337 
-1349 QAQNDVTA
+1349 
-1357 FTGALSEL
+1357 SEL
-1365 GLEGIGT
+1365 GNAILE
-1372 DLVNELMNNWTA
+1372 ETA
-1384 IEAQID
+1384 
-1390 ATQANTAA
+1390 
-1398 LRAWVQQNGSVIN
+1398 
-1411 QDNETYQNLSNEDK
+1411 ETYGMSK
-1425 ELANNITAKYL
+1425 
-1436 ASEEG
+1436 
-1441 QAEISRR
+1441 
-1448 KGGISQNQENADQ
+1448 
-1461 YLIGNYGKD
+1461 
-1470 ALQNYKITDL
+1470 
-1480 AGGNVTLMKKNE
+1480 
-1492 EGVWET
+1492 
-1498 IGDENGLSWDTIK
+1498 
-1511 TDLATRQVAQF
+1511 
-1522 NSTRVGGEKDEQLK
+1522 
-1536 LLETLREA
+1536 
-1544 RAELEEING
+1544 
-1553 LSADSINEVLNDVA
+1553 
-1567 SGNTVDLSSMLLT
+1567 
-1580 TGQIKDM
+1580 
-1587 RNAADNLA
+1587 
-1595 TDFRSAFNEA
+1595 EA
-1605 LNAYTP
+1605 LEAYT
-1611 DQYYQRMYE
+1611 
-1620 EGQAI
+1620 
-1625 LQEAADEYDLSKRT
+1625 K
-1639 LEEYTEQLVENT
+1639 QLVENSN
-1651 DGLYTNYKTAA
+1651 GLYKNYK
-1662 QAAAAHA
+1662 QAAEATARHIKFA
-1669 KFSKNLEELTHVLDS
+1669 KAVDALADTLSD
-1684 ELDTL
+1684 ELDIL
-1689 KNLDKSTPYTIK
+1689 KTINKNTPKTTK

-1709 GGALSKLYGVEVST
+1709 SKKLADIYGVEVSES
-1723 AFFESAENLQLLEKV
+1723 FYDSAENLQLLEQ
-1738 ANGSE
+1738 AAGGSM
-1743 KALKELGLAV
+1743 KALQKLGTNVL
-1753 SKDYFSNLKIKDLNS
+1753 KDYTKNFNAAFAAHKKEQEAITQTDFDSAAEKFNSGLDL
-1768 EVIAALN
+1768 
-1775 LDVNQSSLDIWKNS
+1775 
-1789 IISTIDT
+1789 IS
-1796 LQSKINEL
+1796 SKINDL
-1804 ADGTNLADILG
+1804 ANGTSLAEVFAGASLTMDQWLDALNTVALASGWTKQQMLDNLNAIGAEVDPLDITETEVMMPTTVVNEVTDQTVEKTGSDPDTYRITSHTTQSTEPGIEKPISVAQIGKGADINVDKSSLR
-1815 STDAVNQ
+1815 N
-1822 FIADFNAIS
+1822 
-1831 MAAGWTADQVIAQL
+1831 AAGSI
-1845 NNIGLNI
+1845 
-1852 NPLDVHTE
+1852 
-1860 KVTLPADEIPITKT
+1860 
-1874 YQTVTED
+1874 
-1881 DPTILSDGKKVTTS
+1881 
-1895 TIVTNTEIIGYKGGG
+1895 GGG
-1910 EKTINVASIGQ
+1910 SKP
-1921 GANIIAD
+1921 
-1928 SSRVSGSRGSTG
+1928 SG
-1940 SKSSGGGGGGS
+1940 GGGGGGS
-1951 KKSAKKSSD
+1951 KKDKKKASD

-2065 EEAYNAFKETLDQYE
+2065 EEAYNAFKEALDQYE

-2133 SEVEKASLQVFAIN
+2133 SEVEKASIQVFAIN

-2155 IQYATYAEA
+2155 VQYATYAEA

-2189 LQDYKNSMGEIEDN
+2189 LRDYKNSMGEIEDN

-2209 DEIDSISDRYSNLFD
+2209 DEIDSISDRYSKLFD
-2224 QLEKYQDR
+2224 QLENYQDR

-2286 REELDNARDSL
+2286 REELEKSRDSL
-2297 GKSVDK
+2297 GKTVDK
-2303 QGHLIDGIVAD
+2303 QGHLTDGIVAD
-2314 IKQLEDVGDLT
+2314 IKQLENVGDLT

-2336 KLKDQRDEIDQQVHE
+2336 KFQDQIDEIDQQVHE
-2351 KQMEFISLVSDY
+2351 KQMDYLSLASDY

-2414 YELNKLNRSIQ
+2414 YELNKLNRSVQ

-2612 METFGHAS
+2612 IETFGHAS

-2643 DITGK
+2643 ETTGK
-2648 QINSYEEAQKAWM
+2648 QINSYEEAQKAWLD
-2661 EYMSDTQKAL
+2661 YMSDTQKAL

-2678 TDNFNQVAEAI
+2678 TDNFNQVAQAI
-2689 KNMSIEFKKM
+2689 KNMSTEFKKM

-2749 GQYDWNTEKMN
+2749 GQYDWDTDQMT
-2760 QIIDEKAKKDKPLTE
+2760 QIIDEKQKKDKPMSQE
-2775 EERKALLATA
+2775 QREAILATA
-2785 KEPYKTDKPGGW
+2785 KEPYSAKTDW
-2797 AEEMQDAL
+2797 SLAMRNAL
-2805 KAGEYDKAGQ
+2805 SAGEYDKAGQ

-2821 YKVHNA
+2821 YKVHNDA
-2827 GTQAEYA
+2827 SLKDLA
-2834 WTEADLQRQI
+2834 WTEAQLQAEI
-2844 DQYAKDP
+2844 DQYAQDVSKMSP
-2851 NEMTEAQRRRILA
+2851 EQKRRILA

-2891 LILNKND
+2891 LVLNKND
-2898 TSNLLTTITLLH
+2898 TSNLLTTVTLLH

-2944 HIEASFPNAVD
+2944 HIEASFPNAVN

>member
-1 MSQTVEVRLNF
+1 MSKTVEVRLNF

-134 DTLKRTAGWQIS
+134 DTLKRTVGWQIS
-146 SLAVHGI
+146 SSAVHGF
-153 QGALSDAYDYA
+153 QSALSGAYKYA
-164 QDLNKSLNNIRIV
+164 QDLNESLNNIRIV
-177 TGYSADRM
+177 TGYNADRM

-198 LSSTTLNYTD
+198 LSATTLDYTD

-342 LDDGTTLNKYSSALE
+342 LEDGTTLNKYSKALE
-357 AVGVNIKDDTGNL
+357 AVGVNIKDDAGNL
-370 KKMDDILSEIG
+370 KDMDNILSEIG

-470 TDALADVVGLIDKIV
+470 TDALSDVVGLIDKIV

-604 IMEKAAQ
+604 IMEKAAKQ
-611 KQGQAY
+611 QGQAY

-635 AAAENEIRKSS
+635 AAAENEIRKNS

-734 AGLKVQ
+734 AGAKVQ

-751 SMSNNPD
+751 SMSSNPD

-801 KIITTAMTIDKDN
+801 KILTTAMTIDKDN

-836 VMQQFIKGGGN
+836 VMQQFIKGGGK
-847 VTSISKAMGIANE
+847 VTSISEAMGAANE

-878 AVTELTQAM
+878 AVTELAQAM

-920 QIDQV
+920 QIDRV
-925 AKIQNIVQGVS
+925 AQIQNVVQSVS
-936 NLAMGLSSLAAIGDT
+936 SLAMGISSLQSAIDA
-951 ISNPNLSGWDKFVS
+951 INNPDLSGLEKFTSVAMSVS
-965 VLMSA
+965 IAVSSLMGTLKGMQEIVSLVSGAISLLSA
-970 SMAIGSFLPI
+970 KIIINKVIQDSVNASTWASIPALKSKEMAILAVQIATEKLTVEEGAKKIAELAGIPI
-980 LSKFNNLYQILTGQ
+980 D
-994 IIIGT
+994 
-999 TAQKAATAA
+999 AATTIAERILAEGRDKLTA
-1008 KAEDI
+1008 KTI
-1013 AITTSQ
+1013 I
-1019 SIASAVN
+1019 
-1026 IPMAD
+1026 
-1031 ECKKAHIAQ
+1031 
-1040 ALAASG
+1040 
-1046 LSKKQIELITTTLLL
+1046 
-1061 AKAQGKSRD
+1061 
-1070 EIVKMTEELLK
+1070 
-1081 QQFALQSNQKILLTN
+1081 
-1096 ITKYAKQFGPLALGL
+1096 L
-1111 AAVTIT
+1111 AAVEAIKNGVFLKSLATILAL
-1117 IKMIQKQYS
+1117 IGPYILLAAALGGVAFVIAKVIQAYQNQET
-1126 ALQDKADQAA
+1126 AQEKATRQA
-1136 EVAKTVADNYQSMLE
+1136 
-1151 AKNAFDSNVTKY
+1151 
-1163 DEAKRGIEGLT
+1163 DEAARATENAKKAYEELCNTIDSYESGVDKLKDLE
-1174 EGTTEY
+1174 EGTLEFKQALIDTNE
-1180 INAVREAN
+1180 R
-1188 DVALELIK
+1188 ALELINK
-1196 NNHDLKYSVDDNGL
+1196 LNLIYGKDWKYDDQGKIVFLDENGNVDEGFTEQEKEKQADKVLSAQQMATHYNNAAKGVEADEYFNNYDYSVDKNIGL
-1210 ININKKSLES
+1210 SATTKGKTTTVHYDGKKYAWDYMADSGLSMTELLGMAQGLNFATGDDTMSDEQVKQFYQMLEDRGITDKDKQRAIRRSVEDVNASDDPTERATEIDKQLENKRVG
-1220 AQKENAEKLLQ
+1220 NAEKDNYYN
-1231 LQSSSQLANIEA
+1231 S
-1243 TNAQNKADRAAIAQ
+1243 KAKELVDTWGQ
-1257 QLKTASDFGIAGLNG
+1257 VLDLDETA
-1272 LASGASGA
+1272 
-1280 ALGAGIAAALTPLTG
+1280 
-1295 GISLLT
+1295 
-1301 AAILGGI
+1301 
-1308 VGITANTIAMD
+1308 V
-1319 TLGTASETE
+1319 E
-1328 TSVLNKLSH
+1328 
-1337 ATEDQQAKLDAA
+1337 QA
-1349 QAQNDVTA
+1349 
-1357 FTGALSEL
+1357 
-1365 GLEGIGT
+1365 
-1372 DLVNELMNNWTA
+1372 
-1384 IEAQID
+1384 
-1390 ATQANTAA
+1390 
-1398 LRAWVQQNGSVIN
+1398 
-1411 QDNETYQNLSNEDK
+1411 K
-1425 ELANNITAKYL
+1425 ELANIDTVVKKSEAAKKY
-1436 ASEEG
+1436 
-1441 QAEISRR
+1441 
-1448 KGGISQNQENADQ
+1448 D
-1461 YLIGNYGKD
+1461 NYTDD
-1470 ALQNYKITDL
+1470 ALLNEYYENTGIANSDEFKENYKIEDGKL
-1480 AGGNVTLMKKNE
+1480 KKKNE
-1492 EGVWET
+1492 NGDWE
-1498 IGDENGLSWDTIK
+1498 
-1511 TDLATRQVAQF
+1511 
-1522 NSTRVGGEKDEQLK
+1522 
-1536 LLETLREA
+1536 EA
-1544 RAELEEING
+1544 SE
-1553 LSADSINEVLNDVA
+1553 D
-1567 SGNTVDLSSMLLT
+1567 
-1580 TGQIKDM
+1580 
-1587 RNAADNLA
+1587 
-1595 TDFRSAFNEA
+1595 
-1605 LNAYTP
+1605 
-1611 DQYYQRMYE
+1611 DQYYVSTETAKDSLKADAVYPEVKEDVVDSLITSYLQKNGIEVTEGGTDRMTK
-1620 EGQAI
+1620 A
-1625 LQEAADEYDLSKRT
+1625 
-1639 LEEYTEQLVENT
+1639 VENLVT
-1651 DGLYTNYKTAA
+1651 TSDDSLLDEETLTNEDIIKIQNENEDLRLTEEEIRKLHDARLKYNEMTYEGLEDEQQSLAETASNYSSCSDEVTELKDAVEKYGKESKTAQNA
-1662 QAAAAHA
+1662 QKKLNQALKNAQWTKFA
-1669 KFSKNLEELTHVLDS
+1669 KNIASAIKE
-1684 ELDTL
+1684 L
-1689 KNLDKSTPYTIK
+1689 KNLDKNGDDYKNKCQEIADAWNDIFDPDITADFVADNEELFTDWMNSSGEEAGRLATKIALKATEAADTVNSAFTKALEWKGEGDAPTGFEKKINNMQELYAATEAFLEANPLEIDAEGRANLTPLLNALMGAGASAEQVAKILAAIGQTQVEIDG
-1701 QLESMSKV
+1701 QLI
-1709 GGALSKLYGVEVST
+1709 ST
-1723 AFFESAENLQLLEKV
+1723 ADISKAKGSFEDYLKSGGFEVENFQLQAEGK
-1738 ANGSE
+1738 GS
-1743 KALKELGLAV
+1743 V
-1753 SKDYFSNLKIKDLNS
+1753 P
-1768 EVIAALN
+1768 
-1775 LDVNQSSLDIWKNS
+1775 DVNPSSIMTN
-1789 IISTIDT
+1789 
-1796 LQSKINEL
+1796 
-1804 ADGTNLADILG
+1804 AGTG
-1815 STDAVNQ
+1815 
-1822 FIADFNAIS
+1822 
-1831 MAAGWTADQVIAQL
+1831 
-1845 NNIGLNI
+1845 
-1852 NPLDVHTE
+1852 
-1860 KVTLPADEIPITKT
+1860 
-1874 YQTVTED
+1874 
-1881 DPTILSDGKKVTTS
+1881 
-1895 TIVTNTEIIGYKGGG
+1895 
-1910 EKTINVASIGQ
+1910 
-1921 GANIIAD
+1921 
-1928 SSRVSGSRGSTG
+1928 
-1940 SKSSGGGGGGS
+1940 GGGGGGS
-1951 KKSAKKSSD
+1951 KKDKKKASD

-2027 AAIAKYGAVFD
+2027 AAIAEYGAVFD

-2080 ETLALKLEESG
+2080 ETLALKIEESG

-2155 IQYATYAEA
+2155 VQYATYAEA

-2189 LQDYKNSMGEIEDN
+2189 LRDYKNSMGEIEDN

-2209 DEIDSISDRYSNLFD
+2209 DEIDSISDRYSKLFD
-2224 QLEKYQDR
+2224 QLENYQDR

-2251 VATVED
+2251 VATVKD

-2286 REELDNARDSL
+2286 REELDKSRDSL
-2297 GKSVDK
+2297 GKSVDE

-2314 IKQLEDVGDLT
+2314 IRQLEDVGDLT
-2325 IMEDSTIAYSQ
+2325 IMEDSTQAYSQ
-2336 KLKDQRDEIDQQVHE
+2336 KLQDQIDEIDQQVHE
-2351 KQMEFISLVSDY
+2351 KQMELISLASDY
-2363 LNAIKDQWIDNLE
+2363 LNAIKDQWINNLE

-2425 ADINKIDNVAAKTKL
+2425 ADINKIDSIAAKTKL

-2533 AGEKILA
+2533 AGEKILS

-2579 YYETYAQALEASG
+2579 YYKTYAQALEASG

-2678 TDNFNQVAEAI
+2678 TNNFNQVAEAI

-2734 AKARRQKIDSNPDEY
+2734 AKARRQKIDSNPEEY
-2749 GQYDWNTEKMN
+2749 GKYDWNTDKMT
-2760 QIIDEKAKKDKPLTE
+2760 QIIDENQKKDKPMSQE
-2775 EERKALLATA
+2775 QKEAILATA

-2891 LILNKND
+2891 LVLNKND
-2898 TSNLLTTITLLH
+2898 TSNLLTTVTLLH

>member
-1 MSQTVEVRLNF
+1 MSKTVEVRLNF

-60 RQNLSNAINTNTNKL
+60 RQNLTNAINTNTNKL

-134 DTLKRTAGWQIS
+134 DTLKRTVGWQIS
-146 SLAVHGI
+146 SQAVHGI
-153 QGALSDAYDYA
+153 QGALSDAYKYA

-273 GATTASSTDEIADG
+273 GATTASSTDEIAEG

-342 LDDGTTLNKYSSALE
+342 LEDGTTLNKYSSALE

-370 KKMDDILSEIG
+370 KKMDNILSEIG

-470 TDALADVVGLIDKIV
+470 TDALSDVVGLIDKIV

-506 GDKIINGISSA
+506 GDKIINGISTA

-579 TRLRLGKSIT
+579 TRLRLGKNIT
-589 SEQAATLDIY
+589 SEQADTLDIY

-635 AAAENEIRKSS
+635 AVAENEIRKNSR
-646 GPKYQS
+646 PIYRA

-666 TPGMDLTQNLPVKG
+666 TPGMDLKQNLPAEG
-680 SSAARGVLKYVREN
+680 SADARGVLKYVQKN

-702 ADIQSYANGDKT
+702 ADIQSYVNGDKT

-722 QAIERLRDTSAE
+722 QAIERLRDTSTE
-734 AGLKVQ
+734 AGIKVQ

-751 SMSNNPD
+751 SMSSNPD

-771 SAQEQLS
+771 SAQEKLS
-778 NIMQRVGNTNDVE
+778 NIMQRVGSTNNVE

-801 KIITTAMTIDKDN
+801 KIITTTMTIDKDN

-836 VMQQFIKGGGN
+836 VMQKFIKGGQG
-847 VTSISKAMGIANE
+847 VTSISETMDTAN
-860 KLNKT
+860 KNLNKT

-887 QAYAKDSSKAA
+887 RAYAKDSSKTA
-898 EVAKILNDAIN
+898 EVVKALNDAIN
-909 QSSAGMGKMST
+909 QSNAGMGKMST
-920 QIDQV
+920 QIDRV
-925 AKIQNIVQGVS
+925 AQIQNVVQGVS
-936 NLAMGLSSLAAIGDT
+936 NLAMGLSSLQSAIDA
-951 ISNPNLSGWDKFVS
+951 INNPNLSGLEKFTSVAMSVS
-965 VLMSA
+965 IAVSSLMGTLKGMQEIVSLVSGAISLLSA
-970 SMAIGSFLPI
+970 KIIINKVIQDSANASTWASIPALKSKKMAILAVQIATEKLTVEEGAKKIAELAGIPI
-980 LSKFNNLYQILTGQ
+980 D
-994 IIIGT
+994 
-999 TAQKAATAA
+999 AATTIAERILAEGRDKLTA
-1008 KAEDI
+1008 KTI
-1013 AITTSQ
+1013 I
-1019 SIASAVN
+1019 
-1026 IPMAD
+1026 
-1031 ECKKAHIAQ
+1031 
-1040 ALAASG
+1040 
-1046 LSKKQIELITTTLLL
+1046 
-1061 AKAQGKSRD
+1061 
-1070 EIVKMTEELLK
+1070 
-1081 QQFALQSNQKILLTN
+1081 
-1096 ITKYAKQFGPLALGL
+1096 L
-1111 AAVTIT
+1111 AAVEAIKNGVFLKSLATILAL
-1117 IKMIQKQYS
+1117 IGPYILLAAALGGVAFIIAKVIQAYQNQET
-1126 ALQDKADQAA
+1126 AQEKAARQA
-1136 EVAKTVADNYQSMLE
+1136 
-1151 AKNAFDSNVTKY
+1151 
-1163 DEAKRGIEGLT
+1163 DEAARATENAKKAYEELCNTIDSYESGVDKLKDLE
-1174 EGTTEY
+1174 EGTLEFKQALIDTNEK
-1180 INAVREAN
+1180 
-1188 DVALELIK
+1188 ALELINK
-1196 NNHDLKYSVDDNGL
+1196 LNLIYGKDWKYDDQGKIVFLDENGNVDEGFIEQEKEKQADKVLSTQQMATHYNNAARGVEADEYFNNYDYSVDKNIGL
-1210 ININKKSLES
+1210 STTTKGKTTTFHYDGKKYAWDYMADSGLSMTELLGMAQGLNFATGDDTMSDEQVKQFYQMLKDRGITDKDKQRAIRRAVEDVNASDDPTERATEIDKQLENKRVG
-1220 AQKENAEKLLQ
+1220 NAEKDNYYD
-1231 LQSSSQLANIEA
+1231 SKAKELA
-1243 TNAQNKADRAAIAQ
+1243 
-1257 QLKTASDFGIAGLNG
+1257 
-1272 LASGASGA
+1272 
-1280 ALGAGIAAALTPLTG
+1280 
-1295 GISLLT
+1295 
-1301 AAILGGI
+1301 
-1308 VGITANTIAMD
+1308 D
-1319 TLGTASETE
+1319 TWGQVLDLDET
-1328 TSVLNKLSH
+1328 
-1337 ATEDQQAKLDAA
+1337 ATEQA
-1349 QAQNDVTA
+1349 
-1357 FTGALSEL
+1357 
-1365 GLEGIGT
+1365 
-1372 DLVNELMNNWTA
+1372 
-1384 IEAQID
+1384 
-1390 ATQANTAA
+1390 
-1398 LRAWVQQNGSVIN
+1398 
-1411 QDNETYQNLSNEDK
+1411 K
-1425 ELANNITAKYL
+1425 ELANIDTAVKKSEAAKKY
-1436 ASEEG
+1436 
-1441 QAEISRR
+1441 
-1448 KGGISQNQENADQ
+1448 N
-1461 YLIGNYGKD
+1461 NYTDD
-1470 ALQNYKITDL
+1470 ALLNEYYENTGIANSDEFKENYKIEDGKL
-1480 AGGNVTLMKKNE
+1480 KKKNE
-1492 EGVWET
+1492 NGDWE
-1498 IGDENGLSWDTIK
+1498 
-1511 TDLATRQVAQF
+1511 
-1522 NSTRVGGEKDEQLK
+1522 
-1536 LLETLREA
+1536 EA
-1544 RAELEEING
+1544 SE
-1553 LSADSINEVLNDVA
+1553 D
-1567 SGNTVDLSSMLLT
+1567 
-1580 TGQIKDM
+1580 
-1587 RNAADNLA
+1587 
-1595 TDFRSAFNEA
+1595 
-1605 LNAYTP
+1605 
-1611 DQYYQRMYE
+1611 DQYYVSTETAKDSLKADAVYPEVKEDVVDSLITSYLQKNGIEVTEGGTDRMTK
-1620 EGQAI
+1620 A
-1625 LQEAADEYDLSKRT
+1625 
-1639 LEEYTEQLVENT
+1639 VENLVAT
-1651 DGLYTNYKTAA
+1651 SDDSLLDEETLTNEDIIKIQNENEDLRLTEEEIRKLHDARLKYNEMTYEGLEDEQQSLAETASNYSSCSDEVTELEDAVKKYGKESKTAQNA
-1662 QAAAAHA
+1662 QKKLNQALKNAQWTKFA
-1669 KFSKNLEELTHVLDS
+1669 KNIAGAIKE
-1684 ELDTL
+1684 L
-1689 KNLDKSTPYTIK
+1689 KNLDKNGDDYKNKCQEIADAWNDIFDSDITADFVADNEELFTDWMNSSGEEAGRLATKIALKATEAADTANSAFTKALEWKGEGDAPTGFEKKINNMQELYAATEAFLEANPLEIDAEGRANLTPLLNALMGAGASAEQVAKILAAIGQTQVEIDG
-1701 QLESMSKV
+1701 QLI
-1709 GGALSKLYGVEVST
+1709 ST
-1723 AFFESAENLQLLEKV
+1723 ADISKAKGSFEDYLKSGGFEVENFQLQAEGK
-1738 ANGSE
+1738 GS
-1743 KALKELGLAV
+1743 V
-1753 SKDYFSNLKIKDLNS
+1753 P
-1768 EVIAALN
+1768 
-1775 LDVNQSSLDIWKNS
+1775 DVNPSSIMTN
-1789 IISTIDT
+1789 
-1796 LQSKINEL
+1796 
-1804 ADGTNLADILG
+1804 AGTG
-1815 STDAVNQ
+1815 
-1822 FIADFNAIS
+1822 
-1831 MAAGWTADQVIAQL
+1831 
-1845 NNIGLNI
+1845 
-1852 NPLDVHTE
+1852 
-1860 KVTLPADEIPITKT
+1860 
-1874 YQTVTED
+1874 
-1881 DPTILSDGKKVTTS
+1881 
-1895 TIVTNTEIIGYKGGG
+1895 
-1910 EKTINVASIGQ
+1910 
-1921 GANIIAD
+1921 
-1928 SSRVSGSRGSTG
+1928 
-1940 SKSSGGGGGGS
+1940 GGGGGGS
-1951 KKSAKKSSD
+1951 KKDKKKASD

-1983 AAKDRAYGPDKLRA
+1983 AAKDRAYGPDKLKA

-2080 ETLALKLEESG
+2080 ETLALKLEESV

-2189 LQDYKNSMGEIEDN
+2189 LRDYKNSMGEIEDN
-2203 IYDLYN
+2203 IYELYN
-2209 DEIDSISDRYSNLFD
+2209 DEIDSISDRYSKLFD
-2224 QLEKYQDR
+2224 QLENYQDR

-2239 LETIKDMYSLLG
+2239 LETVKDMYSLLG

-2286 REELDNARDSL
+2286 REELEKSRDSL
-2297 GKSVDK
+2297 GKTVDK

-2314 IKQLEDVGDLT
+2314 IKQLENVGDLT

-2336 KLKDQRDEIDQQVHE
+2336 KSQDQIDEINQQVHE
-2351 KQMEFISLVSDY
+2351 KQMEYLSLASDY
-2363 LNAIKDQWIDNLE
+2363 FNAIKDQWIDNLE

-2425 ADINKIDNVAAKTKL
+2425 ADINKIDNIAAKTKL

-2648 QINSYEEAQKAWM
+2648 QINSYEEAQKAWLD
-2661 EYMSDTQKAL
+2661 YMSDTQKAL

-2689 KNMSIEFKKM
+2689 KNMSVEFKKM

-2749 GQYDWNTEKMN
+2749 GQYDWNKDKME
-2760 QIIDEKAKKDKPLTE
+2760 QIIDEKANKDTPMSQEQKE
-2775 EERKALLATA
+2775 AILATA

-2844 DQYAKDP
+2844 DQYAQDVSKMSP
-2851 NEMTEAQRRRILA
+2851 EQKRRILA

-2891 LILNKND
+2891 LVLNKND
-2898 TSNLLTTITLLH
+2898 TSNLLTTVTLLH

-2932 ATTTTEILEQNV
+2932 AATTTEILEQNV

>member
-153 QGALSDAYDYA
+153 QGALSDAYKYA

-273 GATTASSTDEIADG
+273 GATTASSTDEIAEG

-318 SADVVGTALKTLFA
+318 SADIVGTALKTLFA

-342 LDDGTTLNKYSSALE
+342 LDDGTTLNKYSTALE

-370 KKMDDILSEIG
+370 KKMDDILDEIG

-444 AARNRLQASVETLY
+444 GARNRLQASVETLY

-470 TDALADVVGLIDKIV
+470 TNALSDVVGLIDKIV

-589 SEQAATLDIY
+589 SEQADTLDIY

-627 MNYVKILQ
+627 MNYIKILQ
-635 AAAENEIRKSS
+635 AVAENEIRKSS
-646 GPKYQS
+646 RPIYRA

-666 TPGMDLTQNLPVKG
+666 TPGMDLKQDLPAEG
-680 SSAARGVLKYVREN
+680 SADARGVLKYVQKN

-702 ADIQSYANGDKT
+702 ADIQSYVNGDKT

-734 AGLKVQ
+734 AGAKVQ

-751 SMSNNPD
+751 SMSSNPD

-814 AVLKDLDKTINNVKA
+814 AVLKELDGTINNVKA

-847 VTSISKAMGIANE
+847 VTSISEAMGAANE

-873 KIAPE
+873 NIAPE

-887 QAYAKDSSKAA
+887 RTYAKDSSKAA
-898 EVAKILNDAIN
+898 EVVKILNDAIN
-909 QSSAGMGKMST
+909 QSSAGMDKMST
-920 QIDQV
+920 QIDRV
-925 AKIQNIVQGVS
+925 TKIQNIVQGIS
-936 NLAMGLSSLAAIGDT
+936 NLTMGLSSLTAIADT
-951 ISNPNLSGWDKFVS
+951 ISNPDLSGWDKFVS

-970 SMAIGSFLPI
+970 SMALGNFLPI
-980 LSKFNNLYQILTGQ
+980 LKSAQILYSSLKFAVEAETL
-994 IIIGT
+994 
-999 TAQKAATAA
+999 AKAA
-1008 KAEDI
+1008 
-1013 AITTSQ
+1013 
-1019 SIASAVN
+1019 SISVSTASAVIKN
-1026 IPMAD
+1026 KDALATIFEEATTEKLGNVQVAQRIKALLNCSATD
-1031 ECKKAHIAQ
+1031 ALTLARNREAVAALQEATATDVLKKA
-1040 ALAASG
+1040 
-1046 LSKKQIELITTTLLL
+1046 LSSFGKVIT
-1061 AKAQGKSRD
+1061 R
-1070 EIVKMTEELLK
+1070 
-1081 QQFALQSNQKILLTN
+1081 
-1096 ITKYAKQFGPLALGL
+1096 FGPLALGL
-1111 AAVTIT
+1111 AAVTTT

-1126 ALQDKADQAA
+1126 DLQDKANQAA
-1136 EVAKTVADNYQSMLE
+1136 ETAKTVADNYQSMLE

-1163 DEAKRGIEGLT
+1163 DDAKRGIEDLT

-1188 DVALELIK
+1188 DAALELIK

-1210 ININKKSLES
+1210 INIDKKSLES
-1220 AQKENAEKLLQ
+1220 AQKENSEKLLQ

-1243 TNAQNKADRAAIAQ
+1243 TNAQNKADRATIAQ

-1280 ALGAGIAAALTPLTG
+1280 ALGAGIAAALAPLTG

-1319 TLGTASETE
+1319 TLGTASEAE

-1357 FTGALSEL
+1357 FTEALSEL

-1398 LRAWVQQNGSVIN
+1398 LRAWVQQNSSVIN
-1411 QDNETYQNLSNEDK
+1411 QDNAAYKNLSDEDK

-1441 QAEISRR
+1441 QAEINRQ
-1448 KGGISQNQENADQ
+1448 KVAISQSQENADQ
-1461 YLIGNYGKD
+1461 YLIDNYGED
-1470 ALQNYKITDL
+1470 ALQNYKITNL

-1492 EGVWET
+1492 EDVWET
-1498 IGDENGLSWDTIK
+1498 VGDENGLSWDTIK

-1553 LSADSINEVLNDVA
+1553 LSADSINDILSDVA
-1567 SGNTVDLSSMLLT
+1567 NGGGVDLAGIYLT
-1580 TGQIKDM
+1580 DGQ
-1587 RNAADNLA
+1587 RNQMSTIATELA
-1595 TDFRSAFNEA
+1595 NDFGSAFSEA
-1605 LNAYTP
+1605 IASYTP
-1611 DQYYQRMYE
+1611 EQYQQRMYE

-1753 SKDYFSNLKIKDLNS
+1753 SKDYFSNLKIEDLNS

-1789 IISTIDT
+1789 VISTIDT

-2189 LQDYKNSMGEIEDN
+2189 LRDYKNSMGEIEDN

-2286 REELDNARDSL
+2286 REELNKSRDSL
-2297 GKSVDK
+2297 GKSVDE

-2314 IKQLEDVGDLT
+2314 IKQLENVGDLT

-2336 KLKDQRDEIDQQVHE
+2336 KLQDQIDEINQQVHE
-2351 KQMEFISLVSDY
+2351 KQMELISLASDY

-2648 QINSYEEAQKAWM
+2648 QINSYEEAQKAWLD
-2661 EYMSDTQKAL
+2661 YMSDTQKAL

-2678 TDNFNQVAEAI
+2678 TNNFNEVAEAI
-2689 KNMSIEFKKM
+2689 KNMSTEFKKM

-2749 GQYDWNTEKMN
+2749 GQYDWNKEKMD
-2760 QIIDEKAKKDKPLTE
+2760 QIIDEKANKDKPLTE
-2775 EERKALLATA
+2775 KEREALLATA

-2898 TSNLLTTITLLH
+2898 TSNLLTTVTLLH

>member
-1 MSQTVEVRLNF
+1 MSRTVEVRLNF
-12 TAETAQAEQALNR
+12 TAETSSAEQALHK
-25 LQTSL
+25 LQSSL

-36 SNMDTGGFRFT
+36 INLDTGGLRFT
-47 QELNSA
+47 NELDQA
-53 SDAAIKL
+53 SEAAIKL
-60 RQNLSNAINTNTNKL
+60 RQNLQNAINTNTNKL
-75 DLSKFRK
+75 DLSKFQR

-91 EKYRVALQQIGPEGQ
+91 EKYRLVLQQIGPSGQ
-106 NAFVDLSK
+106 EAFTDLSK

-123 THSIKLFDKLW
+123 TRSLGLFDKLW

-146 SLAVHGI
+146 SNIMHGL
-153 QGALSDAYDYA
+153 QSALSDAYDYA

-177 TGYSADRM
+177 TSYSADRM

-198 LSSTTLNYTD
+198 LSSTTLDYTD

-342 LDDGTTLNKYSSALE
+342 LEDGTTLNKYSSALE

-444 AARNRLQASVETLY
+444 AARNRLQASMETLY
-458 DELLKDDFFIWL
+458 NNLLKDDFFIWL
-470 TDALADVVGLIDKIV
+470 TNALSDVVGLIDKIV
-485 NSMGGLAGLLP
+485 DSMGGLTGLLP

-506 GDKIINGISSA
+506 GDKIINGISNV
-517 AYNIAGLIP
+517 AYNVSGLIP
-526 SVNQKRQEAD
+526 SVNSKRQEAD
-536 LATRDQALVQLKAL
+536 LALKNKTMAEWKIMQDEYQGNL
-550 RDYQAG
+550 NNSASKASYQAY
-556 GGRGGEA
+556 
-563 VNASIKA
+563 S
-570 YEQISKIEE
+570 QISKIEE
-579 TRLRLGKSIT
+579 TRLRLGKGIT
-589 SEQAATLDIY
+589 EQQTAILDTY

-604 IMEKAAQ
+604 LLEKVA
-611 KQGQAY
+611 KTQGQQVDATRKERVEAEAY
-617 NDSRKARNEQ
+617 MSLLQDQAKQQIKSRFTA
-627 MNYVKILQ
+627 
-635 AAAENEIRKSS
+635 
-646 GPKYQS
+646 KYRA
-652 GAGSSWLNRVGANY
+652 GVGSSWLNAVGANY
-666 TPGMDLTQNLPVKG
+666 KKGMDISSIALPQEKG
-680 SSAARGVLKYVREN
+680 AAAKGILKYLNESTGRQIN
-694 SNNSNIQW
+694 W
-702 ADIQSYANGDKT
+702 ADVQAYSSGNTANE
-714 AQNYNIVA
+714 NYDAISS
-722 QAIERLRDTSAE
+722 AIERLRDRSDEAE
-734 AGLKVQ
+734 QSVARLNEILKFSPSSGKNSG
-740 ELQKILEFNAR
+740 ELQKQAELIGTIEGIAPQLENIKTR
-751 SMSNNPD
+751 MSNIGVGEESGENIAKLTSRFRELLEAVGYSED
-758 SLQYQAEKIGILE
+758 ELKDFNQEVEGSKTDIESLTAIMDRYLIGSGDNLSITNKLTAAEKDL
-771 SAQEQLS
+771 
-778 NIMQRVGNTNDVE
+778 NN
-791 TLSQLGAEFK
+791 TLSEL
-801 KIITTAMTIDKDN
+801 
-814 AVLKDLDKTINNVKA
+814 
-829 TSNDYLT
+829 
-836 VMQQFIKGGGN
+836 
-847 VTSISKAMGIANE
+847 VT
-860 KLNKT
+860 
-865 MQDLVVKY
+865 KY
-873 KIAPE
+873 GIAPE
-878 AVTELTQAM
+878 AVTRLRNALQNY
-887 QAYAKDSSKAA
+887 AYTATDA
-898 EVAKILNDAIN
+898 EGVTEALKNAIKSTNAGLLQMDQSVDKI
-909 QSSAGMGKMST
+909 QR
-920 QIDQV
+920 
-925 AKIQNIVQGVS
+925 IQNITTAVTS
-936 NLAMGLSSLAAIGDT
+936 LAMGISSLAAIGDT

-980 LSKFNNLYQILTGQ
+980 LKSAKALYSSLKIAVEAETF
-994 IIIGT
+994 
-999 TAQKAATAA
+999 AKAA
-1008 KAEDI
+1008 
-1013 AITTSQ
+1013 
-1019 SIASAVN
+1019 SISVNAASAA
-1026 IPMAD
+1026 IKDKEAIATIFEEATTEKLGD
-1031 ECKKAHIAQ
+1031 EQVAQRIKALLNCSATDALTLARNREAVAALQEATATDVLKKA
-1040 ALAASG
+1040 LSG
-1046 LSKKQIELITTTLLL
+1046 LGKVIT
-1061 AKAQGKSRD
+1061 R
-1070 EIVKMTEELLK
+1070 
-1081 QQFALQSNQKILLTN
+1081 
-1096 ITKYAKQFGPLALGL
+1096 FGPLALGL

-1136 EVAKTVADNYQSMLE
+1136 EVAKIVADNYQSMLE

-1210 ININKKSLES
+1210 INIDKKSLES

-1257 QLKTASDFGIAGLNG
+1257 QLKTVSDFGIAGLNG
-1272 LASGASGA
+1272 LASGTSGA
-1280 ALGAGIAAALTPLTG
+1280 ALGAGIAAALAPLTG

-1319 TLGTASETE
+1319 TLGTASEAE

-1357 FTGALSEL
+1357 FTEALSEL

-1411 QDNETYQNLSNEDK
+1411 QDNAAYKNLSDEDK
-1425 ELANNITAKYL
+1425 ELANSITAKYL
-1436 ASEEG
+1436 VSEEG

-1448 KGGISQNQENADQ
+1448 KAAISQSQENADQ
-1461 YLIGNYGKD
+1461 YLIDNYGED
-1470 ALQNYKITDL
+1470 ALQNYKITNL
-1480 AGGNVTLMKKNE
+1480 SGGNATLMKKNE

-1511 TDLATRQVAQF
+1511 TDLATREVAQF
-1522 NSTRVGGEKDEQLK
+1522 NSPRVGGEKDEQLK
-1536 LLETLREA
+1536 LLKQLQSA
-1544 RAELEEING
+1544 RTAMSGIEG
-1553 LSADSINEVLNDVA
+1553 LSRDSINDVLNDVA

-1580 TGQIKDM
+1580 TDQIDDM
-1587 RNAADNLA
+1587 RSVANNLA
-1595 TDFRSAFNEA
+1595 DDFGSAFNEA

-1625 LQEAADEYDLSKRT
+1625 LQSTADEYGVTKEA
-1639 LEEYTEQLVENT
+1639 LEAYTEDLVENT
-1651 DGLYTNYKTAA
+1651 GELYDNYKAAA
-1662 QAAAAHA
+1662 QAASSNFKLA
-1669 KFSKNLEELTHVLDS
+1669 KNLENLSNVLDS
-1684 ELDTL
+1684 ELDVVKELL
-1689 KNLDKSTPYTIK
+1689 KTDKKTSKYY
-1701 QLESMSKV
+1701 ESLGKITQAV
-1709 GGALSKLYGVEVST
+1709 SKLFNIKVSPKFVEIP
-1723 AFFESAENLQLLEKV
+1723 ENLQLIEKA
-1738 ANGSE
+1738 ANGSQ
-1743 KALKELGLAV
+1743 KALQQLGLAI
-1753 SKDYFSNLKIKDLNS
+1753 SKDYF
-1768 EVIAALN
+1768 AN
-1775 LDVNQSSLDIWKNS
+1775 LDNLALQGLETGTGDYNDIASKFIHAQN
-1789 IISTIDT
+1789 IISNGIDT
-1796 LQSKINEL
+1796 LQSKLDELKAGTSL
-1804 ADGTNLADILG
+1804 ADALG
-1815 STDAVNQ
+1815 SEQ
-1822 FIADFNAIS
+1822 
-1831 MAAGWTADQVIAQL
+1831 AAQEFVDS
-1845 NNIGLNI
+1845 LNI
-1852 NPLDVHTE
+1852 MATQAGISVQEMQDNLSAMGISATVEPKTVPLQTE
-1860 KVTLPADEIPITKT
+1860 VPKYRTVERTVSGGNEPGDRVFETYT
-1874 YQTVTED
+1874 YQVDTVPVTEYKTVAD
-1881 DPTILSDGKKVTTS
+1881 VKYDPKG
-1895 TIVTNTEIIGYKGGG
+1895 KGGV
-1910 EKTINVASIGQ
+1910 KAPVK
-1921 GANIIAD
+1921 IAP
-1928 SSRVSGSRGSTG
+1928 VGSLGGGGG
-1940 SKSSGGGGGGS
+1940 SKSSGGGGGGGS
-1951 KKSAKKSSD
+1951 KKDKKKASD

-1971 LDRLSSEYDQLS
+1971 LNRLSSEYDQLS

-2209 DEIDSISDRYSNLFD
+2209 DEIDSISDRYSKLFD
-2224 QLEKYQDR
+2224 QLENYQDR

-2269 QAEAKGIQNE
+2269 QAEANGIQNE

-2286 REELDNARDSL
+2286 REELDKSRDSL

-2336 KLKDQRDEIDQQVHE
+2336 KLQDQIDEIDQQIHE
-2351 KQMEFISLVSDY
+2351 KQMELISLASDY

-2425 ADINKIDNVAAKTKL
+2425 ADINKIDNVAAKIKL

-2579 YYETYAQALEASG
+2579 YYKTYAQALEASG

-2689 KNMSIEFKKM
+2689 KNMSEDFKKM

-2749 GQYDWNTEKMN
+2749 GQYDWDTDTMK
-2760 QIIDEKAKKDKPLTE
+2760 QIIDEKQNKDTPMSQEQKE
-2775 EERKALLATA
+2775 AILATA
-2785 KEPYKTDKPGGW
+2785 KEPYSAKTDYSL
-2797 AEEMQDAL
+2797 AMRNAL
-2805 KAGEYDKAGQ
+2805 SAGEYDKAGQ

-2821 YKVHNA
+2821 YKVHNDA
-2827 GTQAEYA
+2827 NLKDQA
-2834 WTEADLQRQI
+2834 WTEARLQAEI
-2844 DQYAKDP
+2844 DQYAQDVSKMSP
-2851 NEMTEAQRRRILA
+2851 EQKRRILA

-2891 LILNKND
+2891 LVLNKND
-2898 TSNLLTTITLLH
+2898 TSNLLTTVTLLH

>member
-1 MSQTVEVRLNF
+1 MSRTVEVRLNF
-12 TAETAQAEQALNR
+12 TAETSSAEQALNR
-25 LQTSL
+25 LQSSL

-36 SNMDTGGFRFT
+36 NNLDTGGLRFT
-47 QELNSA
+47 NELNQA
-53 SDAAIKL
+53 SEAAIKL
-60 RQNLSNAINTNTNKL
+60 RQNLQNAINTNTNKL
-75 DLSKFRK
+75 DLSKFQR

-91 EKYRVALQQIGPEGQ
+91 EKYRLVLQQIGPSGQ
-106 NAFVDLSK
+106 EAFTDLSK

-123 THSIKLFDKLW
+123 TRSLGLFDKLW

-146 SLAVHGI
+146 SNIMHGL
-153 QGALSDAYDYA
+153 QSALSDAYDYA
-164 QDLNKSLNNIRIV
+164 QDLNESLNNIRIV

-198 LSSTTLNYTD
+198 LSATTLDYTD

-342 LDDGTTLNKYSSALE
+342 LEDGTTLNKYSSALE

-370 KKMDDILSEIG
+370 KDMDDILDEIG
-381 AKWETLSK
+381 TKWETLSK

-420 NLATAYGAEGTL
+420 NLATAYGAEDTL
-432 EKQQKIYEESWE
+432 EEQQKIYEESWE
-444 AARNRLQASVETLY
+444 AARNRLQASMETLY
-458 DELLKDDFFIWL
+458 NDLLKDDFFIWL
-470 TDALADVVGLIDKIV
+470 TDALSDVVGLIDKIV
-485 NSMGGLAGLLP
+485 DSMGGLAGLLP

-506 GDKIINGISSA
+506 GDKIINGISTV
-517 AYNIAGLIP
+517 AYNVGGLIP
-526 SVNQKRQEAD
+526 SVNSKRQEAD
-536 LATRDQALVQLKAL
+536 LALKNKTMAEWKIMQDEYQGNL
-550 RDYQAG
+550 NNSASKASYQAY
-556 GGRGGEA
+556 
-563 VNASIKA
+563 S
-570 YEQISKIEE
+570 QISKIEE
-579 TRLRLGKSIT
+579 TRLRLGKGIT
-589 SEQAATLDIY
+589 EQQTAILNTY

-604 IMEKAAQ
+604 LLEKVA
-611 KQGQAY
+611 KTQGQQVDATRKERVEAEAY
-617 NDSRKARNEQ
+617 MSLLQDQAEQQIKSRFTA
-627 MNYVKILQ
+627 
-635 AAAENEIRKSS
+635 
-646 GPKYQS
+646 KYRA
-652 GAGSSWLNRVGANY
+652 GAGSSWLNAVGANY
-666 TPGMDLTQNLPVKG
+666 KKGMDISSITLPQEKG
-680 SSAARGVLKYVREN
+680 AAAKGILKYLNESTGRQINWEDVQAYSSGNTANEN
-694 SNNSNIQW
+694 YDAISS
-702 ADIQSYANGDKT
+702 
-714 AQNYNIVA
+714 
-722 QAIERLRDTSAE
+722 AIERLRDRSDEAEQSVARLNEILKFSPSSGKNSGELQKQAELIGTIEGIVPQLENIKTRMSNIGVGEESGENIAKLTSRFRELLETVGYSEDELKDFNTEVEGSKTDIESLTAIMNRYLAGSGNTLSITNKLTSAE
-734 AGLKVQ
+734 
-740 ELQKILEFNAR
+740 
-751 SMSNNPD
+751 
-758 SLQYQAEKIGILE
+758 
-771 SAQEQLS
+771 
-778 NIMQRVGNTNDVE
+778 E
-791 TLSQLGAEFK
+791 TLNQTLSEL
-801 KIITTAMTIDKDN
+801 
-814 AVLKDLDKTINNVKA
+814 
-829 TSNDYLT
+829 
-836 VMQQFIKGGGN
+836 
-847 VTSISKAMGIANE
+847 VT
-860 KLNKT
+860 
-865 MQDLVVKY
+865 KY
-873 KIAPE
+873 NIAPE
-878 AVTELTQAM
+878 AVTRLRNALQN
-887 QAYAKDSSKAA
+887 YARTATNA
-898 EVAKILNDAIN
+898 EGVTEALKNAIKSTDVGLSQMGQSVDKI
-909 QSSAGMGKMST
+909 Q
-920 QIDQV
+920 
-925 AKIQNIVQGVS
+925 KIQNVTTTITS
-936 NLAMGLSSLAAIGDT
+936 LAMGISSLTSIFT
-951 ISNPNLSGWDKFVS
+951 TLSNPDLSAWDKFTS

-970 SMAIGSFLPI
+970 SMALGSFLPI
-980 LSKFNNLYQILTGQ
+980 LKSAKALYSSLKIAVEAETF
-994 IIIGT
+994 
-999 TAQKAATAA
+999 AKAASISVDAASAAIKNKEAMATIFEEAATNKLSNEQVAQRIKALLNCSATDALTLARNRETAA
-1008 KAEDI
+1008 ALRE
-1013 AITTSQ
+1013 ATATE
-1019 SIASAVN
+1019 VL
-1026 IPMAD
+1026 
-1031 ECKKAHIAQ
+1031 KKALSSFGKVIARFGF
-1040 ALAASG
+1040 LAA
-1046 LSKKQIELITTTLLL
+1046 
-1061 AKAQGKSRD
+1061 
-1070 EIVKMTEELLK
+1070 
-1081 QQFALQSNQKILLTN
+1081 
-1096 ITKYAKQFGPLALGL
+1096 GL
-1111 AAVTIT
+1111 AAVVLT
-1117 IKMIQKQYS
+1117 IKMIQNQYS

-1136 EVAKTVADNYQSMLE
+1136 ETAKTVADNYQSMLE

-1163 DEAKRGIEGLT
+1163 DDAKRGIEGLT

-1188 DVALELIK
+1188 DAALELIK

-1210 ININKKSLES
+1210 INIDKKSLES

-1243 TNAQNKADRAAIAQ
+1243 TSVQNKADRATIAQ
-1257 QLKTASDFGIAGLNG
+1257 QLKTASDFGIQGANG
-1272 LASGASGA
+1272 LALGASGA
-1280 ALGAGIAAALTPLTG
+1280 LLGIGIATALAPLTG
-1295 GISLLT
+1295 GLSLLT

-1308 VGITANTIAMD
+1308 AGITANTIAMD
-1319 TLGTASETE
+1319 TLGTASEAE
-1328 TSVLNKLSH
+1328 TNVLNKLSH

-1357 FTGALSEL
+1357 FTEALTEL

-1384 IEAQID
+1384 IETQID

-1398 LRAWVQQNGSVIN
+1398 LRAWVQQNGSAIN
-1411 QDNETYQNLSNEDK
+1411 QDNETYKKLSDKDK

-1448 KGGISQNQENADQ
+1448 KAAISQSQENVDQ
-1461 YLIGNYGKD
+1461 YLIDNYGKD

-1480 AGGNVTLMKKNE
+1480 AGGNVTLMKKND

-1522 NSTRVGGEKDEQLK
+1522 NSTRVGGEKNEQLN
-1536 LLETLREA
+1536 LLKQLQDA
-1544 RAELEEING
+1544 RTEMSKING
-1553 LSADSINEVLNDVA
+1553 ISTDSINSILNDVA
-1567 SGNTVDLSSMLLT
+1567 SGDAVDLSSMLLSDD
-1580 TGQIKDM
+1580 QRNKM
-1587 RNAADNLA
+1587 RTVAKSLA
-1595 TDFRSAFNEA
+1595 GDFRTAFREA
-1605 LNAYTP
+1605 LNTYTP

-1625 LQEAADEYDLSKRT
+1625 LQSTADEYGITKEA
-1639 LEEYTEQLVENT
+1639 LEAYTEDLVENT
-1651 DGLYTNYKTAA
+1651 GELYDNYKAAA
-1662 QAAAAHA
+1662 QAASSNF
-1669 KFSKNLEELTHVLDS
+1669 KFAKNLENLSEVLDN
-1684 ELDTL
+1684 ELDTVKELL
-1689 KNLDKSTPYTIK
+1689 KTDKKTSKYY
-1701 QLESMSKV
+1701 ESLGKITQAV
-1709 GGALSKLYGVEVST
+1709 SKLFNIKVSPSFVEIP
-1723 AFFESAENLQLLEKV
+1723 ENLQLIEEAAK
-1738 ANGSE
+1738 GSQ
-1743 KALKELGLAV
+1743 KALQQLGFAI
-1753 SKDYFSNLKIKDLNS
+1753 SKDYF
-1768 EVIAALN
+1768 AN
-1775 LDVNQSSLDIWKNS
+1775 LDNLALQGLETGTADYNEIAGKFIHAQN
-1789 IISTIDT
+1789 IISNGIDT
-1796 LQSKINEL
+1796 LQSKIGELEAGTSL
-1804 ADGTNLADILG
+1804 ADALG
-1815 STDAVNQ
+1815 SEDMAQ
-1822 FIADFNAIS
+1822 EFIDSLNV
-1831 MAAGWTADQVIAQL
+1831 MAAQSGISVQEMQDNLSAMGISATVEPKTV
-1845 NNIGLNI
+1845 
-1852 NPLDVHTE
+1852 PLQTE
-1860 KVTLPADEIPITKT
+1860 VPKYRTVERTVSGGSEPGDRVFETYT
-1874 YQTVTED
+1874 YQVDTVPVTEYKTVAD
-1881 DPTILSDGKKVTTS
+1881 VKYDPKG
-1895 TIVTNTEIIGYKGGG
+1895 KGGV
-1910 EKTINVASIGQ
+1910 KAPVKIAPIGSL
-1921 GANIIAD
+1921 
-1928 SSRVSGSRGSTG
+1928 SSGGG
-1940 SKSSGGGGGGS
+1940 SKSSGGGGGGGS
-1951 KKSAKKSSD
+1951 KKDKKKASD
-1960 EIERYHVVKQQ
+1960 EIERYHIVKQQ

-1983 AAKDRAYGPDKLRA
+1983 AAKDRAYGPDKLKA

-2065 EEAYNAFKETLDQYE
+2065 EEAYNAFKEALDQYE

-2209 DEIDSISDRYSNLFD
+2209 DEIDSMSDRYSNLFD
-2224 QLEKYQDR
+2224 QLENYQDR

-2286 REELDNARDSL
+2286 REELNKARDSL
-2297 GKSVDK
+2297 GKSVDE

-2336 KLKDQRDEIDQQVHE
+2336 KLQDQIDEIDQQVHE
-2351 KQMEFISLVSDY
+2351 KQMELISLASDY
-2363 LNAIKDQWIDNLE
+2363 LNAIKDQWINNLE

-2390 EWAIDKYGDLTDLS
+2390 EWAIDKYGDLTDLG

-2533 AGEKILA
+2533 AGEKILS

-2648 QINSYEEAQKAWM
+2648 QINSYEEAQKAWLD
-2661 EYMSDTQKAL
+2661 YMSDTQKAL
-2671 NEATTQA
+2671 NETTTQA
-2678 TDNFNQVAEAI
+2678 TNNFNEVAEAI
-2689 KNMSIEFKKM
+2689 KNMSTEFKKM

-2749 GQYDWNTEKMN
+2749 GQYDWNKEQME
-2760 QIIDEKAKKDKPLTE
+2760 QIIDEKQKKDKPMSQE
-2775 EERKALLATA
+2775 QREALLATA
-2785 KEPYKTDKPGGW
+2785 KEPYSAKTDYSL
-2797 AEEMQDAL
+2797 AMRNAL
-2805 KAGEYDKAGQ
+2805 SAGEYDKAGQ

-2821 YKVHNA
+2821 YKVHNDA
-2827 GTQAEYA
+2827 SLKDLA
-2834 WTEADLQRQI
+2834 WTEAQLQAEI
-2844 DQYAKDP
+2844 DQYAQDVSKMKP
-2851 NEMTEAQRRRILA
+2851 EQKRRILA

-2891 LILNKND
+2891 LVLNKND
-2898 TSNLLTTITLLH
+2898 TSNLLTTVTLLH
-2910 DLMARLDQAS
+2910 DLIARLDQAS

>member
-1 MSQTVEVRLNF
+1 MSRTVEVRLNF
-12 TAETAQAEQALNR
+12 TAETSSAEQALHK
-25 LQTSL
+25 LQSSL

-36 SNMDTGGFRFT
+36 TNLDTGGLRFT
-47 QELNSA
+47 NELNQA
-53 SDAAIKL
+53 SEAAIKL
-60 RQNLSNAINTNTNKL
+60 RQNLQNAINTNTNKL
-75 DLSKFRK
+75 DLSKFQR

-91 EKYRVALQQIGPEGQ
+91 EKYRLVLQQIGPSGQ
-106 NAFVDLSK
+106 EAFTDLSK

-123 THSIKLFDKLW
+123 TRSLGLFDKLW

-146 SLAVHGI
+146 SNIMHGL
-153 QGALSDAYDYA
+153 QSALSDAYDYA
-164 QDLNKSLNNIRIV
+164 QDLNESLNNIRIV

-198 LSSTTLNYTD
+198 LSATTLDYTD

-235 VTGTTAE
+235 VTGTTAQ

-304 ATSALATITAKTRQ
+304 ATTALATITAKTRQ
-318 SADVVGTALKTLFA
+318 SADIVGTALKTLFA

-342 LDDGTTLNKYSSALE
+342 LEDGTTLNKYSSALE

-370 KKMDDILSEIG
+370 KAMDNILSEIG

-432 EKQQKIYEESWE
+432 EEQQKIYEESWE
-444 AARNRLQASVETLY
+444 AARNRLQASMETLY
-458 DELLKDDFFIWL
+458 NDLLKDDFFIWL
-470 TDALADVVGLIDKIV
+470 TDALSDVVGLIDKIV
-485 NSMGGLAGLLP
+485 DSMGGLTGLLP

-506 GDKIINGISSA
+506 GDKIINGISTV
-517 AYNIAGLIP
+517 AYNVGGLIP
-526 SVNQKRQEAD
+526 SVNSKRQEAD
-536 LATRDQALVQLKAL
+536 LALKNKTMAEWKIMQDEYQGNL
-550 RDYQAG
+550 NNSASKASYQAY
-556 GGRGGEA
+556 
-563 VNASIKA
+563 S
-570 YEQISKIEE
+570 QISKIEE
-579 TRLRLGKSIT
+579 TRLRLGKGIT
-589 SEQAATLDIY
+589 EQQTAILNTY

-604 IMEKAAQ
+604 LLEKVA
-611 KQGQAY
+611 KTQGQQVDATRKERVEAEAY
-617 NDSRKARNEQ
+617 MSLLQDQAEQQIKSRFTA
-627 MNYVKILQ
+627 
-635 AAAENEIRKSS
+635 
-646 GPKYQS
+646 KYRA
-652 GAGSSWLNRVGANY
+652 GAGSSWLNTVGANY
-666 TPGMDLTQNLPVKG
+666 KKGMDISSIALPQEKG
-680 SSAARGVLKYVREN
+680 AAAKGILKYLNESTGRQINWEDVQAYSSGNTVNEN
-694 SNNSNIQW
+694 YDAISS
-702 ADIQSYANGDKT
+702 
-714 AQNYNIVA
+714 
-722 QAIERLRDTSAE
+722 AIERLRDRSDEAEQSVARLNEILKFSPSSSKNSGELQKQAELIGTIEGIAPQLENIKIRMSNIGVGEESGENIAKLTSRFRELLETVGYSEDELKDFNTEVEGSKTDIESLTAIMNRYLAGSGNTLSITNKLTSAE
-734 AGLKVQ
+734 
-740 ELQKILEFNAR
+740 
-751 SMSNNPD
+751 
-758 SLQYQAEKIGILE
+758 
-771 SAQEQLS
+771 
-778 NIMQRVGNTNDVE
+778 E
-791 TLSQLGAEFK
+791 TLNQTLSEL
-801 KIITTAMTIDKDN
+801 
-814 AVLKDLDKTINNVKA
+814 
-829 TSNDYLT
+829 
-836 VMQQFIKGGGN
+836 
-847 VTSISKAMGIANE
+847 VT
-860 KLNKT
+860 
-865 MQDLVVKY
+865 KY
-873 KIAPE
+873 NIAPE
-878 AVTELTQAM
+878 AVTRLRNALQN
-887 QAYAKDSSKAA
+887 YARTATNA
-898 EVAKILNDAIN
+898 EGVTEALKNAIKSTDAGLSQMGQSVDKI
-909 QSSAGMGKMST
+909 Q
-920 QIDQV
+920 
-925 AKIQNIVQGVS
+925 KIQNVTTTITS
-936 NLAMGLSSLAAIGDT
+936 LAMGISSLTSIFT
-951 ISNPNLSGWDKFVS
+951 TLSNPDLSAWDKFIS

-980 LSKFNNLYQILTGQ
+980 LKSAQALYSSLKLAVEAETL
-994 IIIGT
+994 
-999 TAQKAATAA
+999 AKAA
-1008 KAEDI
+1008 
-1013 AITTSQ
+1013 
-1019 SIASAVN
+1019 SISVGTASAVVKN
-1026 IPMAD
+1026 KDALATIFEEKATGKLSD
-1031 ECKKAHIAQ
+1031 EQVEQRIKALLNCSATDALTLARNRETAAALQEATATEVLKKALSSFGKVIA
-1040 ALAASG
+1040 
-1046 LSKKQIELITTTLLL
+1046 
-1061 AKAQGKSRD
+1061 R
-1070 EIVKMTEELLK
+1070 
-1081 QQFALQSNQKILLTN
+1081 
-1096 ITKYAKQFGPLALGL
+1096 FGPLALGL

-1117 IKMIQKQYS
+1117 IKTIQKQYS
-1126 ALQDKADQAA
+1126 ALQDKADQAT

-1151 AKNAFDSNVTKY
+1151 AKNAFDNNVTKY

-1188 DVALELIK
+1188 DAALELIK

-1210 ININKKSLES
+1210 INIDKKSLES

-1243 TNAQNKADRAAIAQ
+1243 TSAQNKADRATIAQ
-1257 QLKTASDFGIAGLNG
+1257 QLKTASDFGIQGANG
-1272 LASGASGA
+1272 LALGASGA
-1280 ALGAGIAAALTPLTG
+1280 LLGIGIAIALAPLTG
-1295 GISLLT
+1295 GLSLLT

-1308 VGITANTIAMD
+1308 AGITANTIAMD
-1319 TLGTASETE
+1319 TLGTASEAE
-1328 TSVLNKLSH
+1328 TNALSKLSH
-1337 ATEDQQAKLDAA
+1337 ITEEQQVKLDAA
-1349 QAQNDVTA
+1349 QSQNDVAA
-1357 FTGALSEL
+1357 FTEILNEL

-1398 LRAWVQQNGSVIN
+1398 LRAWVQQNGSAIN
-1411 QDNETYQNLSNEDK
+1411 QDNETYKNLSDEDK

-1448 KGGISQNQENADQ
+1448 KAAISQSQENADQ
-1461 YLIGNYGKD
+1461 YLIDNYGED
-1470 ALQNYKITDL
+1470 ALQNYKITNL

-1522 NSTRVGGEKDEQLK
+1522 NSTRVGGEENEQLN
-1536 LLETLREA
+1536 LLKQLQDA
-1544 RAELEEING
+1544 RTKMSGIEG
-1553 LSADSINEVLNDVA
+1553 LSSNSINDVLNDVA

-1580 TGQIKDM
+1580 TDQIEDM
-1587 RNAADNLA
+1587 RSVADQLA
-1595 TDFRSAFNEA
+1595 NDFGNAFNEA

-1625 LQEAADEYDLSKRT
+1625 LQSTADEYGVTKEA
-1639 LEEYTEQLVENT
+1639 LEAYTEDLVENT
-1651 DGLYTNYKTAA
+1651 GELYDNYKAAA
-1662 QAAAAHA
+1662 QAASSNFKLA
-1669 KFSKNLEELTHVLDS
+1669 KNLENLSNVLDS
-1684 ELDTL
+1684 ELDVVKELL
-1689 KNLDKSTPYTIK
+1689 KTDKKTSKYY
-1701 QLESMSKV
+1701 ESLGKITQAV
-1709 GGALSKLYGVEVST
+1709 SKLFNIKVSPKFVEIP
-1723 AFFESAENLQLLEKV
+1723 ENLQLIEKA
-1738 ANGSE
+1738 ANGSQ
-1743 KALKELGLAV
+1743 KALQQLGLAI
-1753 SKDYFSNLKIKDLNS
+1753 SKDYF
-1768 EVIAALN
+1768 AN
-1775 LDVNQSSLDIWKNS
+1775 LDNLALQGLETGTGDYNDIAGKFIHAQN
-1789 IISTIDT
+1789 IISNGIDT
-1796 LQSKINEL
+1796 LQSKLDELKAGTSL
-1804 ADGTNLADILG
+1804 ADALG
-1815 STDAVNQ
+1815 SEQ
-1822 FIADFNAIS
+1822 
-1831 MAAGWTADQVIAQL
+1831 AAQEFVDS
-1845 NNIGLNI
+1845 LNI
-1852 NPLDVHTE
+1852 MATQAGISVQEMQDNLSAMGISATVEPKTVPLQTE
-1860 KVTLPADEIPITKT
+1860 VPKYRTVERTVSGGDEPGDRVFETYT
-1874 YQTVTED
+1874 YQVDTVPVTEYKTVAD
-1881 DPTILSDGKKVTTS
+1881 VKYDPKG
-1895 TIVTNTEIIGYKGGG
+1895 KGGV
-1910 EKTINVASIGQ
+1910 KAPVKIAPIGSL
-1921 GANIIAD
+1921 
-1928 SSRVSGSRGSTG
+1928 SSGGG
-1940 SKSSGGGGGGS
+1940 SKSSGGGGGGGS
-1951 KKSAKKSSD
+1951 KKDKKKASD
-1960 EIERYHVVKQQ
+1960 EIERYHVVKRQ

-2065 EEAYNAFKETLDQYE
+2065 EEAYNAFKEALDQYE

-2209 DEIDSISDRYSNLFD
+2209 DEIDSISDRYSKLFD
-2224 QLEKYQDR
+2224 QLENYQDR

-2286 REELDNARDSL
+2286 REELDKSRDSL
-2297 GKSVDK
+2297 GKSVDE

-2314 IKQLEDVGDLT
+2314 IRQLENVGDLT
-2325 IMEDSTIAYSQ
+2325 IMEDSTQAYSQ
-2336 KLKDQRDEIDQQVHE
+2336 KLQDQIDEIEQQVHE
-2351 KQMEFISLVSDY
+2351 KQMELISLASDY
-2363 LNAIKDQWIDNLE
+2363 LNAIKDQWINNLE
-2376 LIGQKTKDA
+2376 VIGQKTKDA

-2533 AGEKILA
+2533 AGEKILS

-2605 TKSLQEV
+2605 TNSLQEV

-2632 KYQEAFIQMVS
+2632 KYQEAFTQMVS

-2648 QINSYEEAQKAWM
+2648 QINSYEEAQKAWLD
-2661 EYMSDTQKAL
+2661 YMSDTQKAL

-2678 TDNFNQVAEAI
+2678 TNNFNEVAEAI
-2689 KNMSIEFKKM
+2689 KNMSTEFKKM

-2749 GQYDWNTEKMN
+2749 GQYDWDTDQMK
-2760 QIIDEKAKKDKPLTE
+2760 QIIDEKQNKDTPMSQE
-2775 EERKALLATA
+2775 QREAILATA
-2785 KEPYKTDKPGGW
+2785 KEPYSAKTDYSL
-2797 AEEMQDAL
+2797 AMRNAL
-2805 KAGEYDKAGQ
+2805 AAGEYDKAGQ

-2821 YKVHNA
+2821 YKVHNDA
-2827 GTQAEYA
+2827 SLKNLA
-2834 WTEADLQRQI
+2834 WTEAQLQAEI
-2844 DQYAKDP
+2844 DRYSQDVSKMKP
-2851 NEMTEAQRRRILA
+2851 EQKRRILA

-2891 LILNKND
+2891 LVLNKND
-2898 TSNLLTTITLLH
+2898 TSNLLTTVTLLH

>member
-342 LDDGTTLNKYSSALE
+342 LEDGTTLNKYSTALE

-444 AARNRLQASVETLY
+444 AARNRLQASMETLY
-458 DELLKDDFFIWL
+458 NDLLKDDFFIWL
-470 TDALADVVGLIDKIV
+470 TDALSDVVGLIDKIV
-485 NSMGGLAGLLP
+485 DSMGGLTGLLP

-666 TPGMDLTQNLPVKG
+666 TPGMDLTQSLPVKG

-751 SMSNNPD
+751 SMSSNPD

-814 AVLKDLDKTINNVKA
+814 AVLKELDGTINNVKA

-847 VTSISKAMGIANE
+847 VTSISEAMGAANE

-873 KIAPE
+873 NIAPE

-887 QAYAKDSSKAA
+887 RAYAKDSSKTA
-898 EVAKILNDAIN
+898 EVVKILNDAIN
-909 QSSAGMGKMST
+909 QSSTGMSKMST

-925 AKIQNIVQGVS
+925 AKIQSIVQGVS

-1126 ALQDKADQAA
+1126 ALQDKANQAA

-1280 ALGAGIAAALTPLTG
+1280 VLGAGIAAALAPLTG

-1319 TLGTASETE
+1319 TLGTASEAE

-1357 FTGALSEL
+1357 FTEALSEL

-1411 QDNETYQNLSNEDK
+1411 QDNETYQNLSDEDK

-1448 KGGISQNQENADQ
+1448 KAAISQSQENADQ
-1461 YLIGNYGKD
+1461 YLIDNYGED
-1470 ALQNYKITDL
+1470 ALQNYKITNL

-1492 EGVWET
+1492 QGIWET

-1522 NSTRVGGEKDEQLK
+1522 NSTRVGGEKDEQLN
-1536 LLETLREA
+1536 LLKQLQSA
-1544 RAELEEING
+1544 RTDMSGIEG
-1553 LSADSINEVLNDVA
+1553 LSSDSINEVLNDVA

-1580 TGQIKDM
+1580 TDQIEDM
-1587 RNAADNLA
+1587 RDVADNLA
-1595 TDFRSAFNEA
+1595 TDFGSAFNEA

-1625 LQEAADEYDLSKRT
+1625 LQSTADEYGVTKEA
-1639 LEEYTEQLVENT
+1639 LEAYTEDLVENT
-1651 DGLYTNYKTAA
+1651 GDLYDNYKAAA
-1662 QAAAAHA
+1662 QAASSNFKLA
-1669 KFSKNLEELTHVLDS
+1669 KNLENLSNVLDS
-1684 ELDTL
+1684 ELDVVKELL
-1689 KNLDKSTPYTIK
+1689 KTDKKTSKYY
-1701 QLESMSKV
+1701 ESLGKITQAV
-1709 GGALSKLYGVEVST
+1709 SKLFNIKVSPKFVEIP
-1723 AFFESAENLQLLEKV
+1723 ENLQLIEKA
-1738 ANGSE
+1738 ANGSQ
-1743 KALKELGLAV
+1743 KALQQLGLAI
-1753 SKDYFSNLKIKDLNS
+1753 SKDYF
-1768 EVIAALN
+1768 AN
-1775 LDVNQSSLDIWKNS
+1775 LDNLALQGLETGTGDYNDIASKFIHAQN
-1789 IISTIDT
+1789 IISNGIDT
-1796 LQSKINEL
+1796 LQSKLDELKAGTSL
-1804 ADGTNLADILG
+1804 ADALG
-1815 STDAVNQ
+1815 SEQ
-1822 FIADFNAIS
+1822 
-1831 MAAGWTADQVIAQL
+1831 AAQEFVDS
-1845 NNIGLNI
+1845 LNI
-1852 NPLDVHTE
+1852 MATQAGISVQEMQDNLSAMGISATVEPKTVPLQTE
-1860 KVTLPADEIPITKT
+1860 VPKYRTVERTVSGGNEPGDRVFETYT
-1874 YQTVTED
+1874 YQVDTVPVTEYKTVAD
-1881 DPTILSDGKKVTTS
+1881 VKYDPKG
-1895 TIVTNTEIIGYKGGG
+1895 KGGV
-1910 EKTINVASIGQ
+1910 KAPVK
-1921 GANIIAD
+1921 IAPVG
-1928 SSRVSGSRGSTG
+1928 SLGSGGG
-1940 SKSSGGGGGGS
+1940 SKSSGGGGGGGS
-1951 KKSAKKSSD
+1951 KKDKKKASD

-1983 AAKDRAYGPDKLRA
+1983 AAKDRAYGPDKLKA

-2065 EEAYNAFKETLDQYE
+2065 EEAYNVFKETLDQYE

-2189 LQDYKNSMGEIEDN
+2189 LRDYKNSMGEIEDN

-2286 REELDNARDSL
+2286 REELDKARGSL
-2297 GKSVDK
+2297 GKSVDE

-2314 IKQLEDVGDLT
+2314 IKQLENVGDLT

-2336 KLKDQRDEIDQQVHE
+2336 KLQDQIDEINQQVHE
-2351 KQMEFISLVSDY
+2351 KQMELISLASDY

-2579 YYETYAQALEASG
+2579 YYKTYAQALEASG

-2643 DITGK
+2643 EITGK

-2678 TDNFNQVAEAI
+2678 TDNFNKVAEAI

-2891 LILNKND
+2891 LVLNKND

>member
-134 DTLKRTAGWQIS
+134 DSLKRTAGWQIS
-146 SLAVHGI
+146 SLAIHGI

-198 LSSTTLNYTD
+198 LSSTTLDYTD

-444 AARNRLQASVETLY
+444 AARNRLRASMETLY
-458 DELLKDDFFIWL
+458 NDLLKDDFFIWL
-470 TDALADVVGLIDKIV
+470 TDALSDVVGLIDKIV
-485 NSMGGLAGLLP
+485 DSMGGLTGLLP

-646 GPKYQS
+646 GPIYRA
-652 GAGSSWLNRVGANY
+652 GAGSVWLNRVGANY
-666 TPGMDLTQNLPVKG
+666 TPGMDLTQDLPVKG

-702 ADIQSYANGDKT
+702 ADIQSYANGDKA

-734 AGLKVQ
+734 AGLKIQ

-751 SMSNNPD
+751 SMSSNPD
-758 SLQYQAEKIGILE
+758 SLQYQAEKIGMLE

-791 TLSQLGAEFK
+791 ALSQLGAEFK
-801 KIITTAMTIDKDN
+801 KIITTTMSIDENN
-814 AVLKDLDKTINNVKA
+814 AALQELDGTINNVKA

-847 VTSISKAMGIANE
+847 VTSISEAMDAANE

-887 QAYAKDSSKAA
+887 RAYAKDSSKTA
-898 EVAKILNDAIN
+898 EVVKILNDAIN
-909 QSSAGMGKMST
+909 QSSTGMSKMST

-925 AKIQNIVQGVS
+925 AKIQNIVSNVS
-936 NLAMGLSSLAAIGDT
+936 SLAMGLSSLTAIGDT

-980 LSKFNNLYQILTGQ
+980 LKSAKALYSSLKIAVEAETF
-994 IIIGT
+994 
-999 TAQKAATAA
+999 AKAA
-1008 KAEDI
+1008 
-1013 AITTSQ
+1013 
-1019 SIASAVN
+1019 SISVNAASAAIKN
-1026 IPMAD
+1026 KEAMATIFEEAATKKLGNVQVAQRIKALLNCSAAD
-1031 ECKKAHIAQ
+1031 ALTLARNREAVAALQEATATDVLKKA
-1040 ALAASG
+1040 LSG
-1046 LSKKQIELITTTLLL
+1046 LGKVIT
-1061 AKAQGKSRD
+1061 R
-1070 EIVKMTEELLK
+1070 
-1081 QQFALQSNQKILLTN
+1081 
-1096 ITKYAKQFGPLALGL
+1096 FGPLALGL
-1111 AAVTIT
+1111 AAVTMT

-1126 ALQDKADQAA
+1126 ALQDKASQAA

-1280 ALGAGIAAALTPLTG
+1280 ALGAGIAAALAPLTG

-1319 TLGTASETE
+1319 TLGTASEAE

-1349 QAQNDVTA
+1349 QVQNDVTA
-1357 FTGALSEL
+1357 FTKALSEL
-1365 GLEGIGT
+1365 GLEGVGT

-1398 LRAWVQQNGSVIN
+1398 LRAWVQQNSSVIN
-1411 QDNETYQNLSNEDK
+1411 QDNETYQNLSDEDK
-1425 ELANNITAKYL
+1425 KLADSIAAKYL

-1448 KGGISQNQENADQ
+1448 KAAISQSQENADQ
-1461 YLIGNYGKD
+1461 YLIDNYGED
-1470 ALQNYKITDL
+1470 ALQNYKITNL

-1498 IGDENGLSWDTIK
+1498 VGDENGLSWDSIK

-1522 NSTRVGGEKDEQLK
+1522 NSPRVGGEKDEQLN
-1536 LLETLREA
+1536 LLKQLQNA
-1544 RAELEEING
+1544 RTAMSGIEG
-1553 LSADSINEVLNDVA
+1553 LSSDSINNVLNDVA

-1580 TGQIKDM
+1580 ADQIEDM
-1587 RNAADNLA
+1587 RSVASKLA
-1595 TDFRSAFNEA
+1595 TDFDSAFNEA

-1620 EGQAI
+1620 EGQGI
-1625 LQEAADEYDLSKRT
+1625 LQSTADEYGVTKEA
-1639 LEEYTEQLVENT
+1639 LEAYTEDLVENT
-1651 DGLYTNYKTAA
+1651 GELYDNYKAAA
-1662 QAAAAHA
+1662 QAASSNFKLA
-1669 KFSKNLEELTHVLDS
+1669 KNLENLSNVLDS
-1684 ELDTL
+1684 ELDVVKELL
-1689 KNLDKSTPYTIK
+1689 KTDKKTSKYY
-1701 QLESMSKV
+1701 ESLGKITQAV
-1709 GGALSKLYGVEVST
+1709 SKLFNIKVSPKFVEIP
-1723 AFFESAENLQLLEKV
+1723 ENLQLIEKA
-1738 ANGSE
+1738 ANGSQ
-1743 KALKELGLAV
+1743 KALQQLGLAI
-1753 SKDYFSNLKIKDLNS
+1753 SKDYF
-1768 EVIAALN
+1768 AN
-1775 LDVNQSSLDIWKNS
+1775 LDNLALQGLETGTGDYNDIASKFIHAQN
-1789 IISTIDT
+1789 IISNGIDT
-1796 LQSKINEL
+1796 LQSKLDEL
-1804 ADGTNLADILG
+1804 KAGTSLAEALG
-1815 STDAVNQ
+1815 SEQ
-1822 FIADFNAIS
+1822 
-1831 MAAGWTADQVIAQL
+1831 AAQEFVDS
-1845 NNIGLNI
+1845 LNI
-1852 NPLDVHTE
+1852 MATQAGISVQEMQDNLSAMGISATVEPKTVPLQTE
-1860 KVTLPADEIPITKT
+1860 VPKYRTVERTVSGGNEPGDRVFETYT
-1874 YQTVTED
+1874 YQVDTVPVTEYKTVAD
-1881 DPTILSDGKKVTTS
+1881 VKYDPKG
-1895 TIVTNTEIIGYKGGG
+1895 KGGV
-1910 EKTINVASIGQ
+1910 KAPVK
-1921 GANIIAD
+1921 IAPVG
-1928 SSRVSGSRGSTG
+1928 SLGSGGG
-1940 SKSSGGGGGGS
+1940 SKSSGGGGGGGS
-1951 KKSAKKSSD
+1951 KKDKKKASD

-2065 EEAYNAFKETLDQYE
+2065 EEAYNAFKEALDQYE

-2189 LQDYKNSMGEIEDN
+2189 LRDYKNSMGEIEDN

-2286 REELDNARDSL
+2286 REELNNARDSL

-2336 KLKDQRDEIDQQVHE
+2336 KLQDQIDEIDQQVHE
-2351 KQMEFISLVSDY
+2351 KQMELISLASDY

-2643 DITGK
+2643 EITGK
-2648 QINSYEEAQKAWM
+2648 QINSYEEAQKAWL

-2891 LILNKND
+2891 LVLNKND
-2898 TSNLLTTITLLH
+2898 TSNLLTTVTLLH

>member
-1 MSQTVEVRLNF
+1 MSKTVEVRLNF

-198 LSSTTLNYTD
+198 LSSTTLDYTD

-342 LDDGTTLNKYSSALE
+342 LEDGTTLNKYSSALE

-370 KKMDDILSEIG
+370 KDMDNILSEIG

-444 AARNRLQASVETLY
+444 AARNRLQASMETLY
-458 DELLKDDFFIWL
+458 NDLLKDDFFIWL
-470 TDALADVVGLIDKIV
+470 TDALSDVVGLIDKIV
-485 NSMGGLAGLLP
+485 DSMGGLTGLLP

-536 LATRDQALVQLKAL
+536 LATRDQALAQLKAL

-646 GPKYQS
+646 GPIYRA
-652 GAGSSWLNRVGANY
+652 GAGSVWLNRVGANY
-666 TPGMDLTQNLPVKG
+666 MPGMDLTQDLPTKG

-734 AGLKVQ
+734 AGIKVQ

-751 SMSNNPD
+751 SMSSNPD

-801 KIITTAMTIDKDN
+801 KIITTAMAIDEDN
-814 AVLKDLDKTINNVKA
+814 AALKELDGTINNVKA

-847 VTSISKAMGIANE
+847 VTSISEAMGAANE

-873 KIAPE
+873 NIAPE
-878 AVTELTQAM
+878 AVTELAQAM

-898 EVAKILNDAIN
+898 EVVKILNDAIN

-920 QIDQV
+920 QVDRV
-925 AKIQNIVQGVS
+925 AKIQNIVQGIS
-936 NLAMGLSSLAAIGDT
+936 NLTMGLSSLTAIADT
-951 ISNPNLSGWDKFVS
+951 ISNPDLSGWDKFVS
-965 VLMSA
+965 ILMSA
-970 SMAIGSFLPI
+970 SMAIGNFSSIFKTLYST
-980 LSKFNNLYQILTGQ
+980 LSAY
-994 IIIGT
+994 
-999 TAQKAATAA
+999 TAGLKAATGA
-1008 KAEDI
+1008 
-1013 AITTSQ
+1013 T
-1019 SIASAVN
+1019 
-1026 IPMAD
+1026 
-1031 ECKKAHIAQ
+1031 IAQ
-1040 ALAASG
+1040 AAAESFKNECDSKSFIINNQKVVAMIAEEAATKDLSIAQIKQRLIEEGCTQQGVALAIAIRLKKAATDRETGAVKMNIAQKLILLAVEKGIVATSLVFVGVLLVISTIVLGIIALINNIKNNSLAGQVKGLKDATAEASEAAAAARQNYEDLKSTINDYKDAKNSINELTKGTREFEDAVDKANEKARALISDYGITDWTIDANGVIQIDEEALEAAQDKARQAAKDAEDVQSASSAALAGKQKEQSINDSDLRTVNYDLQGNLTNNTGGNTTSTYTASTDNMTKLIDAMNNFETGAIGFFEGGEENFRSRVIEVLGWTEDGLSQGQEVWIESLYTGRDALLKLADSAAIAEAKLRGERQLAAVNNLENSTDPNVRN
-1046 LSKKQIELITTTLLL
+1046 SKYKSQMADVIVQNEEKTKQFEQDAETKINNKTDEEKYEAY
-1061 AKAQGKSRD
+1061 AKAKGYESWRIGTWADGLEEFQDADGQAHKVSD
-1070 EIVKMTEELLK
+1070 ETITNFLIEQEIQKKLGTSNEDIVKNTVNYENSNNALDQAVAAYAMSSGDFSSLAGQFSQETLQQLASLLNSTNANANQDYIDYIK
-1081 QQFALQSNQKILLTN
+1081 SVIPDFTSDDAFNFQEYFADDGQYESNQK
-1096 ITKYAKQFGPLALGL
+1096 KAL
-1111 AAVTIT
+1111 
-1117 IKMIQKQYS
+1117 
-1126 ALQDKADQAA
+1126 D
-1136 EVAKTVADNYQSMLE
+1136 
-1151 AKNAFDSNVTKY
+1151 
-1163 DEAKRGIEGLT
+1163 
-1174 EGTTEY
+1174 
-1180 INAVREAN
+1180 
-1188 DVALELIK
+1188 
-1196 NNHDLKYSVDDNGL
+1196 
-1210 ININKKSLES
+1210 
-1220 AQKENAEKLLQ
+1220 
-1231 LQSSSQLANIEA
+1231 
-1243 TNAQNKADRAAIAQ
+1243 NKAA
-1257 QLKTASDFGIAGLNG
+1257 
-1272 LASGASGA
+1272 
-1280 ALGAGIAAALTPLTG
+1280 
-1295 GISLLT
+1295 
-1301 AAILGGI
+1301 
-1308 VGITANTIAMD
+1308 
-1319 TLGTASETE
+1319 
-1328 TSVLNKLSH
+1328 
-1337 ATEDQQAKLDAA
+1337 
-1349 QAQNDVTA
+1349 
-1357 FTGALSEL
+1357 
-1365 GLEGIGT
+1365 
-1372 DLVNELMNNWTA
+1372 
-1384 IEAQID
+1384 
-1390 ATQANTAA
+1390 
-1398 LRAWVQQNGSVIN
+1398 
-1411 QDNETYQNLSNEDK
+1411 
-1425 ELANNITAKYL
+1425 ELANSYGVTESYAQNQIETIMDLGGVYEDNVEKASEVVDSLLQTQKQLDITAKSWKDNKDAIKNWANGVDNSFETQEKVKEL
-1436 ASEEG
+1436 
-1441 QAEISRR
+1441 
-1448 KGGISQNQENADQ
+1448 QENLSKLFDGTKFDDKF
-1461 YLIGNYGKD
+1461 IKD
-1470 ALQNYKITDL
+1470 NL
-1480 AGGNVTLMKKNE
+1480 
-1492 EGVWET
+1492 ET
-1498 IGDENGLSWDTIK
+1498 IQAALEGDEEAYKRLQKKATEEVIFNITGKTNFDELDPMWQELYNQIENIPDLEIGASIDQTGLSNAFQALLDSGAITVDQMNSILSGIGF
-1511 TDLATRQVAQF
+1511 TPEVAYLELTPSAAERYIGK
-1522 NSTRVGGEKDEQLK
+1522 NKTRVQVWDE
-1536 LLETLREA
+1536 EA
-1544 RAELEEING
+1544 QEFVTKEATG
-1553 LSADSINEVLNDVA
+1553 DSINEVSAGQNIRIPIIGKNAMA
-1567 SGNTVDLSSMLLT
+1567 SAQTFASNNSGAKITGNLSTYVGKGSAGSLSS
-1580 TGQIKDM
+1580 
-1587 RNAADNLA
+1587 
-1595 TDFRSAFNEA
+1595 
-1605 LNAYTP
+1605 P
-1611 DQYYQRMYE
+1611 
-1620 EGQAI
+1620 
-1625 LQEAADEYDLSKRT
+1625 
-1639 LEEYTEQLVENT
+1639 
-1651 DGLYTNYKTAA
+1651 
-1662 QAAAAHA
+1662 
-1669 KFSKNLEELTHVLDS
+1669 
-1684 ELDTL
+1684 
-1689 KNLDKSTPYTIK
+1689 
-1701 QLESMSKV
+1701 
-1709 GGALSKLYGVEVST
+1709 
-1723 AFFESAENLQLLEKV
+1723 
-1738 ANGSE
+1738 
-1743 KALKELGLAV
+1743 
-1753 SKDYFSNLKIKDLNS
+1753 
-1768 EVIAALN
+1768 
-1775 LDVNQSSLDIWKNS
+1775 SS
-1789 IISTIDT
+1789 
-1796 LQSKINEL
+1796 
-1804 ADGTNLADILG
+1804 
-1815 STDAVNQ
+1815 
-1822 FIADFNAIS
+1822 
-1831 MAAGWTADQVIAQL
+1831 
-1845 NNIGLNI
+1845 
-1852 NPLDVHTE
+1852 
-1860 KVTLPADEIPITKT
+1860 
-1874 YQTVTED
+1874 
-1881 DPTILSDGKKVTTS
+1881 
-1895 TIVTNTEIIGYKGGG
+1895 
-1910 EKTINVASIGQ
+1910 
-1921 GANIIAD
+1921 
-1928 SSRVSGSRGSTG
+1928 SG
-1940 SKSSGGGGGGS
+1940 GGGGGGS
-1951 KKSAKKSSD
+1951 KKDKKKASD

-2155 IQYATYAEA
+2155 IQYTTYAEA

-2189 LQDYKNSMGEIEDN
+2189 LRDYKNSMGEIEDN

-2286 REELDNARDSL
+2286 REELYKARDSL

-2336 KLKDQRDEIDQQVHE
+2336 KLQDQIDEIDQQVHE
-2351 KQMEFISLVSDY
+2351 KQMELISLASDY

-2579 YYETYAQALEASG
+2579 YYKTYAQALEASG

-2643 DITGK
+2643 EITGK

-2678 TDNFNQVAEAI
+2678 TDNFNKVAEAI

-2891 LILNKND
+2891 LVLNKND

>member
-1 MSQTVEVRLNF
+1 MSKTVEVRLNF

-36 SNMDTGGFRFT
+36 SNMNTGGFRFT
-47 QELNSA
+47 QELNQA

-91 EKYRVALQQIGPEGQ
+91 EKYRVALQKIGPEGQ
-106 NAFVDLSK
+106 NAFIDLSK
-114 AILASQTPL
+114 AILSSQTPL

-134 DTLKRTAGWQIS
+134 DSLKRTAGWQIS
-146 SLAVHGI
+146 SLAIHGI
-153 QGALSDAYDYA
+153 QSALSDAYHYA
-164 QDLNKSLNNIRIV
+164 EDLNKSLNNIRIV

-193 KAAKE
+193 KAARE
-198 LSSTTLNYTD
+198 LSSTTLDYTD

-273 GATTASSTDEIADG
+273 GASTASSTDEIAQG

-304 ATSALATITAKTRQ
+304 ATAALATITAKTRQ
-318 SADVVGTALKTLFA
+318 SADIVGTALKTLFA
-332 RIEGLQLGET
+332 RIEGLKLGET
-342 LDDGTTLNKYSSALE
+342 LDDGTTLNKYSEALE
-357 AVGVNIKDDTGNL
+357 AVGVNIKDDAGNL
-370 KKMDDILSEIG
+370 KDMDNILDEIG
-381 AKWETLSK
+381 AKWENLSK
-389 DQQVALAQTVAG
+389 DQQVALAQAVAG
-401 VRQYTQFVALMDNW
+401 IRQYTQFIALMDNW
-415 DFMGE
+415 DFMSE
-420 NLATAYGAEGTL
+420 NLATAYSAEGTL
-432 EKQQKIYEESWE
+432 EKQQKIYEDSWE
-444 AARNRLQASVETLY
+444 AARDRLKASVETLY
-458 DELLKDDFFIWL
+458 DELLKDDFFIGL
-470 TDALADVVGLIDKIV
+470 TDALSNVVGLIDKIIS
-485 NSMGGLAGLLP
+485 SMGGLAGLLP

-506 GDKIINGISSA
+506 GDKIIKGISSA
-517 AYNIAGLIP
+517 AYNMAGLIP

-536 LATRDQALVQLKAL
+536 LATRDQALVQLRAL

-646 GPKYQS
+646 GPIYRS
-652 GAGSSWLNRVGANY
+652 GAGSLWLNRVGANY
-666 TPGMDLTQNLPVKG
+666 TPGMDLKQDLPAKG
-680 SSAARGVLKYVREN
+680 SSAARGVLNYVREN
-694 SNNSNIQW
+694 SKNSNIQW

-734 AGLKVQ
+734 AEIKVQ
-740 ELQKILEFNAR
+740 ELQKILEFNAN
-751 SMSNNPD
+751 SMSSNPG
-758 SLQYQAEKIGILE
+758 SLQHQAEQVGMLE
-771 SAQEQLS
+771 SAQEKLS
-778 NIMQRVGNTNDVE
+778 NIMQRVGNTNNVG
-791 TLSQLGAEFK
+791 TLSQLGTEFK
-801 KIITTAMTIDKDN
+801 KIITTTMDIDKNN
-814 AVLKDLDKTINNVKA
+814 AVLKELDGTINNVKA

-836 VMQQFIKGGGN
+836 VMQKFIKGGQG
-847 VTSISKAMGIANE
+847 VTSISEAMDAANE

-887 QAYAKDSSKAA
+887 RTYAKDSSKTA
-898 EVAKILNDAIN
+898 EVVKTLNDAIR
-909 QSSAGMGKMST
+909 QSNAGMGKMST
-920 QIDQV
+920 QIDRV
-925 AKIQNIVQGVS
+925 AQIQNAVQSVS
-936 NLAMGLSSLAAIGDT
+936 NLAFGLSSLSAISDT
-951 ISNPNLSGWDKFVS
+951 LSNPNLSDWDKFVS
-965 VLMSA
+965 VLMSG
-970 SMAIGSFLPI
+970 SMALGSFMSIFQTLHST
-980 LSKFNNLYQILTGQ
+980 LSAYTVGM
-994 IIIGT
+994 
-999 TAQKAATAA
+999 KAAAGAT
-1008 KAEDI
+1008 
-1013 AITTSQ
+1013 
-1019 SIASAVN
+1019 
-1026 IPMAD
+1026 M
-1031 ECKKAHIAQ
+1031 AQ
-1040 ALAASG
+1040 AAAESFKTECA
-1046 LSKKQIELITTTLLL
+1046 SK
-1061 AKAQGKSRD
+1061 SF
-1070 EIVKMTEELLK
+1070 IV
-1081 QQFALQSNQKILLTN
+1081 SNQKVVATIAEEAATKNLSIAEIQQRLIEEGCTQQGVALAIATRLKEAATNAETGAVKMNIAQKLILWAVEKGILATSLVFVGVLLVISTIVLGIVALINNINNNSLASQVEGLKDATAEAGEAADAARQNYEDLKSTINDYEDAKDSINELTKGTREFEDAVDKANEKARALISDYGITDWTIDANGVIQIDEEALEEAQDKARQAAKDAEAVESASSAALAGKQKEQSINDSDLRTVNYDLQGKLTN
-1096 ITKYAKQFGPLALGL
+1096 YTSGYTTNTYVASTDDMTKLIDAMNNFETGAIGFFEGTENDFRSRVMEVFGWTEDKLSEGQDAWLTSLYAGRDALLELADSAAIADAKLRGERHL
-1111 AAVTIT
+1111 AAVNNLENSTDPDVQNS
-1117 IKMIQKQYS
+1117 KY
-1126 ALQDKADQAA
+1126 KA
-1136 EVAKTVADNYQSMLE
+1136 
-1151 AKNAFDSNVTKY
+1151 
-1163 DEAKRGIEGLT
+1163 
-1174 EGTTEY
+1174 
-1180 INAVREAN
+1180 
-1188 DVALELIK
+1188 
-1196 NNHDLKYSVDDNGL
+1196 
-1210 ININKKSLES
+1210 
-1220 AQKENAEKLLQ
+1220 
-1231 LQSSSQLANIEA
+1231 QLANIIVQKEQETKQVEQDAETEINNLTDEA
-1243 TNAQNKADRAAIAQ
+1243 KYE
-1257 QLKTASDFGIAGLNG
+1257 KY
-1272 LASGASGA
+1272 
-1280 ALGAGIAAALTPLTG
+1280 AAAKG
-1295 GISLLT
+1295 YVSW
-1301 AAILGGI
+1301 
-1308 VGITANTIAMD
+1308 
-1319 TLGTASETE
+1319 
-1328 TSVLNKLSH
+1328 
-1337 ATEDQQAKLDAA
+1337 
-1349 QAQNDVTA
+1349 
-1357 FTGALSEL
+1357 
-1365 GLEGIGT
+1365 GIGT
-1372 DLVNELMNNWTA
+1372 WFDDLEEFQDADGETHKVSDKTITNFLIEQEVQKKLGTSDEDIVKNTVAYETSNNVLDQAVAAYAMSGGDYSSLVGQFSRETLQELAGLLNNESANKDYIDYIKSIIPNFTSDDA
-1384 IEAQID
+1384 NSFQDYFDNDGQYEADQKKVIDNKAAEFANSYGVTEDYAQSQIEAIMDLGGAYEDNVAKASEVVDSLLQTQKQLDTTAKSWKDNKD
-1390 ATQANTAA
+1390 AIKNWANGVDNSLETQEKVKELQENLSKLFGGTKFDDKFIKDNLETIQAA
-1398 LRAWVQQNGSVIN
+1398 LEGDEEAYKRLQKKATEEVIFNITGKTNFDELDPMWQKLYNQIENMPDLEIGASIN
-1411 QDNETYQNLSNEDK
+1411 QTGLSNAFQALLDSGAITVDQMNSILSGIGFTPEVAYL
-1425 ELANNITAKYL
+1425 ELTPSAAEKYM
-1436 ASEEG
+1436 G
-1441 QAEISRR
+1441 
-1448 KGGISQNQENADQ
+1448 EN
-1461 YLIGNYGKD
+1461 K
-1470 ALQNYKITDL
+1470 
-1480 AGGNVTLMKKNE
+1480 
-1492 EGVWET
+1492 
-1498 IGDENGLSWDTIK
+1498 
-1511 TDLATRQVAQF
+1511 
-1522 NSTRVGGEKDEQLK
+1522 TRVQVWDE
-1536 LLETLREA
+1536 EA
-1544 RAELEEING
+1544 QEFVTKEATGR
-1553 LSADSINEVLNDVA
+1553 SINEVAAGQNIRIPIIGKDAMVSA
-1567 SGNTVDLSSMLLT
+1567 KKFANKNTGAKITGNLSTYVGRGSAGNLSS
-1580 TGQIKDM
+1580 
-1587 RNAADNLA
+1587 
-1595 TDFRSAFNEA
+1595 
-1605 LNAYTP
+1605 
-1611 DQYYQRMYE
+1611 
-1620 EGQAI
+1620 
-1625 LQEAADEYDLSKRT
+1625 LS
-1639 LEEYTEQLVENT
+1639 
-1651 DGLYTNYKTAA
+1651 
-1662 QAAAAHA
+1662 
-1669 KFSKNLEELTHVLDS
+1669 
-1684 ELDTL
+1684 
-1689 KNLDKSTPYTIK
+1689 
-1701 QLESMSKV
+1701 
-1709 GGALSKLYGVEVST
+1709 
-1723 AFFESAENLQLLEKV
+1723 
-1738 ANGSE
+1738 
-1743 KALKELGLAV
+1743 
-1753 SKDYFSNLKIKDLNS
+1753 
-1768 EVIAALN
+1768 
-1775 LDVNQSSLDIWKNS
+1775 
-1789 IISTIDT
+1789 
-1796 LQSKINEL
+1796 
-1804 ADGTNLADILG
+1804 
-1815 STDAVNQ
+1815 
-1822 FIADFNAIS
+1822 
-1831 MAAGWTADQVIAQL
+1831 
-1845 NNIGLNI
+1845 
-1852 NPLDVHTE
+1852 
-1860 KVTLPADEIPITKT
+1860 
-1874 YQTVTED
+1874 
-1881 DPTILSDGKKVTTS
+1881 
-1895 TIVTNTEIIGYKGGG
+1895 
-1910 EKTINVASIGQ
+1910 
-1921 GANIIAD
+1921 
-1928 SSRVSGSRGSTG
+1928 
-1940 SKSSGGGGGGS
+1940 SSGGGGGGS
-1951 KKSAKKSSD
+1951 KKDKKKASD

-1971 LDRLSSEYDQLS
+1971 LDRLSSEYDRLS
-1983 AAKDRAYGPDKLRA
+1983 AAKDRAYGPDKLKA

-2015 LNEIERYYQQDR
+2015 LDEVERYYQQDR
-2027 AAIAKYGAVFD
+2027 AAIAKYGAIFD

-2065 EEAYNAFKETLDQYE
+2065 EEAYNVFKEALDQYE
-2080 ETLALKLEESG
+2080 ETLTLKLEDAG

-2109 YKVEYKIEIEDDKL
+2109 YKVEYKIEIEEDKL

-2164 IKDIEAEINA
+2164 IKDIEEDINA

-2209 DEIDSISDRYSNLFD
+2209 DEIDSINDRYSNLFD
-2224 QLEKYQDR
+2224 QLENYQDR

-2286 REELDNARDSL
+2286 REELDKSRDSL
-2297 GKSVDK
+2297 GKSVDE
-2303 QGHLIDGIVAD
+2303 QGNLIDGIVAD

-2325 IMEDSTIAYSQ
+2325 IMEDSTKAYSQ
-2336 KLKDQRDEIDQQVHE
+2336 KLQDQIDEIDQQVHE
-2351 KQMEFISLVSDY
+2351 KQMELISLASDY
-2363 LNAIKDQWIDNLE
+2363 LNAIKDQWINNLE

-2404 ELYLSDTRKI
+2404 ELYLSNTRKI

-2533 AGEKILA
+2533 AGEKILS

-2560 QKKQRA
+2560 QKKKRA

-2579 YYETYAQALEASG
+2579 YYKTYAQALKASG

-2620 IEMTD
+2620 IEMAD

-2632 KYQEAFIQMVS
+2632 KYQEAFTQMVS

-2648 QINSYEEAQKAWM
+2648 QINSYEEAQTAWM
-2661 EYMSDTQKAL
+2661 EYMSNTQKAL

-2678 TDNFNQVAEAI
+2678 TNNFNEVAEAI
-2689 KNMSIEFKKM
+2689 QNMSEEFKKM
-2699 IDELMVYL
+2699 IEELMVYL

-2715 SLLFYSALA
+2715 GLLFYSALA

-2734 AKARRQKIDSNPDEY
+2734 AKARRQKIDSNPGEY
-2749 GQYDWNTEKMN
+2749 GQYDWDTDKMN
-2760 QIIDEKAKKDKPLTE
+2760 QIIDENQNKDTPMSQE
-2775 EERKALLATA
+2775 QREALLATA
-2785 KEPYKTDKPGGW
+2785 KEPYSAKTDW
-2797 AEEMQDAL
+2797 SLAMRNAL
-2805 KAGEYDKAGQ
+2805 SAGEYDKAGQ

-2821 YKVHNA
+2821 YKVHNDA
-2827 GTQAEYA
+2827 SLKDLA
-2834 WTEADLQRQI
+2834 WTEAQLQAEI
-2844 DQYAKDP
+2844 DRYAQDVSKMSP
-2851 NEMTEAQRRRILA
+2851 EQKRRILA

-2891 LILNKND
+2891 LVLNKND
-2898 TSNLLTTITLLH
+2898 TSNLLTAVTLLH

-2970 SQYANRK
+2970 SQYASRK

>member
-91 EKYRVALQQIGPEGQ
+91 EQYRVALQQIGPEGQ

-134 DTLKRTAGWQIS
+134 DTLKRTVGWQIS
-146 SLAVHGI
+146 SSAVHGF
-153 QGALSDAYDYA
+153 QSALSGAYKYA
-164 QDLNKSLNNIRIV
+164 QDLNESLNNIRIV
-177 TGYSADRM
+177 TGYNADRM

-198 LSSTTLNYTD
+198 LSATTLDYTD

-342 LDDGTTLNKYSSALE
+342 LEDGTTLNKYSSALE
-357 AVGVNIKDDTGNL
+357 AIGVNIKDDTGNL
-370 KKMDDILSEIG
+370 KAMDNILSEIG

-444 AARNRLQASVETLY
+444 AARNRLQASIETLY

-470 TDALADVVGLIDKIV
+470 TDALSDVVGLIDKIV
-485 NSMGGLAGLLP
+485 NSMGGLTGLLP
-496 GLILLMNKLW
+496 GLILLMNKLF

-646 GPKYQS
+646 GPIYRA
-652 GAGSSWLNRVGANY
+652 GAGSVWLNRVGANY
-666 TPGMDLTQNLPVKG
+666 TPGMDLKQDLPTKG

-694 SNNSNIQW
+694 TNNSNIQW

-734 AGLKVQ
+734 AGVKVQ

-751 SMSNNPD
+751 SMSSNSD

-771 SAQEQLS
+771 SAQEKLS
-778 NIMQRVGNTNDVE
+778 SIMQRVGNTNDVK

-801 KIITTAMTIDKDN
+801 KIATTTMDIDKDN
-814 AVLKDLDKTINNVKA
+814 AVLKELDSTINNVAA
-829 TSNDYLT
+829 TSNDYQT
-836 VMQQFIKGGGN
+836 VMLKFIKGGQG
-847 VTSISKAMGIANE
+847 VKSISEAMSAANE

-873 KIAPE
+873 NIAPE
-878 AVTELTQAM
+878 AVTKLTQAM
-887 QAYAKDSSKAA
+887 QAYARDSSKTA
-898 EVAKILNDAIN
+898 EVVKALNDAIY
-909 QSSAGMGKMST
+909 QSNAGMDKMST
-920 QIDQV
+920 QIDRV
-925 AKIQNIVQGVS
+925 AKIQNIVRGVS
-936 NLAMGLSSLAAIGDT
+936 SLAMGLSSLTASIDT
-951 ISNPNLSGWDKFVS
+951 ISNPDLSVWDKFVQ
-965 VLMSA
+965 VGFSA
-970 SMAIGSFLPI
+970 GMVFGSFKNFFKDLKEQSPAMNDFINSIFKLTDGSGATDQLQDLFKYTDGSNSRTQEELRERLVTSTGLSEETVDSLIGRVNELQGSALEAGSDLTEGLTRSQLAGLKLKITLDSLGKALKGALPI
-980 LSKFNNLYQILTGQ
+980 MLL
-994 IIIGT
+994 
-999 TAQKAATAA
+999 TAA
-1008 KAEDI
+1008 VAVFKIGISEFKKMENA
-1013 AITTSQ
+1013 AQ
-1019 SIASAVN
+1019 NSAD
-1026 IPMAD
+1026 ALR
-1031 ECKKAHIAQ
+1031 AQ
-1040 ALAASG
+1040 ANMVSNAY
-1046 LSKKQIELITTTLLL
+1046 KE
-1061 AKAQGKSRD
+1061 AQEAQS
-1070 EIVKMTEELLK
+1070 
-1081 QQFALQSNQKILLTN
+1081 QFASNLDNYKN
-1096 ITKYAKQFGPLALGL
+1096 AKTGL
-1111 AAVTIT
+1111 AA
-1117 IKMIQKQYS
+1117 
-1126 ALQDKADQAA
+1126 
-1136 EVAKTVADNYQSMLE
+1136 
-1151 AKNAFDSNVTKY
+1151 
-1163 DEAKRGIEGLT
+1163 LT

-1180 INAVREAN
+1180 KEKLLEAN
-1188 DVALELIK
+1188 AAALELIQNY
-1196 NNHDLKYSVDDNGL
+1196 NNLKYSINNEGL
-1210 ININKKSLES
+1210 IEIDEESLKQAQEDALKQTEYMQWS
-1220 AQKENAEKLLQ
+1220 AMGSRIA
-1231 LQSSSQLANIEA
+1231 
-1243 TNAQNKADRAAIAQ
+1243 ADRAQTQTDIVE
-1257 QLKTASDFGIAGLNG
+1257 TSRNMDTSSDHGINNSSDKAVGIGMLTG
-1272 LASGASGA
+1272 GATA
-1280 ALGAGIAAALTPLTG
+1280 ALIAAGIAAFLTSGLAAPALLAVVGATG
-1295 GISLLT
+1295 LGAVAGGLIGTGIDASQGTYSQGEIDAINALGKANSEQWAKVQAE
-1301 AAILGGI
+1301 AAK
-1308 VGITANTIAMD
+1308 TN
-1319 TLGTASETE
+1319 
-1328 TSVLNKLSH
+1328 N
-1337 ATEDQQAKLDAA
+1337 EDKFLDAVRSI
-1349 QAQNDVTA
+1349 D
-1357 FTGALSEL
+1357 
-1365 GLEGIGT
+1365 GLENTSENVIRA
-1372 DLVNELMNNWTA
+1372 LYHNF
-1384 IEAQID
+1384 D
-1390 ATQANTAA
+1390 AVSKNVASLQANTEALKVWAQGAA
-1398 LRAWVQQNGSVIN
+1398 SGAN
-1411 QDNETYQNLSNEDK
+1411 QDNEIYQSLDEKDQAIADIVIGNKQTLDEDEIRK
-1425 ELANNITAKYL
+1425 NAQMNYGELYGATSLAVVGVNSDDEEKYL
-1436 ASEEG
+1436 KYIYGDDWENY
-1441 QAEISRR
+1441 RLTDT
-1448 KGGISQNQENADQ
+1448 KGGSVTIQKRDKNNKDAWVNESDEDGVSKRDMAITLAE
-1461 YLIGNYGKD
+1461 YD
-1470 ALQNYKITDL
+1470 ALQMQESDKEKVE
-1480 AGGNVTLMKKNE
+1480 NVTSYRDDLLKTDMDADIVEQVLQDYARNGKWNSSYFTKDQ
-1492 EGVWET
+1492 WSAFDQPKDLY
-1498 IGDENGLSWDTIK
+1498 DEN
-1511 TDLATRQVAQF
+1511 AYV
-1522 NSTRVGGEKDEQLK
+1522 EKMSK
-1536 LLETLREA
+1536 LGNA
-1544 RAELEEING
+1544 ILEETAETYGI
-1553 LSADSINEVLNDVA
+1553 S
-1567 SGNTVDLSSMLLT
+1567 
-1580 TGQIKDM
+1580 K
-1587 RNAADNLA
+1587 
-1595 TDFRSAFNEA
+1595 EA
-1605 LNAYTP
+1605 LEAYT
-1611 DQYYQRMYE
+1611 
-1620 EGQAI
+1620 
-1625 LQEAADEYDLSKRT
+1625 K
-1639 LEEYTEQLVENT
+1639 QLVENSN
-1651 DGLYTNYKTAA
+1651 GLYKNYK
-1662 QAAAAHA
+1662 QAAETTARHIKFA
-1669 KFSKNLEELTHVLDS
+1669 KAVEALTDTLSD
-1684 ELDTL
+1684 ELDIL
-1689 KNLDKSTPYTIK
+1689 KTINKNTPKTTK

-1709 GGALSKLYGVEVST
+1709 SQKLADIYGVEVSES
-1723 AFFESAENLQLLEKV
+1723 FYDSAENLQLLEQ
-1738 ANGSE
+1738 AAGGSM
-1743 KALKELGLAV
+1743 KALQKLGTNVLKDFTKNFNAAFAAHKKEQDAITQTDFDSAAEKFNSGL
-1753 SKDYFSNLKIKDLNS
+1753 DL
-1768 EVIAALN
+1768 
-1775 LDVNQSSLDIWKNS
+1775 
-1789 IISTIDT
+1789 IS
-1796 LQSKINEL
+1796 SKINDLANGTSL
-1804 ADGTNLADILG
+1804 ADVFAGASLTMNEWLDALNTVALASGWTKQQMLDNLNAIGAEVDPLDITETEVMMPTTVVNEVTDQTVEKTGSDPDTYRITSHTTQSTEPGIEKPISVAQIGKGADINVDKSSLR
-1815 STDAVNQ
+1815 N
-1822 FIADFNAIS
+1822 
-1831 MAAGWTADQVIAQL
+1831 AAGSI
-1845 NNIGLNI
+1845 
-1852 NPLDVHTE
+1852 
-1860 KVTLPADEIPITKT
+1860 
-1874 YQTVTED
+1874 
-1881 DPTILSDGKKVTTS
+1881 
-1895 TIVTNTEIIGYKGGG
+1895 GGG
-1910 EKTINVASIGQ
+1910 SKP
-1921 GANIIAD
+1921 
-1928 SSRVSGSRGSTG
+1928 SG
-1940 SKSSGGGGGGS
+1940 GGGGGGS
-1951 KKSAKKSSD
+1951 KKDKKKASD

-2065 EEAYNAFKETLDQYE
+2065 EEAYNAFKEALDQYE

-2189 LQDYKNSMGEIEDN
+2189 LRDYKNSMGEIEDN

-2209 DEIDSISDRYSNLFD
+2209 DEIDSISDRYSKLFD
-2224 QLEKYQDR
+2224 QLENYQDR

-2286 REELDNARDSL
+2286 REELYKARDSL
-2297 GKSVDK
+2297 GKSVDE

-2314 IKQLEDVGDLT
+2314 IRQLEDVGDLT
-2325 IMEDSTIAYSQ
+2325 IMEDSTQAYSQ
-2336 KLKDQRDEIDQQVHE
+2336 KLQDQIDEIDQQVHE
-2351 KQMEFISLVSDY
+2351 KQMELISLASNY

-2509 DKAEQE
+2509 NKAEQE

-2533 AGEKILA
+2533 AGEKILS

-2579 YYETYAQALEASG
+2579 YYTTYAQALEASG

-2648 QINSYEEAQKAWM
+2648 QINSYEEAQKAWL

-2734 AKARRQKIDSNPDEY
+2734 AKARRQKIDSNPDAY
-2749 GQYDWNTEKMN
+2749 GQYDWNTDKME
-2760 QIIDEKAKKDKPLTE
+2760 QIIDEKQNKDTPMSQE
-2775 EERKALLATA
+2775 QREAILATA

-2844 DQYAKDP
+2844 NQYAKDP

-2891 LILNKND
+2891 LVLNKND
-2898 TSNLLTTITLLH
+2898 TSNLLTTVTLLH

-2925 RELTPAS
+2925 RELIPAS

>member
-1 MSQTVEVRLNF
+1 MSRTVEVRLNF
-12 TAETAQAEQALNR
+12 TAETSSAEQALHK
-25 LQTSL
+25 LQSSL

-36 SNMDTGGFRFT
+36 TNLDTGGLRFT
-47 QELNSA
+47 NELNQA
-53 SDAAIKL
+53 SEAAIKL
-60 RQNLSNAINTNTNKL
+60 RQNLQNAINTNTNKL
-75 DLSKFRK
+75 DLSKFQR

-91 EKYRVALQQIGPEGQ
+91 EKYRLVLQQIGPSGQ
-106 NAFVDLSK
+106 EAFTDLSK

-123 THSIKLFDKLW
+123 TRSLGLFDKLW

-146 SLAVHGI
+146 SNIMHGL
-153 QGALSDAYDYA
+153 QSALSDAYDYA
-164 QDLNKSLNNIRIV
+164 QDLNESLNNIRIV

-198 LSSTTLNYTD
+198 LSATTLDYTD

-235 VTGTTAE
+235 VTGTTAQ

-304 ATSALATITAKTRQ
+304 ATAALATITAKTRQ
-318 SADVVGTALKTLFA
+318 SADIVGTALKTLFA

-432 EKQQKIYEESWE
+432 EEQQKIYEESWE
-444 AARNRLQASVETLY
+444 AARNRLQASMETLY
-458 DELLKDDFFIWL
+458 NDLLKDDFFIWL
-470 TDALADVVGLIDKIV
+470 TDALSDVVGLIDKIV
-485 NSMGGLAGLLP
+485 DSMGGLTGLLP

-506 GDKIINGISSA
+506 GDKIINGISA
-517 AYNIAGLIP
+517 VAYNIGGLIP
-526 SVNQKRQEAD
+526 SVNSKRQEAD
-536 LATRDQALVQLKAL
+536 LALKNKTMAEWKIMQDEYQGNL
-550 RDYQAG
+550 NNSASKASYQAY
-556 GGRGGEA
+556 
-563 VNASIKA
+563 S
-570 YEQISKIEE
+570 QISKIEE
-579 TRLRLGKSIT
+579 TRLRLGKGIT
-589 SEQAATLDIY
+589 EQQTAILNTY

-604 IMEKAAQ
+604 LLEKVA
-611 KQGQAY
+611 KTQGQQVDATRKERVEAEAY
-617 NDSRKARNEQ
+617 MSLLQDQAEQQIKSRFTA
-627 MNYVKILQ
+627 
-635 AAAENEIRKSS
+635 
-646 GPKYQS
+646 KYRA
-652 GAGSSWLNRVGANY
+652 GAGSSWLNAVGANY
-666 TPGMDLTQNLPVKG
+666 KKGMDISSIALPQEKG
-680 SSAARGVLKYVREN
+680 AAAKGILKYLNESTGRQINWEDVQAYSSGNTANEN
-694 SNNSNIQW
+694 YDAISS
-702 ADIQSYANGDKT
+702 
-714 AQNYNIVA
+714 
-722 QAIERLRDTSAE
+722 AIERLRDRSDEAE
-734 AGLKVQ
+734 QSVARLNEILKFSPSSGKNSG
-740 ELQKILEFNAR
+740 ELQKQAELIGTIEGIAPQLENIKTR
-751 SMSNNPD
+751 MSNIGVGEESGENIAKLTSRFRELLETVGYSED
-758 SLQYQAEKIGILE
+758 ELKDFNTEVEGSKTDIESLTAIMDQYLIGSGNDLSITNKLTAAEKDL
-771 SAQEQLS
+771 
-778 NIMQRVGNTNDVE
+778 NN
-791 TLSQLGAEFK
+791 TLSEL
-801 KIITTAMTIDKDN
+801 
-814 AVLKDLDKTINNVKA
+814 
-829 TSNDYLT
+829 
-836 VMQQFIKGGGN
+836 
-847 VTSISKAMGIANE
+847 VT
-860 KLNKT
+860 
-865 MQDLVVKY
+865 KY
-873 KIAPE
+873 DIAPE
-878 AVTELTQAM
+878 AVTRLRNALQNYSRTATN
-887 QAYAKDSSKAA
+887 A
-898 EVAKILNDAIN
+898 EGVTEALKNAIKSTDVGLSQMEQSVDKI
-909 QSSAGMGKMST
+909 Q
-920 QIDQV
+920 
-925 AKIQNIVQGVS
+925 KIQNVTTTITS
-936 NLAMGLSSLAAIGDT
+936 LAMGISSLTSIFT
-951 ISNPNLSGWDKFVS
+951 TLSNPDLSAWDKFIS

-970 SMAIGSFLPI
+970 SMALGSFLPI
-980 LSKFNNLYQILTGQ
+980 LKSAKALYSSLKIAVEAETF
-994 IIIGT
+994 
-999 TAQKAATAA
+999 AKAASISVDAASAAIKNKEAMATIFEEAATNKLSNEQVAQRIKALLNCSATDALTLARNRETAA
-1008 KAEDI
+1008 ALRE
-1013 AITTSQ
+1013 ATATE
-1019 SIASAVN
+1019 VL
-1026 IPMAD
+1026 
-1031 ECKKAHIAQ
+1031 KKA
-1040 ALAASG
+1040 
-1046 LSKKQIELITTTLLL
+1046 LSSFGKVIT
-1061 AKAQGKSRD
+1061 R
-1070 EIVKMTEELLK
+1070 
-1081 QQFALQSNQKILLTN
+1081 
-1096 ITKYAKQFGPLALGL
+1096 FGPLALGL

-1126 ALQDKADQAA
+1126 ALQDKANQAA
-1136 EVAKTVADNYQSMLE
+1136 ETAKTVADNYQSMLE
-1151 AKNAFDSNVTKY
+1151 AKNAFDNNVTKY

-1174 EGTTEY
+1174 EGTAEY

-1196 NNHDLKYSVDDNGL
+1196 NNHDLKYEVDDNGL

-1280 ALGAGIAAALTPLTG
+1280 ALGAGIAAALAPLTG

-1319 TLGTASETE
+1319 TLGTASEAE
-1328 TSVLNKLSH
+1328 TNALSKLSH
-1337 ATEDQQAKLDAA
+1337 VTEDQQAKLDAA
-1349 QAQNDVTA
+1349 QAQNDVAA
-1357 FTGALSEL
+1357 FTEILNKL

-1372 DLVNELMNNWTA
+1372 DLINELMNNWTA

-1411 QDNETYQNLSNEDK
+1411 QDNEAYQNLSDKDK

-1448 KGGISQNQENADQ
+1448 KAAISQSQENVDQ
-1461 YLIGNYGKD
+1461 YLIDNYGKD
-1470 ALQNYKITDL
+1470 ALQNYKIIDL
-1480 AGGNVTLMKKNE
+1480 AGGNVTLMKKND

-1522 NSTRVGGEKDEQLK
+1522 NSTRVGGEKDEQLN
-1536 LLETLREA
+1536 LLKQLQNA
-1544 RAELEEING
+1544 RIAMSGIEG
-1553 LSADSINEVLNDVA
+1553 LSSDSINNVLNDVA

-1580 TGQIKDM
+1580 ADQIEDM
-1587 RNAADNLA
+1587 RSVASKLA
-1595 TDFRSAFNEA
+1595 TDFDSAFNEA

-1625 LQEAADEYDLSKRT
+1625 LQSTADEYGVTKEA
-1639 LEEYTEQLVENT
+1639 LEAYTEDLVENT
-1651 DGLYTNYKTAA
+1651 GELYDNYKAAA
-1662 QAAAAHA
+1662 QAASSNFKLA
-1669 KFSKNLEELTHVLDS
+1669 KNLENLSNVLDS
-1684 ELDTL
+1684 ELNVVKELL
-1689 KNLDKSTPYTIK
+1689 KTDKKTSKYY
-1701 QLESMSKV
+1701 ESLGKITQAV
-1709 GGALSKLYGVEVST
+1709 SKLFNIKVSPKFVEIP
-1723 AFFESAENLQLLEKV
+1723 ENLQLIEKA
-1738 ANGSE
+1738 ANGSQ
-1743 KALKELGLAV
+1743 KALQQLGLAI
-1753 SKDYFSNLKIKDLNS
+1753 SKDYF
-1768 EVIAALN
+1768 AN
-1775 LDVNQSSLDIWKNS
+1775 LDNLALQGLETGTGDYNDIASKFIHAQN
-1789 IISTIDT
+1789 IISNGIDT
-1796 LQSKINEL
+1796 LQSKLDELKAGTSL
-1804 ADGTNLADILG
+1804 ADALG
-1815 STDAVNQ
+1815 SEQ
-1822 FIADFNAIS
+1822 
-1831 MAAGWTADQVIAQL
+1831 AAQEFVDS
-1845 NNIGLNI
+1845 LNI
-1852 NPLDVHTE
+1852 MATQAGISVQEMQDNLSAMGISATVEPKTVPLQTE
-1860 KVTLPADEIPITKT
+1860 VPKYRTVERTVSGGDEPGDRVFETYT
-1874 YQTVTED
+1874 YQVDTVPVTEYKTVAD
-1881 DPTILSDGKKVTTS
+1881 VKYDPKG
-1895 TIVTNTEIIGYKGGG
+1895 KGGV
-1910 EKTINVASIGQ
+1910 KAPVK
-1921 GANIIAD
+1921 IAP
-1928 SSRVSGSRGSTG
+1928 VGSLGGGGG
-1940 SKSSGGGGGGS
+1940 SKSSGGGGGGGS
-1951 KKSAKKSSD
+1951 KKDKKKASD

-2065 EEAYNAFKETLDQYE
+2065 EEAYNAFKEALDQYE

-2155 IQYATYAEA
+2155 VQYATYAEA
-2164 IKDIEAEINA
+2164 IKNIEAEINA

-2189 LQDYKNSMGEIEDN
+2189 LRDYKNSMGEIEDN

-2209 DEIDSISDRYSNLFD
+2209 DEIDSISDRYSKLFD
-2224 QLEKYQDR
+2224 QLENYQDR

-2279 IDLLKAR
+2279 IDLLKVR
-2286 REELDNARDSL
+2286 REELEKSRDSL
-2297 GKSVDK
+2297 GKTVDK
-2303 QGHLIDGIVAD
+2303 QGHLTDGIVAD
-2314 IKQLEDVGDLT
+2314 IKQLENVGDLA

-2336 KLKDQRDEIDQQVHE
+2336 KLQDQIDEINQQVHE
-2351 KQMEFISLVSDY
+2351 KQMEYISLASDY

-2425 ADINKIDNVAAKTKL
+2425 ADINKIDSIAAKTKL

-2579 YYETYAQALEASG
+2579 YYKTYAQALEASG

-2612 METFGHAS
+2612 VETFGHAS

-2632 KYQEAFIQMVS
+2632 KYQEAFTQMVS

-2661 EYMSDTQKAL
+2661 EYMSNTQKAL

-2678 TDNFNQVAEAI
+2678 TNNFNEVAQAI
-2689 KNMSIEFKKM
+2689 KNMSEEFKKM
-2699 IDELMVYL
+2699 IEELMVYL

-2749 GQYDWNTEKMN
+2749 GQYDWDTDKMN
-2760 QIIDEKAKKDKPLTE
+2760 QIIDEKQNKDTPMSQE
-2775 EERKALLATA
+2775 QREALLATA
-2785 KEPYKTDKPGGW
+2785 KEPYSAKTDYSL
-2797 AEEMQDAL
+2797 AMRNAL
-2805 KAGEYDKAGQ
+2805 SAGEYDKAGQ

-2821 YKVHNA
+2821 YKVHNDA
-2827 GTQAEYA
+2827 SLKDLA
-2834 WTEADLQRQI
+2834 WTEAQLQAEI
-2844 DQYAKDP
+2844 DQYAQDVSKMSP
-2851 NEMTEAQRRRILA
+2851 EQKRRILA

-2891 LILNKND
+2891 LVLNKND
-2898 TSNLLTTITLLH
+2898 TSNLLTTVTLLH